1 MAPQISPAGSVD
13 IINQRTGDVVS
24 QYAQSADR
32 VVNLTQTSI
41 VRINASPESV
51 NYYQREGNDLIVHMN
66 DGTTVRYQRF
76 FVLDENG
83 LHSELVFEDN
93 LGSHHAV
100 FPFADAAAPATA
112 EAIVPALSEASV
124 DSLVGAGGISALAV
138 LGGVAAIG
146 GIVGIAAAA
155 GGGGSGSSRQEA
167 EDNGVLPPI
176 DGTPPDDGGTTP
188 PDDGGTTPP
197 DDGGTTPPD
206 DGGSTP
212 PDDGETTPPDDGETT
227 PPDDGG
233 TTPPDDGGTTPPD
246 DGGTTPPDDGGTTPP
261 DDGGTTPPDD
271 GGTTPPDDGEEP
283 TPPVSTLLVDPLT
296 GDNILNQQ
304 EVGTAQALVGR
315 TDAVNA
321 GSPITV
327 TLGSNSWQTVVNSDG
342 SWSLEIPADVLQS
355 LAQGANLLSV
365 LLVDSA
371 GRTVIS
377 SLEFTVDTV
386 PPALQLTPFVSNNT
400 LDASQLGS
408 DKIVRGFSSSEDQG
422 SVVTVTLN
430 GNSYTTTVDSL
441 GRWQLSIPQAD
452 IQQLQDGQ
460 PYTVEYQIVDPAG
473 NVTTGQTD
481 FTTNFTSP
489 QVIVDPVTGDNVLNT
504 AELQLNQTL
513 SGQTVNIP
521 AGQVVTITLGTKT
534 YYAQVMGDG
543 SWQTTLPAGDLS
555 SLAQGDNPLTVSV
568 NDANG
573 TPVVRTE
580 TINVDGSQTG
590 IAIAILSTDDYL
602 NASEAQ
608 SPLEVRGVTTV
619 TGPDVNIVVLFNG
632 KEYAVTA
639 IDAAGNWSV
648 QIPSADLLLL
658 PDGPNT
664 VEAIVT
670 QGAQSA
676 GDTHTLNV
684 QIHYLPI
691 PTIDAPFGDG
701 YLNSVEK
708 GLDQIL
714 SGNTGVSGSGQSV
727 SVQLAGNTYQALVD
741 GDGNW
746 RVTVPAS
753 DLQAIPDGLLAIN
766 VNASDAA
773 GNSSPLTSTA
783 QVDTTLPALSLLPL
797 TADGKLNGQELGQ
810 DQVLSGI
817 SSVAERGQPVTVTLN
832 GNTYTTV
839 VGTDGNWQLPLP
851 ATDLSQLS
859 QGSYPLT
866 ATLTDAAGNT
876 QTVTQ
881 TIDVKTA
888 VPVLT
893 VQALTDGNDLD
904 AAELKVDQILQGTVT
919 NAEPGSVITVTL
931 GSGSYQGTVDAGG
944 SWRVTL
950 PAVELQKLPDGTN
963 TLNVSVTDG
972 YGQTT
977 SVDQSFT
984 VDTTVDAVAI
994 SIIASDDYLNFDEAS
1009 SDLVING
1016 NSAGL
1021 PTGTVVT
1028 VTLNGQNYVGEI
1040 APNGAWQVTVGSAD
1054 LLALN
1059 DGSTVVTATATGP
1072 NGVVIDS
1079 HTFTVII
1086 NDLPQAV
1093 VNTPFVDGIVNLA
1106 ESGLDQFITGNTGVT
1121 GPGQTVVATL
1131 NGQQYIGTVAADG
1144 SWSVVLPAGALTT
1157 LPDGAAS
1164 FDVTVAD
1171 AAGNDASQTIP
1182 FNVDK
1187 VPPEVT
1193 VDPVNG
1199 TDTLNATEVQSNQTI
1214 NITSPDAA
1222 QVTVNVNGAG
1232 YTALPGATPGSWV
1245 VTLPAGALAALP
1257 DGQVAYTVTVT
1268 DAAGN
1273 ATIVTRGVTLDATAP
1288 NVLVDPVTRDNVLDP
1303 AELANGFTLTGRTV
1317 PADPGA
1323 TVALTVNGQPLSGVV
1338 DADGSWSIPVPAA
1351 ALSGLGDGPQQL
1363 TVTVTDSAGNASA
1376 PLNVDFTVDSTAS
1389 ALLINPVE
1397 GDNAISLADISD
1409 GITVSGSSARIAE
1422 GTPVTVTL
1430 NGQQYQGVV
1439 NAGGFWTVIVP
1450 NAAAALI
1457 SDGTATVTVSSVDVN
1472 GVPLSSEQQFL
1483 IITQQLPQATINTPF
1498 GDGTIN
1504 SVEAA
1509 AGGALTG
1516 TTGSRGAGQSVTV
1529 QLDNNAPIVGT
1540 VDANGN
1546 WRLPLTPEQIGALG
1560 QGSHTVTVTVA
1571 DAAGNQNTQTA
1582 PLNVDT
1588 VPPLLAINA
1597 VTADNT
1603 VNGSEAS
1610 GAIVISGTGGPYD
1623 ANNVQAVIVLVN
1635 GQNYDAI
1642 LQPDGTWSIT
1652 LPAGALAN
1660 VADGPVAI
1668 SARLTDPAGN
1678 TTTVPGSF
1686 TLDASPLNA
1695 PLIAVNTV
1703 AADNFVNALEAQSPL
1718 TIAGTTTRVE
1728 EGQTVSVILNGQTY
1742 TTEVLADGSWTLDIQ
1757 PEVLAAVAD
1766 GTQTIS
1772 VQVSDRSG
1780 NVATGAQNVTF
1791 AATPASQPTLTV
1803 NTVAQDDIV
1812 NIQEQGRDL
1821 IVSGS
1826 STNLAAGTVVSVTF
1840 AGAPYSATIG
1850 SNGTWQ
1856 FVVPQPAVQALL
1868 DGNTYTVTA
1877 TAVDAAQN
1885 SAQATHDVSVDLTP
1899 PLLTVQTAGTFLE
1912 DGRVNIAESLLDQT
1926 ITGTGTPGLTVLLP
1940 INGKTLPAV
1949 IDGNGIWRMT
1959 IPAADLQSLPQGTS
1973 QLNFS
1978 VTDPQ
1983 GNSQPVAVPIN
1994 VNTQNAPALTLN
2006 PVFGDN
2012 IASSA
2017 ELAAGTTLTGTV
2029 SGLPTGTQVT
2039 VTVGTQNFF
2048 GTVTGSTWAVT
2059 IPGEAIQVPANS
2071 ILPVTVTALDAFG
2084 NPATASGSLDAVRF
2098 GPAAELPPTLFGDGY
2113 LNQQEANTGAQIT
2126 GATGQAGP
2134 NQQVRIVVDGLQ
2146 EFVGTV
2152 DVNGNWTVPL
2162 TPEQLNAFTDAAHTM
2177 TVTITDRAGNISTS
2191 PPQTFTV
2198 RTDALTPPTLDT
2210 AFTDGF
2216 LSAAE
2221 TLADSALTGSTG
2233 VPAGEVGS
2241 VLVSINN
2248 GPAVAA
2254 TVEGATWTLPLTAA
2268 QLQALPD
2275 GVLSVNIIV
2284 TDVAG
2289 NQIAGQGSFEAI
2301 VDALP
2306 QAQFVTPFGD
2316 GTLNFTESQS
2326 DQVLRGNTG
2335 VTGPGQT
2342 VSVTLS
2348 TGQTYTNTV
2357 QENGDWTI
2365 TLPATDLQTLANN
2378 TTPTF
2383 EVTVSDR
2390 AGNTDTDPGSFQVR
2404 TSLPAP
2410 VVNDLFGDNILNIN
2424 EAAGAAQITGSTQVL
2439 GPNQFV
2445 TIRVDVDGTPYTA
2458 NVLEDGTWTI
2468 NLPAGSL
2475 QSLAQGP
2482 HTLVIYAEDQYGN
2495 SNQAQYTYQAAL
2507 TPPNVTITTPLFG
2520 DNVVDVDE
2528 ASGTNT
2534 IAGSFTSPYPVGT
2547 QVNVTVGGKLFA
2559 NVPVNGTTW
2568 SLTLTD
2574 ADWAGVARGDQS
2586 VQVTVVDG
2594 AGNANSTSAPL
2605 LILIDQPGLAV
2616 TTPFAGDNVLT
2627 YDESQTVQ
2635 TIAGTSTNLEAG
2647 SPLQVTFPN
2656 GRSFNTTIQAD
2667 GSWTLQLTPADMAG
2681 LTAGTITV
2689 QATDR
2694 AGNLVSIDGGT
2705 LAVDLTPPPAY
2716 LTLDVIAGDNFVNA
2730 SEFPNDTLPIAG
2742 RAVNVTGLVNILL
2755 DGQFIGNATIAP
2767 DGSWTF
2773 NVPRAALGDGPHTLS
2788 VESFTTPGFASSQAF
2803 VVDTAVPTITLN
2815 SFAGD
2820 NVVNLDEK
2828 GLSQTISGTASEPG
2842 RDVQV
2847 TLNGKTY
2854 YATVNPQGEWA
2865 VTVPQSDVAGLADGS
2880 YPLTASITDAAG
2892 NPQSTTQTVTVDAS
2906 APLLYV
2912 DALGVPAVLTTASAA
2927 TGLLL
2932 QGTGEP
2938 GNEVTIQLG
2947 PISWTGQVDEQGNW
2961 RYDFPDIDLS
2971 TLTDGAQVI
2980 GISSRDSAG
2989 NVSTNNVA
2997 LNVALNPTLGVLFDS
3012 LFFGDGILNV
3022 AESLVTQTLTGQV
3035 SGDYRGARVNLTLVG
3050 TDITI
3055 NDLLV
3060 GPDGSFSVDLPPTL
3074 WQGLLTDTLALQ
3086 FDVID
3091 ANGNTRQE
3099 IVDVGLALTDLPVVG
3114 EILMTADNV
3123 LNSVESGVAQTLTGT
3138 LNNAANVTGMVVNF
3152 GGQAIDAVVDTVTG
3166 TWSAV
3171 LPDTLLNT
3179 LPDGQANVGLAI
3191 TDAFGN
3197 VVNTSASFN
3206 VARALPTI
3214 GLDPLFSDGVL
3225 SIPELLGAALSG
3237 TSTRLAGQQ
3246 LTIQIGDA
3254 EAFTTNV
3261 DGNGRWAVDL
3271 PAAVQALLQ
3280 GIGTGDVPIAI
3291 SAFDQ
3296 YGNPASQTASIRV
3309 DLVAPVLNSLA
3320 VFTDNVLNVAD
3331 SLLNQTISGVVGN
3344 APVGSSVQVQVAG
3357 KTFLGTVDAGGAFS
3371 INLAPSDLTGL
3382 LDGAFTPQV
3391 TIVTPDGNSAQIA
3404 APVEVRVGL
3413 ANLPTVVIN
3422 SLFGN
3427 DGYINLAD
3435 LNVAQ
3440 TISGTAAGLASGLV
3454 TVNVAGQPFTGN
3466 VVDGVWSVTVPAGAL
3481 AGSVVNGA
3489 LNVTA
3494 SVVDTVGNVVSG
3506 NQVVNA
3512 IVQNLPTLGLNPLF
3526 GNGTLDLGDLLSTPL
3541 LSGTSTNLAVG
3552 TVVDVNIGP
3561 LSLTTTV
3568 GANGTWQL
3576 AVPALS
3582 LQGLA
3587 DGVLQVTA
3595 TARDVAGNVANT
3607 AQDLTVA
3614 IQQAPSLLI
3623 NTLFGGNGLN
3633 AAEILSAQ
3641 AITGT
3646 STNAAGSLVNVSLG
3660 GKTYQSTVA
3669 ANGNWSVSVPKTDLA
3684 ALLDG
3689 TLTVNASLV
3698 NPAGK
3703 SATATS
3709 LVDVITHNL
3718 PTISLTSLF
3727 GNDGYLNINEAA
3739 SGQVI
3744 GGKIGGVPAGA
3755 SVVVTLGGTPINALV
3770 DAAGNWTATVSN
3782 TVLQRLSTGALKVGV
3797 AVTDRVG
3804 NTTATEAD
3812 VSVKLTQ
3819 PTLAITPLTNL
3830 LGVLGGVLSGLVG
3843 SAKLTISGTST
3854 NLGQGALV
3862 HLNLLNLAQA
3872 TAITGADGRWSTTL
3886 DVGLDLARVLS
3897 LSTVLNLYAAD
3908 VAGNVGYLNVG
3919 LNGSNPTTT
3928 PPAGTQTLAAEATS
3942 FSLLAASAVES
3953 SDTDT
3958 AQQTTEEGSTAS
3970 AAVSRV
3976 ASTSSEESTTDASAQ
3991 SATADDAFTIG
4002 GLSITLA
4009 DGTQESGESVQGSD
4023 GNDTIHLS
4031 TLGFTDINGGAGTDT
4046 LVLDGVNMILN
4057 LIDAASKVHNVEIID
4072 LGKSGTNSLTLDLN
4086 EALTVTDKPEDDLVI
4101 KGSNGDQVNLVHG
4114 ANDIWA
4120 ISGQREVDGMQFDV
4134 YHNSAQNT
4142 TLGDVLVQQ
4151 GLHVNMV

>member
-1 MAPQISPAGSVD
+1 MAPPISPAGSVD

-24 QYAQSADR
+24 QYAQNADR

-83 LHSELVFEDN
+83 LHSELIFEDD
-93 LGSHHAV
+93 LGTHHAV
-100 FPFADAAAPATA
+100 FPFAESAAPATA
-112 EAIVPALSEASV
+112 EAIVPAFSEASV

-155 GGGGSGSSRQEA
+155 GGGGGGSNRQEA

-176 DGTPPDDGGTTP
+176 DGTPPDDGG
-188 PDDGGTTPP
+188 
-197 DDGGTTPPD
+197 
-206 DGGSTP
+206 
-212 PDDGETTPPDDGETT
+212 TT

-271 GGTTPPDDGEEP
+271 GGTTPPDDGGTTPPDDGGTTPPDDGGTTPPDGGGEEP

-296 GDNILNQQ
+296 GDNVLNQQ
-304 EVGTAQALVGR
+304 EVSAAQILAGR
-315 TDAVNA
+315 TDLVNA
-321 GSPITV
+321 GSQITV
-327 TLGSNSWQTVVNSDG
+327 TLGSYSWQTIVNSDG

-355 LAQGANLLSV
+355 LPQGANSLSV

-371 GRTVIS
+371 GRTVTS
-377 SLEFTVDTV
+377 SVDLLVDTV
-386 PPALQLTPFVSNNT
+386 PPALQLTPFVPNDT
-400 LDASQLGS
+400 LDSSQLDS

-430 GNSYTTTVDSL
+430 GKSYTTTVDSL

-460 PYTVEYQIVDPAG
+460 PYTVEYQITDAAG
-473 NVTTGQTD
+473 NATTGQTD

-489 QVIVDPVTGDNVLNT
+489 QVIVDPLTGDNVLNT
-504 AELQLNQTL
+504 AELLLSQTL

-521 AGQVVTITLGTKT
+521 AGQLVTITLGNKT
-534 YYAQVMGDG
+534 YYAEVMGDG
-543 SWQTTLPAGDLS
+543 SWKTTLPSGDLS
-555 SLAQGDNPLTVSV
+555 SLAQGDNTLTVSV

-573 TPVVRTE
+573 NPVVRAE
-580 TINVDGSQTG
+580 TINVDGTQTG

-619 TGPDVNIVVLFNG
+619 TGPDVNIVVRFNG

-664 VEAIVT
+664 VEAVVT

-708 GLDQIL
+708 GQDQIL

-753 DLQAIPDGLLAIN
+753 DMQAIPDGLLTIN

-810 DQVLSGI
+810 DQVLNGI
-817 SSVAERGQPVTVTLN
+817 SSAAERGQPVTVTLN
-832 GNTYTTV
+832 GNTYTTT

-851 ATDLSQLS
+851 AADLSQLS

-866 ATLTDAAGNT
+866 VTLTDAAGNT

-881 TIDVKTA
+881 SIDVKTA
-888 VPVLT
+888 VPVIT

-919 NAEPGSVITVTL
+919 NAEPGSVIVVTL

-977 SVDQSFT
+977 SVNQSFT
-984 VDTTVDAVAI
+984 VDTTADAVAI
-994 SIIASDDYLNFDEAS
+994 NIISNDDYLNFDEAG

-1021 PTGTVVT
+1021 PVGTVVT
-1028 VTLNGQNYVGEI
+1028 VTLNGQNYVGAI
-1040 APNGAWQVTVGSAD
+1040 GANGAWQVTVGSAD
-1054 LLALN
+1054 LQALA
-1059 DGSTVVTATATGP
+1059 DGPAVVTATATGP
-1072 NGVVIDS
+1072 DGVVIDS
-1079 HTFTVII
+1079 HIFTVII
-1086 NDLPQAV
+1086 NDLPEAA
-1093 VNTPFVDGIVNLA
+1093 VNTPFGDGVVNLV
-1106 ESGLDQFITGNTGVT
+1106 ESGLDQFVTGNTGVT

-1131 NGQQYIGTVAADG
+1131 NGQQYVGTVATDG
-1144 SWSVVLPAGALTT
+1144 SWSIVLPAGALTT

-1164 FDVTVAD
+1164 FDVTVTD

-1182 FNVDK
+1182 FTVDK
-1187 VPPEVT
+1187 LPPEVT
-1193 VDPVNG
+1193 VLPVNG
-1199 TDTLNATEVQSNQTI
+1199 TDTLNAAEVQSNQAI

-1222 QVTVNVNGAG
+1222 QVIVNVNGAG

-1273 ATIVTRGVTLDATAP
+1273 VTEVTRGVNLDATAP
-1288 NVLVDPVTRDNVLDP
+1288 NVVVDPVTRDNVLDP

-1323 TVALTVNGQPLSGVV
+1323 TVAVTVNGQPLSGVV
-1338 DADGSWSIPVPAA
+1338 NADGSWAIPVPTT
-1351 ALSGLGDGPQQL
+1351 ALAGLVDGPQQL
-1363 TVTVTDSAGNASA
+1363 TVTVTDGAGNASA
-1376 PLNVDFTVDSTAS
+1376 PVNVDFTVDSTAS

-1409 GITVSGSSARIAE
+1409 GLTISGSSSRIPE

-1439 NAGGFWTVIVP
+1439 NAGGFWTVTVP

-1457 SDGTATVTVSSVDVN
+1457 SDGTATLTVSSVDVD
-1472 GVPLSSEQQFL
+1472 GVPLSNEQQFL
-1483 IITQQLPQATINTPF
+1483 IITQQLPLATINTPF

-1504 SVEAA
+1504 ALEAA

-1516 TTGSRGAGQSVTV
+1516 TTGSRGAGQSVSV
-1529 QLDNNAPIVGT
+1529 QLDNSAPISGT

-1546 WRLPLTPEQIGALG
+1546 WSLPLTPTQIGLLA
-1560 QGSHTVTVTVA
+1560 QGSHTVTVTVT
-1571 DAAGNQNTQTA
+1571 DAAGNQNTQSA

-1588 VPPLLAINA
+1588 VPPLLTINS
-1597 VTADNT
+1597 VTADNI

-1623 ANNVQAVIVLVN
+1623 AQNVQAVIVLVN

-1642 LQPDGTWSIT
+1642 LQQDGTWSIT

-1668 SARLTDPAGN
+1668 SARITDPAGN
-1678 TTTVPGSF
+1678 TTTLPGSF

-1695 PLIAVNTV
+1695 PLITVNTV
-1703 AADNFVNALEAQSPL
+1703 AGDNFVNALEAQSLL
-1718 TIAGTTTRVE
+1718 TISGTTTRVE
-1728 EGQTVSVILNGQTY
+1728 EGRTVSVTLSGQTY
-1742 TTEVLADGSWTLDIQ
+1742 TTEVEADGSWALDV
-1757 PEVLAAVAD
+1757 PATALAAVAD

-1772 VQVSDRSG
+1772 VQVSDLSG
-1780 NVATGAQNVTF
+1780 NVANAAQNVIF

-1812 NIQEQGRDL
+1812 NIQEQGRELL
-1821 IVSGS
+1821 ISGT
-1826 STNLAAGTVVSVTF
+1826 STNLAAGTVVSATF
-1840 AGAPYSATIG
+1840 AGGTYSATIG
-1850 SNGTWQ
+1850 SNGSWQ
-1856 FVVPQPAVQALL
+1856 FVVPQTAVQALA
-1868 DGNTYTVTA
+1868 DGTTYTVTA

-1885 SAQATHDVSVDLTP
+1885 SAQATHNVGVDLTR
-1899 PLLTVQTAGTFLE
+1899 PLLTVQTAGTFLD
-1912 DGRVNIAESLLDQT
+1912 DGLVNIAESLLDQT

-1940 INGKTLPAV
+1940 INGKTIPAV
-1949 IDGNGIWRMT
+1949 IDGNGNWSMT

-1973 QLNFS
+1973 QLGFS

-1983 GNSQPVAVPIN
+1983 GNSQSVPVSVN

-2029 SGLPTGTQVT
+2029 SGLPTGTAVEVNIGGQLFT
-2039 VTVGTQNFF
+2039 
-2048 GTVTGSTWAVT
+2048 GTVTGATWAVT
-2059 IPGEAIQVPANS
+2059 VPGGALLGNG

-2084 NPATASGSLDAVRF
+2084 NPATASTSLDVVRF
-2098 GPAAELPPTLFGDGY
+2098 GPVAELPPALFGDGY

-2126 GATGQAGP
+2126 GSTGQAGP
-2134 NQQVRIVVDGLQ
+2134 NQQVRIVIDGLQ

-2162 TPEQLNAFTDAAHTM
+2162 TPQQLNGLLDGTHTM
-2177 TVTITDRAGNISTS
+2177 TVALTDRAGNASTS
-2191 PPQTFTV
+2191 PAQTFIV
-2198 RTDALTPPTLDT
+2198 RTDALTPPTLDI
-2210 AFTDGF
+2210 AFGDGILNF
-2216 LSAAE
+2216 VEAQADDAE
-2221 TLADSALTGSTG
+2221 LTGSTG

-2248 GPAVAA
+2248 GPAIAA
-2254 TVEGATWTLPLTAA
+2254 TVTGATWTLPLTAA

-2275 GVLSVNIIV
+2275 GVLSVNITV

-2289 NQIAGQGSFEAI
+2289 NQITGQGSFEAI
-2301 VDALP
+2301 TDTLP

-2316 GTLNFTESQS
+2316 GTLNFVESQS

-2348 TGQTYTNTV
+2348 TGQTYTGTV
-2357 QENGDWTI
+2357 QENGDWSV

-2378 TTPTF
+2378 TTQTF
-2383 EVTVSDR
+2383 EVTVTDR

-2404 TSLPAP
+2404 TALPAP
-2410 VVNDLFGDNILNIN
+2410 ITNNLFGDNVLNIA
-2424 EAAGAAQITGSTQVL
+2424 EAAGAAQITGSTQVI
-2439 GPNQFV
+2439 GPNQYV
-2445 TIRVDVDGTPYTA
+2445 TIRVDVNGAPYTA
-2458 NVLEDGTWTI
+2458 TVLEDGTWTV

-2475 QSLAQGP
+2475 QSLDQGP
-2482 HTLVIYAEDQYGN
+2482 HQLVIYAEDQFGN
-2495 SNQAQYTYQAAL
+2495 SATVPVPYQVAL

-2520 DNVVDVDE
+2520 DNVVNVVE
-2528 ASGTNT
+2528 AGDPNTISGT
-2534 IAGSFTSPYPVGT
+2534 FTTPYPVGSR
-2547 QVNVTVGGKLFA
+2547 VDVTVGGKLFA
-2559 NVPVNGTTW
+2559 NVPVEGTTW
-2568 SLTLTD
+2568 SLTLED
-2574 ADWAGVARGDQS
+2574 ADWDGVARGDQS
-2586 VQVTVVDG
+2586 VQVTVTDG
-2594 AGNANSTSAPL
+2594 AGNANSASAPVI
-2605 LILIDQPGLAV
+2605 ILIDAPTLAV
-2616 TTPFAGDNVLT
+2616 TTPFAGDNLLT

-2647 SPLQVTFPN
+2647 APLLVTFPN

-2694 AGNLVSIDGGT
+2694 AGNVVTIDGGALT
-2705 LAVDLTPPPAY
+2705 VDLTPPPAF
-2716 LTLDVIAGDNFVNA
+2716 LALDVIAGDNIVNA
-2730 SEFPNDTLPIAG
+2730 SELAGDTLPISG
-2742 RAVNVTGLVNILL
+2742 RAANVTGPINVFL
-2755 DGQFIGNATIAP
+2755 DGNIIGNTTIGP

-2773 NVPRAALGDGPHTLS
+2773 NVPRELLGEGPHTLGVAS
-2788 VESFTTPGFASSQAF
+2788 LNAPEFTSGQAF
-2803 VVDTAVPTITLN
+2803 VVDTLAPTITLN

-2820 NVVNLDEK
+2820 NVVNIDEK

-2842 RDVQV
+2842 RDVLV

-2854 YATVNPQGEWA
+2854 YATVTPQGEWT
-2865 VTVPQSDVAGLADGS
+2865 VTVPQSDVAGLQDGT

-2892 NPQSTTQTVTVDAS
+2892 NPQSVTQPITVDAS

-2912 DALGVPAVLTTASAA
+2912 DTLGVPAVLNTVSAA

-2932 QGTGEP
+2932 QGTGDP

-2961 RYDFPDIDLS
+2961 RYDFPDIDLT

-2980 GISSRDSAG
+2980 SISSRDSAG
-2989 NVSTNNVA
+2989 NVSTNTVA

-3022 AESLVTQTLTGQV
+3022 AESLITQTLTGQV

-3060 GPDGSFSVDLPPTL
+3060 GPDGRFSVNLPPTL

-3114 EILMTADNV
+3114 DILMTADNV

-3138 LNNAANVTGMVVNF
+3138 LNNAANVTAMVVNF
-3152 GGQAIDAVVDTVTG
+3152 GGQAINAVVDTVNG
-3166 TWSAV
+3166 TWSAI

-3179 LPDGQANVGLAI
+3179 LPDGQASVGLAI

-3261 DGNGRWAVDL
+3261 DGSGRWAVNL

-3280 GIGTGDVPIAI
+3280 GIGTGDVPITI
-3291 SAFDQ
+3291 SALDQ
-3296 YGNPASQTASIRV
+3296 YGNPASQTALIKV

-3344 APVGSSVQVQVAG
+3344 APVGSRVEVQVAG
-3357 KTFLGTVDAGGAFS
+3357 KTFLGAVDAGGAFS

-3382 LDGAFTPQV
+3382 LDGAFQPQV
-3391 TIVTPDGNSAQIA
+3391 TIVTPDGNTAQIA

-3422 SLFGN
+3422 TLFGN
-3427 DGYINLAD
+3427 DGYLNLAD

-3440 TISGTAAGLASGLV
+3440 TISGTAAGLASGV
-3454 TVNVAGQPFTGN
+3454 VNLSMAGQTFVGN

-3481 AGSVVNGA
+3481 AGNVVNGA

-3541 LSGTSTNLAVG
+3541 LSGTSTNLATG
-3552 TVVDVNIGP
+3552 TLIDVRIGP

-3576 AVPALS
+3576 PVPTLS

-3587 DGVLQVTA
+3587 DGLLQVTA
-3595 TARDVAGNVANT
+3595 TARDVAGNVAST

-3623 NTLFGGNGLN
+3623 NTLFGNNGLS

-3641 AITGT
+3641 VITGT
-3646 STNAAGSLVNVSLG
+3646 STNAAGSLINVSLG

-3684 ALLDG
+3684 SLLDG

-3709 LVDVITHNL
+3709 LLDVITHNL

-3782 TVLQRLSTGALKVGV
+3782 SVLQNLATGALKVGV

-3819 PTLAITPLTNL
+3819 PTLAINPVTNL
-3830 LGVLGGVLSGLVG
+3830 LGVIGGVLTGLLG
-3843 SAKLTISGTST
+3843 SAKLTISGTSN
-3854 NLGQGALV
+3854 NLGQGAVV
-3862 HLNLLNLAQA
+3862 HLNLLNLATA

-3886 DVGLDLARVLS
+3886 DVGLNLAKILS
-3897 LSTVLNLYAAD
+3897 LSTVLGLYAAD
-3908 VAGNVGYLNVG
+3908 AAGNVAYLNVG

-3928 PPAGTQTLAAEATS
+3928 PPAVTQALAAEATS
-3942 FSLLAASAVES
+3942 FSLLSASAIES
-3953 SDTDT
+3953 SDTT
-3958 AQQTTEEGSTAS
+3958 QQTTEESSTAP

-3976 ASTSSEESTTDASAQ
+3976 AATSSEESTTDASAP

-4009 DGTQESGESVQGSD
+4009 DGTQQSGESVQGSE
-4023 GNDTIHLS
+4023 GSDTIHLS
-4031 TLGFTDINGGAGTDT
+4031 TLGFIDINGGAGTDT

-4057 LIDAASKVHNVEIID
+4057 LIDTASRIHNIEIID

-4086 EALTVTDKPEDDLVI
+4086 EALKVTDKPEDDLVI

>member
-1 MAPQISPAGSVD
+1 M
-13 IINQRTGDVVS
+13 NQKTGDVVS

-83 LHSELVFEDN
+83 LHSELIFEDD
-93 LGSHHAV
+93 LGAHHAV
-100 FPFADAAAPATA
+100 FPFAEAAAPATA

-124 DSLVGAGGISALAV
+124 DSLVGAGGLSALAV

-155 GGGGSGSSRQEA
+155 GGGGGGSNRQEA

-176 DGTPPDDGGTTP
+176 DGTPPDNGGTTP
-188 PDDGGTTPP
+188 PDGGGTTPP
-197 DDGGTTPPD
+197 DNGG
-206 DGGSTP
+206 
-212 PDDGETTPPDDGETT
+212 TT

-271 GGTTPPDDGEEP
+271 GGTTPPDGGGTTPPDGGGTTPPDGGGTTPPDDGGET
-283 TPPVSTLLVDPLT
+283 TPPVSTLSVAPLT
-296 GDNILNQQ
+296 GDNMLNLQ
-304 EVGTAQALVGR
+304 EVSATQVLSGSTEA
-315 TDAVNA
+315 DNA
-321 GSPITV
+321 GSPIVVTV
-327 TLGSNSWQTVVNSDG
+327 DQYTWTTQVNSDG
-342 SWSLEIPADVLQS
+342 TWNIDMPANILQS
-355 LAQGANLLSV
+355 LQQGLRV
-365 LLVDSA
+365 LRVVLTDSE
-371 GRTVIS
+371 GRTVTTS
-377 SLEFTVDTV
+377 MDLWVDTI
-386 PPALQLTPFVSNNT
+386 PPVLQMTPFVPNNT
-400 LDASQLGS
+400 LDVSQLNT

-430 GNSYTTTVDSL
+430 GKSYTTAVDSL

-460 PYTVEYQIVDPAG
+460 PYTVEYQIVDMAG
-473 NVTTGQTD
+473 NVTTGQAD

-489 QVIVDPVTGDNVLNT
+489 QVSVNPVTGDNVLNT

-543 SWQTTLPAGDLS
+543 SWKTTLPAGDLA
-555 SLAQGDNPLTVSV
+555 SLTQGDNPLTVSV

-580 TINVDGSQTG
+580 TINVDGSQNG

-602 NASEAQ
+602 NANEAQ

-619 TGPDVNIVVLFNG
+619 TGPDVSIVVFFNG

-664 VEAIVT
+664 VEAVVT

-708 GLDQIL
+708 GLDQVL

-727 SVQLAGNTYQALVD
+727 SVQLAGKTYQALVD

-746 RVTVPAS
+746 RAIVPAS
-753 DLQAIPDGLLAIN
+753 DMQTIPDGLLTIN
-766 VNASDAA
+766 VNAIDAA
-773 GNSSPLTSTA
+773 GNSAPLTSTA

-810 DQVLSGI
+810 DQILSGI
-817 SSVAERGQPVTVTLN
+817 SSVAERGQPVTVVLN
-832 GNTYTTV
+832 GKTYTAT

-851 ATDLSQLS
+851 AADLQQLS

-866 ATLTDAAGNT
+866 VTLTDTAGNT

-881 TIDVKTA
+881 NIDVKTA
-888 VPVLT
+888 LPALT

-904 AAELKVDQILQGTVT
+904 AAEIKVDQILHGTVT
-919 NAEPGSVITVTL
+919 NAEPGSVIIVNL

-944 SWRVTL
+944 NWRVTL
-950 PAVELQKLPDGTN
+950 PAVELQKLADGTN
-963 TLNVSVTDG
+963 TLTVSVTDG
-972 YGQTT
+972 YGQNT
-977 SVDQSFT
+977 SVEHSFT

-994 SIIASDDYLNFDEAS
+994 SIISSDDYLNFDEAS

-1021 PTGTVVT
+1021 PLGTVVN
-1028 VTLNGQNYVGEI
+1028 VTLNGQNYVGAI
-1040 APNGAWQVTVGSAD
+1040 AANGAWQVTIGSAD

-1059 DGSTVVTATATGP
+1059 DGSAVVTATATGP

-1079 HTFTVII
+1079 HTFTVIV
-1086 NDLPQAV
+1086 NDLPRAV
-1093 VNTPFVDGIVNLA
+1093 VNTPFGDGVVNLT
-1106 ESGLDQFITGNTGVT
+1106 ESGRDQFVTGNTGVT
-1121 GPGQTVVATL
+1121 GAGQTVVATL
-1131 NGQQYIGTVAADG
+1131 NGQQYTGTVAADG
-1144 SWSVVLPAGALTT
+1144 SWSVVLPAGAMTT
-1157 LPDGAAS
+1157 LPDGPAS
-1164 FDVTVAD
+1164 FDVTVTD

-1182 FNVDK
+1182 FTVDK
-1187 VPPEVT
+1187 VPPELT
-1193 VDPVNG
+1193 VQPING
-1199 TDTLNATEVQSNQTI
+1199 TDTLNATQVQSNQAI
-1214 NITSPDAA
+1214 NVISPDAA
-1222 QVTVNVNGAG
+1222 QVTVNINGTG

-1273 ATIVTRGVTLDATAP
+1273 ATTVTRGVSLDATPP
-1288 NVLVDPVTRDNVLDP
+1288 NVVVDPVTRDNVLDP

-1338 DADGSWSIPVPAA
+1338 NADGSWAVQVPAT
-1351 ALSGLGDGPQQL
+1351 ALAGLGDGPQQV

-1376 PLNVDFTVDSTAS
+1376 PLNVGFAVDSTAS

-1409 GITVSGSSARIAE
+1409 GITISGSSVRIPE

-1439 NAGGFWTVIVP
+1439 NAGGFWTVNVP
-1450 NAAAALI
+1450 TAAAALI
-1457 SDGTATVTVSSVDVN
+1457 SDGTAIVTVSSVDVN

-1483 IITQQLPQATINTPF
+1483 IITQQLPLATINTPF

-1504 SVEAA
+1504 IVEAA

-1516 TTGSRGAGQSVTV
+1516 TTGSRGPGQTVTV
-1529 QLDNNAPIVGT
+1529 QLDNNAPITGT

-1546 WRLPLTPEQIGALG
+1546 WTLPLTPAQIIGLG

-1588 VPPLLAINA
+1588 VAPQLTINA

-1603 VNGSEAS
+1603 INGSEAS

-1623 ANNVQAVIVLVN
+1623 PQNVQAVIVLVN

-1642 LQPDGTWSIT
+1642 LQQDGTWSII

-1668 SARLTDPAGN
+1668 SARITDPAGN
-1678 TTTVPGSF
+1678 TTTIPGSF

-1695 PLIAVNTV
+1695 PLISVNTV

-1718 TIAGTTTRVE
+1718 TISGTTTRVE
-1728 EGQTVSVILNGQTY
+1728 AGQTVTVTLSGQTY
-1742 TTEVLADGSWTLDIQ
+1742 TAQVNGDGRWTLDV
-1757 PEVLAAVAD
+1757 PATALTAVAD

-1772 VQVSDRSG
+1772 VQVSDLAG

-1803 NTVAQDDIV
+1803 NVVAQDDIV

-1821 IVSGS
+1821 IISGS
-1826 STNLAAGTVVSVTF
+1826 STNLAAGTVISATF
-1840 AGAPYSATIG
+1840 AGAPYSATVG
-1850 SNGTWQ
+1850 SNGSWQ
-1856 FVVPQPAVQALL
+1856 FIVPQTVVQTLT
-1868 DGNTYTVTA
+1868 DGTTYTVTA

-1885 SAQATHDVSVDLTP
+1885 SAQATHNVGVDLTR
-1899 PLLTVQTAGTFLE
+1899 PLLSVQTAGTFLE
-1912 DGRVNIAESLLDQT
+1912 DNRVNIAESLLDQT

-1940 INGKTLPAV
+1940 INGKTISAV
-1949 IDGNGIWRMT
+1949 IDGNGGWSMT

-1973 QLNFS
+1973 QLGFS

-1983 GNSQPVAVPIN
+1983 GNSQSVPVSIN
-1994 VNTQNAPALTLN
+1994 VNTQNAPAITLN

-2039 VTVGTQNFF
+2039 VTIGTQSFL
-2048 GTVTGSTWAVT
+2048 GTVTGTTWAVT
-2059 IPGEAIQVPANS
+2059 VPGEAILVQANS
-2071 ILPVTVTALDAFG
+2071 ILPITVTALDAFG
-2084 NPATASGSLDAVRF
+2084 NPATATATLDAVRF
-2098 GPAAELPPTLFGDGY
+2098 GPVAELPPALFGDGY
-2113 LNQQEANTGAQIT
+2113 LNQVEANTGAQIT
-2126 GATGQAGP
+2126 GSTGQAGP
-2134 NQQVRIVVDGLQ
+2134 NQQVRIVIDGLQ

-2162 TPEQLNAFTDAAHTM
+2162 TPQQLNAFTDATHSM
-2177 TVTITDRAGNISTS
+2177 TVTITDRAGNVSTS
-2191 PPQTFTV
+2191 PAQNFTV
-2198 RTDALTPPTLDT
+2198 LTDALTPPTLAT

-2221 TLADSALTGSTG
+2221 TLTDSALTGSTG
-2233 VPAGEVGS
+2233 VPAGQVGS
-2241 VLVSINN
+2241 VLVSINS
-2248 GPAVAA
+2248 GPAIAA
-2254 TVEGATWTLPLTAA
+2254 TVTGGTWTLPLTAA

-2275 GVLSVNIIV
+2275 GVLSVNITV
-2284 TDVAG
+2284 TDIAG
-2289 NQIAGQGSFEAI
+2289 NQISGQGSFEAI
-2301 VDALP
+2301 VNALP

-2326 DQVLRGNTG
+2326 NQVLQGNTG

-2342 VSVTLS
+2342 VRVALS
-2348 TGQTYTNTV
+2348 TGQIYTGTV

-2365 TLPATDLQTLANN
+2365 TLPAADLQTLANN

-2383 EVTVSDR
+2383 EVTVTDR

-2404 TSLPAP
+2404 TALPAP
-2410 VVNDLFGDNILNIN
+2410 IANNLFGDNILNIN

-2445 TIRVDVDGTPYTA
+2445 TIRVNVNGTPYTA

-2468 NLPAGSL
+2468 NLPAGTL

-2482 HTLVIYAEDQYGN
+2482 QQLVIYAEDQYGN
-2495 SNQAQYTYQAAL
+2495 SATVPVPYQVAL

-2520 DNVVDVDE
+2520 DNVVSVDE

-2534 IAGSFTSPYPVGT
+2534 IAGSFTSPYPVGSR
-2547 QVNVTVGGKLFA
+2547 VDVTVGGKLFT

-2586 VQVTVVDG
+2586 VQVTVTDG
-2594 AGNANSTSAPL
+2594 AGNANSTSAPVT
-2605 LILIDQPGLAV
+2605 ILIDVPTLQV

-2647 SPLQVTFPN
+2647 QPLLVTFPD
-2656 GRSFNTTIQAD
+2656 GRSFTTTIQAN

-2705 LAVDLTPPPAY
+2705 LSVDLTPPPAF
-2716 LTLDVIAGDNFVNA
+2716 LTLDVIAGDDFVNA

-2773 NVPRAALGDGPHTLS
+2773 NVPRASLVDGPHTLS
-2788 VESFTTPGFASSQAF
+2788 VESVTTPGFTASQPF

-2815 SFAGD
+2815 NFAGD
-2820 NVVNLDEK
+2820 NFVNVDEK
-2828 GLSQTISGTASEPG
+2828 SLSQTISGTASEPG

-2854 YATVNPQGEWA
+2854 YATVNPQGEWT
-2865 VTVPQSDVAGLADGS
+2865 VTVPQSDVAGLTDGT

-2906 APLLYV
+2906 APLLSV
-2912 DALGVPAVLTTASAA
+2912 DTLGVPAVLNTTSAA

-2932 QGTGEP
+2932 QGTGDP

-2947 PISWTGQVDEQGNW
+2947 PISWTGQVDAQGNW
-2961 RYDFPDIDLS
+2961 RYDFPNIDLT
-2971 TLTDGAQVI
+2971 TLADGPQVI
-2980 GISSRDSAG
+2980 SISSRDSAG

-2997 LNVALNPTLGVLFDS
+2997 LNVALNPTLGLLFDS

-3022 AESLVTQTLTGQV
+3022 AESLVTQTLTGRV
-3035 SGDYRGARVNLTLVG
+3035 EGDYRGARVNLTLVG
-3050 TDITI
+3050 TDVTI

-3060 GPDGSFSVDLPPTL
+3060 GPDGRFSVNLPPEVL
-3074 WQGLLTDTLALQ
+3074 QGLVTNTLALQ

-3099 IVDVGLALTDLPVVG
+3099 IVNVGLALTDLPVVG
-3114 EILMTADNV
+3114 EILLTADNV

-3152 GGQAIDAVVDTVTG
+3152 GGQAINAVVDTVTG
-3166 TWSAV
+3166 AWSAV
-3171 LPDTLLNT
+3171 LPDSLLNT

-3197 VVNTSASFN
+3197 VINTSASFN

-3246 LTIQIGDA
+3246 LTIQIGNA

-3261 DGNGRWAVDL
+3261 DGSGRWAVNL

-3280 GIGTGDVPIAI
+3280 GIGTGDVPVTI

-3296 YGNPASQTASIRV
+3296 YGNPASQTANIRV

-3331 SLLNQTISGVVGN
+3331 SLLSQTISGVVGN
-3344 APVGSSVQVQVAG
+3344 APVGSRIEVQVAG
-3357 KTFLGTVDAGGAFS
+3357 KTFLGSVGAGGVFS
-3371 INLAPSDLTGL
+3371 IGLAPSDLTGL
-3382 LDGAFTPQV
+3382 LDGAFQPQV

-3435 LNVAQ
+3435 LGVAQ

-3489 LNVTA
+3489 LSVTA
-3494 SVVDTVGNVVSG
+3494 SVVDTVGNVVTG

-3512 IVQNLPTLGLNPLF
+3512 IVQNLPTLGLNTLF

-3541 LSGTSTNLAVG
+3541 LSGTSTNLAAG
-3552 TVVDVNIGP
+3552 TIIDVKIGP

-3576 AVPALS
+3576 PVPTVS

-3641 AITGT
+3641 VVSGT

-3703 SATATS
+3703 NATATS

-3782 TVLQRLSTGALKVGV
+3782 SVLQNLATGALKVGV

-3812 VSVKLTQ
+3812 VGVKLTQ
-3819 PTLAITPLTNL
+3819 PTLAITPVTNL
-3830 LGVLGGVLSGLVG
+3830 LGVIGGVLTGLLG
-3843 SAKLTISGTST
+3843 SAKLTISGTSN

-3886 DVGLDLARVLS
+3886 DVGLDLARILS
-3897 LSTVLNLYAAD
+3897 LGTVINLYAAD

-3928 PPAGTQTLAAEATS
+3928 PPVGVQTLAADATS

-3953 SDTDT
+3953 SDTT
-3958 AQQTTEEGSTAS
+3958 QQNTEENSATH

-3976 ASTSSEESTTDASAQ
+3976 AATHSEVNSEESSADASAQ

-4009 DGTQESGESVQGSD
+4009 DGTQQSGESVQGSD
-4023 GNDTIHLS
+4023 GSDTIHLS
-4031 TLGFTDINGGAGTDT
+4031 TLGFIDINGGAGTDT

-4057 LIDAASKVHNVEIID
+4057 LIDTASRVHNVEIID

>member
-41 VRINASPESV
+41 VRINASPQSV

-83 LHSELVFEDN
+83 LHSELIFEDN
-93 LGSHHAV
+93 LGTHHAV

-176 DGTPPDDGGTTP
+176 DGTPPDDGSTTPPDDGSTTP

-206 DGGSTP
+206 N
-212 PDDGETTPPDDGETT
+212 
-227 PPDDGG
+227 
-233 TTPPDDGGTTPPD
+233 GGTTPPD

-283 TPPVSTLLVDPLT
+283 TPPVSTLLIDPLT
-296 GDNILNQQ
+296 GDNIVNQQ
-304 EVGTAQALVGR
+304 EVGTAQVLVGR

-321 GSPITV
+321 GSQITV
-327 TLGSNSWQTVVNSDG
+327 TLGSNTWQTIVNSDG

-355 LAQGANLLSV
+355 LAQGANSLSV
-365 LLVDSA
+365 LLVDNA
-371 GRTVIS
+371 GRTVTS
-377 SLEFTVDTV
+377 SLDFTVDTV
-386 PPALQLTPFVSNNT
+386 PPALQLTPFVPNDI
-400 LDASQLGS
+400 LDASQLS
-408 DKIVRGFSSSEDQG
+408 ADKIVRGFSASEDQG

-430 GNSYTTTVDSL
+430 GKSYTTAVDNL
-441 GRWQLSIPQAD
+441 GRWQLSIPQTD

-460 PYTVEYQIVDPAG
+460 PYTVEYQIVDLAG
-473 NVTTGQTD
+473 NVTTGQAD
-481 FTTNFTSP
+481 FSTNFTSP

-534 YYAQVMGDG
+534 YYAQVIGDG
-543 SWQTTLPAGDLS
+543 SWKTTLPAGDLA

-568 NDANG
+568 NDASG

-602 NASEAQ
+602 NASEAL

-619 TGPDVNIVVLFNG
+619 TGPDVGIVVRFNG

-658 PDGPNT
+658 PDGANT

-670 QGAQSA
+670 QGPQSA

-708 GLDQIL
+708 GLDQVL

-727 SVQLAGNTYQALVD
+727 SVQLAGKTYQALVD

-746 RVTVPAS
+746 RAVVPAS
-753 DLQAIPDGLLAIN
+753 DMQTIPDGLLTIN
-766 VNASDAA
+766 VNAIDAA
-773 GNSSPLTSTA
+773 GNSAPLTSTA

-797 TADGKLNGQELGQ
+797 TADGKLNGQELAQ

-817 SSVAERGQPVTVTLN
+817 SSAAERGQPVTVVLN
-832 GNTYTTV
+832 GKTYTTT

-851 ATDLSQLS
+851 AADLLQLS

-866 ATLTDAAGNT
+866 VTLTDTAGNT

-881 TIDVKTA
+881 NIDVKTA
-888 VPVLT
+888 LPALN

-904 AAELKVDQILQGTVT
+904 AAELRVDQILQGTVT

-931 GSGSYQGTVDAGG
+931 GSGSYQGSVDAGG

-950 PAVELQKLPDGTN
+950 PAVELQKLSDGTN

-977 SVDQSFT
+977 SVDHTFT

-994 SIIASDDYLNFDEAS
+994 SIISSDDYLNFDEAN

-1021 PTGTVVT
+1021 PVGTVVT
-1028 VTLNGQNYVGEI
+1028 VTLNGQSYIGEI
-1040 APNGAWQVTVGSAD
+1040 AANGAWQVTVGSAD

-1059 DGSTVVTATATGP
+1059 DGAAVVTATATGP

-1093 VNTPFVDGIVNLA
+1093 VNTPFGDGVVNLI
-1106 ESGLDQFITGNTGVT
+1106 ESERDQFVTGNTGVT

-1131 NGQQYIGTVAADG
+1131 NGQQYTGTVAADG
-1144 SWSVVLPAGALTT
+1144 SWSVVLPAGAMTT
-1157 LPDGAAS
+1157 LPDGAGS
-1164 FDVTVAD
+1164 FDVTVTD

-1182 FNVDK
+1182 FSVDK

-1193 VDPVNG
+1193 VQPING
-1199 TDTLNATEVQSNQTI
+1199 TDTLNAAEVQSNQAI
-1214 NITSPDAA
+1214 NVISPDAA
-1222 QVTVNVNGAG
+1222 QVIVNVNGTG

-1273 ATIVTRGVTLDATAP
+1273 ATTLTRGVNLDATAP
-1288 NVLVDPVTRDNVLDP
+1288 NVVVDPVTRDNVLDP

-1323 TVALTVNGQPLSGVV
+1323 TVALTVNGQPLSAVV
-1338 DADGSWSIPVPAA
+1338 NADGSWAVPVPAT

-1409 GITVSGSSARIAE
+1409 GITVSGSSVRIPE

-1439 NAGGFWTVIVP
+1439 NAGGFWTVTVP
-1450 NAAAALI
+1450 NSAAALI
-1457 SDGTATVTVSSVDVN
+1457 GDGTATVTVSSVDVN
-1472 GVPLSSEQQFL
+1472 GVPLTSEQQFL
-1483 IITQQLPQATINTPF
+1483 IITQQLPLATINTPF

-1504 SVEAA
+1504 ALEAA

-1516 TTGSRGAGQSVTV
+1516 TTGSRGPGQSVTV
-1529 QLDNNAPIVGT
+1529 QVDNGAPISGT

-1546 WRLPLTPEQIGALG
+1546 WTLPLTPAQISVLA

-1588 VPPLLAINA
+1588 VPPLLTINS

-1603 VNGSEAS
+1603 VNSSEAS
-1610 GAIVISGTGGPYD
+1610 GAVVISGTGGPYD
-1623 ANNVQAVIVLVN
+1623 AQNVQAVIVLVN

-1668 SARLTDPAGN
+1668 SARITDPAGN
-1678 TTTVPGSF
+1678 TTTIPGSF

-1703 AADNFVNALEAQSPL
+1703 SADNFINALEAQSPL
-1718 TIAGTTTRVE
+1718 TVSGTTTRVE
-1728 EGQTVSVILNGQTY
+1728 EGRTVTVTLSGQTY
-1742 TTEVLADGSWTLDIQ
+1742 TAQVAADGSWTLDIQ
-1757 PEVLAAVAD
+1757 PEALAAVAD
-1766 GTQTIS
+1766 GAQTIS
-1772 VQVSDRSG
+1772 VQVTDLAG

-1821 IVSGS
+1821 VISGS

-1850 SNGTWQ
+1850 SNGSWQ
-1856 FVVPQPAVQALL
+1856 FIVPQPVVQNLA
-1868 DGNTYTVTA
+1868 DGITYTVTA

-1885 SAQATHDVSVDLTP
+1885 NAQATHTVGVDLTP

-1912 DGRVNIAESLLDQT
+1912 DNRVNIAESLLDQT

-1940 INGKTLPAV
+1940 INGKTIAAV
-1949 IDGNGIWRMT
+1949 IGENGSWSMI
-1959 IPAADLQSLPQGTS
+1959 IPAADLQLLPQGTS

-1994 VNTQNAPALTLN
+1994 VNTQNAPSITLN
-2006 PVFGDN
+2006 AAFGDN

-2029 SGLPTGTQVT
+2029 SGVPTGTQVT
-2039 VTVGTQNFF
+2039 VTIGTQNFF
-2048 GTVTGSTWAVT
+2048 GTVTGTTWAVT
-2059 IPGEAIQVPANS
+2059 VPGEAIQVQANS
-2071 ILPVTVTALDAFG
+2071 ILPITVTALDAFG

-2098 GPAAELPPTLFGDGY
+2098 GPVAELPPALFGDGY
-2113 LNQQEANTGAQIT
+2113 LNQAEANTGALIT
-2126 GATGQAGP
+2126 GSTGQAGP
-2134 NQQVRIVVDGLQ
+2134 NQQVKIVIDGQ
-2146 EFVGTV
+2146 EYNGTV

-2162 TPEQLNAFTDAAHTM
+2162 TPQQLNAFTDATHTM
-2177 TVTITDRAGNISTS
+2177 TVTVTDRAGNLSTS
-2191 PPQTFTV
+2191 PEQTFIV
-2198 RTDALTPPTLDT
+2198 RTDALTPPTLAT

-2233 VPAGEVGS
+2233 VPAGQVGS

-2248 GPAVAA
+2248 GPAIAA

-2275 GVLSVNIIV
+2275 GVLSVNITV

-2289 NQIAGQGSFEAI
+2289 NQITGQGSFEAI

-2316 GTLNFTESQS
+2316 GTLNYVESQS

-2348 TGQTYTNTV
+2348 TGQIYTGPV
-2357 QENGDWTI
+2357 QENGDWAI
-2365 TLPATDLQTLANN
+2365 TLPATDLRTLANN

-2383 EVTVSDR
+2383 EVTVRDR

-2404 TSLPAP
+2404 TALPAP
-2410 VVNDLFGDNILNIN
+2410 VANDLFGDNILNIN

-2439 GPNQFV
+2439 GPNQYV
-2445 TIRVDVDGTPYTA
+2445 TIRVDVNGTPYTA

-2482 HTLVIYAEDQYGN
+2482 HQLVIYAEDQYGN
-2495 SNQAQYTYQAAL
+2495 SATVPVPYQVAL

-2520 DNVVDVDE
+2520 DNVVSVDE

-2534 IAGSFTSPYPVGT
+2534 IAGSFTTAYPVGSR
-2547 QVNVTVGGKLFA
+2547 VDVTVGGKLFTD
-2559 NVPVNGTTW
+2559 VPVNGTTW

-2586 VQVTVVDG
+2586 VQVTVTDG
-2594 AGNANSTSAPL
+2594 AGNANSASAPVT
-2605 LILIDQPGLAV
+2605 ILIDVPTLQV

-2627 YDESQTVQ
+2627 YEESQTIQ

-2647 SPLQVTFPN
+2647 QPLLVTFPN
-2656 GRSFNTTIQAD
+2656 GRTFDTVIQAD

-2705 LAVDLTPPPAY
+2705 LAVDLTPPPAF
-2716 LTLDVIAGDNFVNA
+2716 LTLDVIAGDNVVNA
-2730 SEFPNDTLPIAG
+2730 SELTGDTLPIAG

-2767 DGSWTF
+2767 DGSWAF

-2820 NVVNLDEK
+2820 NVVNIDEK
-2828 GLSQTISGTASEPG
+2828 GVSQTISGTASEPG

-2854 YATVNPQGEWA
+2854 YATVSPQGEWT
-2865 VTVPQSDVAGLADGS
+2865 VTVPQSDVAGLTDGT

-2912 DALGVPAVLTTASAA
+2912 DALGVPAVLNTVSAA
-2927 TGLLL
+2927 SGLLL
-2932 QGTGEP
+2932 QGTGDP

-2961 RYDFPDIDLS
+2961 RYDFPNIDLT

-2980 GISSRDSAG
+2980 SISSRDSAG

-2997 LNVALNPTLGVLFDS
+2997 LNVALNPTLGLLFDS

-3035 SGDYRGARVNLTLVG
+3035 SGDYRGAKVNLTLVG
-3050 TDITI
+3050 TDVTI

-3060 GPDGSFSVDLPPTL
+3060 GPDGSFSVNLPPSL
-3074 WQGLLTDTLALQ
+3074 WQGLLTDTVALQ

-3123 LNSVESGVAQTLTGT
+3123 LNSVESGVAQTLSGT
-3138 LNNAANVTGMVVNF
+3138 LDNAANVTGMVVNF
-3152 GGQAIDAVVDTVTG
+3152 GGQAINAVVDTVTG
-3166 TWSAV
+3166 AWSAV

-3197 VVNTSASFN
+3197 VINTSASFN

-3225 SIPELLGAALSG
+3225 SIPELLGSALSG

-3261 DGNGRWAVDL
+3261 DGSGRWAVNL

-3280 GIGTGDVPIAI
+3280 GIGTGEVPVTV

-3344 APVGSSVQVQVAG
+3344 APVGSRVEVQVAG
-3357 KTFLGTVDAGGAFS
+3357 KTFLGAVDAGGLFS

-3382 LDGAFTPQV
+3382 LDGAFQPQV

-3427 DGYINLAD
+3427 DGYINFAD
-3435 LNVAQ
+3435 LGVAQ

-3489 LNVTA
+3489 LSVTA
-3494 SVVDTVGNVVSG
+3494 SVVDTVGNIVTG

-3576 AVPALS
+3576 AVPTVS

-3587 DGVLQVTA
+3587 DGLLQVTA

-3646 STNAAGSLVNVSLG
+3646 STNAAGSLINVSLG

-3703 SATATS
+3703 NAAATS

-3782 TVLQRLSTGALKVGV
+3782 SVLQNLATGALKVGV

-3819 PTLAITPLTNL
+3819 PTLAINPVTNL
-3830 LGVLGGVLSGLVG
+3830 LGVIGGVLTGLLG
-3843 SAKLTISGTST
+3843 SAKLTISGTSN

-3886 DVGLDLARVLS
+3886 DVGLDLAKILS

-3908 VAGNVGYLNVG
+3908 AAGNVGYLNVG

-3928 PPAGTQTLAAEATS
+3928 PPVGTQTLAAEATS
-3942 FSLLAASAVES
+3942 FSLLTASAVES
-3953 SDTDT
+3953 SDTT
-3958 AQQTTEEGSTAS
+3958 QQTTEESSTTP
-3970 AAVSRV
+3970 AAVSHV
-3976 ASTSSEESTTDASAQ
+3976 TATTSEENTADASAL

-4009 DGTQESGESVQGSD
+4009 DGTQQSGESVQGSE
-4023 GNDTIHLS
+4023 GSDTIHLS
-4031 TLGFTDINGGAGTDT
+4031 TLGFIDINGGAGTDT

-4057 LIDAASKVHNVEIID
+4057 LIDTASRVHNVEIID

>member
-1 MAPQISPAGSVD
+1 MAPPISPTGSVD

-24 QYAQSADR
+24 QYAQNADR

-83 LHSELVFEDN
+83 LHSELIFEDN

-138 LGGVAAIG
+138 LGGVAAVG

-155 GGGGSGSSRQEA
+155 GGGGSGSNRQEA

-176 DGTPPDDGGTTP
+176 DGTPPDNGGATP
-188 PDDGGTTPP
+188 PDDGG
-197 DDGGTTPPD
+197 
-206 DGGSTP
+206 
-212 PDDGETTPPDDGETT
+212 TT

-271 GGTTPPDDGEEP
+271 GGTTPPDDGGET
-283 TPPVSTLLVDPLT
+283 TPPVSTLWVAPLT
-296 GDNILNQQ
+296 GDNMLNQQ
-304 EVGTAQALVGR
+304 EVSANQILSGGTEAE
-315 TDAVNA
+315 NA
-321 GSPITV
+321 GSQIVVTV
-327 TLGSNSWQTVVNSDG
+327 EQYTWTTQVNADG
-342 SWSLEIPADVLQS
+342 SWNLEMPADILQS
-355 LAQGANLLSV
+355 LPQGLRVLRVVLTDSEGRSV
-365 LLVDSA
+365 STSMDLW
-371 GRTVIS
+371 
-377 SLEFTVDTV
+377 VDTV
-386 PPALQLTPFVSNNT
+386 PPALQLTPFVPNDT
-400 LDASQLGS
+400 LDSSQLGS

-430 GNSYTTTVDSL
+430 GQSYTTTVDSL
-441 GRWQLSIPQAD
+441 GRWQLSIPQGD

-460 PYTVEYQIVDPAG
+460 PYTVEYQIVDRAG
-473 NVTTGQTD
+473 NITTGQTD

-489 QVIVDPVTGDNVLNT
+489 QVIVDPVTGDNILNT
-504 AELQLNQTL
+504 AELLLSQTL

-521 AGQVVTITLGTKT
+521 AGQVVTITLGNKT
-534 YYAQVMGDG
+534 YYAEVMGDG
-543 SWQTTLPAGDLS
+543 SWKTILPAGDLS

-580 TINVDGSQTG
+580 TINVDGTQTG

-619 TGPDVNIVVLFNG
+619 TGPDVNIVVRFNG
-632 KEYAVTA
+632 KEYAVSA

-664 VEAIVT
+664 VEAVVT
-670 QGAQSA
+670 QGVESA

-708 GLDQIL
+708 GQDQIL

-753 DLQAIPDGLLAIN
+753 DMQAIPDGLLTIN

-783 QVDTTLPALSLLPL
+783 QVDTSLPALSLLPL
-797 TADGKLNGQELGQ
+797 TADGKLNAQELGQ
-810 DQVLSGI
+810 DQVLNGI
-817 SSVAERGQPVTVTLN
+817 SSVAERGQPITVTLN
-832 GNTYTTV
+832 GNTYTTT
-839 VGTDGNWQLPLP
+839 VGSDGKWQLPLP
-851 ATDLSQLS
+851 ATDLLQLS

-866 ATLTDAAGNT
+866 VTLTDVAGNT

-881 TIDVKTA
+881 NIDVKTTLPA
-888 VPVLT
+888 LT

-904 AAELKVDQILQGTVT
+904 AAELRVDQILQGTVT
-919 NAEPGSVITVTL
+919 NAEPGSVIIVTL
-931 GSGSYQGTVDAGG
+931 GSGSYQGSVDAGG

-950 PAVELQKLPDGTN
+950 PAVELQKLSDGTN
-963 TLNVSVTDG
+963 TLSVSVTDG

-977 SVDQSFT
+977 SVEHTFT

-994 SIIASDDYLNFDEAS
+994 SIISTDDYLNFDEAG

-1021 PTGTVVT
+1021 PVDTVVT
-1028 VTLNGQNYVGEI
+1028 VTLNGQTYTGTI
-1040 APNGAWQVTVGSAD
+1040 GANGAWQVTVGSAD
-1054 LLALN
+1054 LLALP
-1059 DGSTVVTATATGP
+1059 DGPAVVTATATGP
-1072 NGVVIDS
+1072 DGAVIDS
-1079 HTFTVII
+1079 HIFTVMI
-1086 NDLPQAV
+1086 NDLPEAV
-1093 VNTPFVDGIVNLA
+1093 VNTPFGDGVVNLA
-1106 ESGLDQFITGNTGVT
+1106 ESGLDQFVTGNTGVT

-1131 NGQQYIGTVAADG
+1131 NGQQYVGTVATDG

-1164 FDVTVAD
+1164 FDVTVTD

-1182 FNVDK
+1182 FTVDK
-1187 VPPEVT
+1187 LPPEVT
-1193 VDPVNG
+1193 VQPING
-1199 TDTLNATEVQSNQTI
+1199 TDTLNGTEVQSNQAI
-1214 NITSPDAA
+1214 NITSPDAT
-1222 QVTVNVNGAG
+1222 QVTVNVNGVG
-1232 YTALPGATPGSWV
+1232 YTALPGVTPGSWV

-1257 DGQVAYTVTVT
+1257 DGQVTYTVTVA

-1273 ATIVTRGVTLDATAP
+1273 VTTVTRGVNLDATPP
-1288 NVLVDPVTRDNVLDP
+1288 NLVVDPVTRDNVLDP

-1317 PADPGA
+1317 PAEPGA
-1323 TVALTVNGQPLSGVV
+1323 TVALTINGQPLSAVV
-1338 DADGSWSIPVPAA
+1338 SADGSWSVSVPAA

-1363 TVTVTDSAGNASA
+1363 TVTVTDSAGNVST
-1376 PLNVDFTVDSTAS
+1376 PVNVDFAVDSTAS

-1397 GDNAISLADISD
+1397 GDNALSLADISD
-1409 GITVSGSSARIAE
+1409 GITVSGTSVRIAE

-1430 NGQQYQGVV
+1430 NGQQYQAVV
-1439 NAGGFWTVIVP
+1439 NAGGFWTVTVP

-1472 GVPLSSEQQFL
+1472 GVALSSEQQFL
-1483 IITQQLPQATINTPF
+1483 IVTQQLPLATINTPF

-1504 SVEAA
+1504 ALEAA

-1529 QLDNNAPIVGT
+1529 QLDNNAPISGT

-1546 WRLPLTPEQIGALG
+1546 WTLPLTPAQIIALG

-1571 DAAGNQNTQTA
+1571 DAVGNQSTQTA

-1588 VPPLLAINA
+1588 VSPLLTIND
-1597 VTADNT
+1597 VTADNI

-1610 GAIVISGTGGPYD
+1610 GPIVISGTGGPYD
-1623 ANNVQAVIVLVN
+1623 AQNVQAVIVLVN

-1642 LQPDGTWSIT
+1642 LQADGTWSIT

-1668 SARLTDPAGN
+1668 SARITDPAGN
-1678 TTTVPGSF
+1678 TTIIPGSF

-1718 TIAGTTTRVE
+1718 TVSGTTTRVE
-1728 EGQTVSVILNGQTY
+1728 EGRTVTVTLNGQTY
-1742 TTEVLADGSWTLDIQ
+1742 TTDVEADGSWTLDI
-1757 PEVLAAVAD
+1757 PATALAAVAD

-1772 VQVSDRSG
+1772 VQVSDLAG

-1821 IVSGS
+1821 IISGS
-1826 STNLAAGTVVSVTF
+1826 STNLAAGTVISVTF
-1840 AGAPYSATIG
+1840 AGAPYSATVG
-1850 SNGTWQ
+1850 SNGSWQ
-1856 FVVPQPAVQALL
+1856 FVVPQPVVQTLA
-1868 DGNTYTVTA
+1868 DGITYTVTA

-1885 SAQATHDVSVDLTP
+1885 SAQATHTVGVDLTP
-1899 PLLTVQTAGTFLE
+1899 PLLTVQTAGSFLE
-1912 DGRVNIAESLLDQT
+1912 DNRVNIAESLLDQT

-1940 INGKTLPAV
+1940 INGKTIAAV
-1949 IDGNGIWRMT
+1949 IDDNGGWSMI

-1983 GNSQPVAVPIN
+1983 GNVQPVPVSIN
-1994 VNTQNAPALTLN
+1994 VNTQNAPAITLN

-2012 IASSA
+2012 IVSSA

-2029 SGLPTGTQVT
+2029 SGLPTGTAVQVNIGGQLFT
-2039 VTVGTQNFF
+2039 
-2048 GTVTGSTWAVT
+2048 GTVTGATWAVT
-2059 IPGEAIQVPANS
+2059 VPGGALAGNG

-2084 NPATASGSLDAVRF
+2084 NPATASTSLDVVRV
-2098 GPAAELPPTLFGDGY
+2098 GPVAELPPTLFGDGY

-2126 GATGQAGP
+2126 GSTGQAGP

-2162 TPEQLNAFTDAAHTM
+2162 TPEQLNAFTDATHTM
-2177 TVTITDRAGNISTS
+2177 TVTITDRAGNVSTS
-2191 PPQTFTV
+2191 PAQEFIV
-2198 RTDALTPPTLDT
+2198 RTDALTPPALNT
-2210 AFTDGF
+2210 AFTDGILNF
-2216 LSAAE
+2216 AE
-2221 TLADSALTGSTG
+2221 TQADSALTGSTG
-2233 VPAGEVGS
+2233 VPAGQVGS

-2254 TVEGATWTLPLTAA
+2254 TVDGATWTLPLTAA

-2289 NQIAGQGSFEAI
+2289 NQIIGQGSFEAI

-2326 DQVLRGNTG
+2326 DQLLRGNTG

-2348 TGQTYTNTV
+2348 TGQTYTETV
-2357 QENGDWTI
+2357 QENGDWII
-2365 TLPATDLQTLANN
+2365 TLPADDLQDLANN

-2390 AGNTDTDPGSFQVR
+2390 AGNTDTDAGSFQVR

-2410 VVNDLFGDNILNIN
+2410 IADPLFGDNVLNIA
-2424 EAAGAAQITGSTQVL
+2424 EAAGATQITGSTQVI
-2439 GPNQFV
+2439 GPNQYV
-2445 TIRVDVDGTPYTA
+2445 TIRVDVNGTPYTA
-2458 NVLEDGTWTI
+2458 TVLEDGTWTV

-2475 QSLAQGP
+2475 QSLDQGP
-2482 HTLVIYAEDQYGN
+2482 HTLVIYAEDQFGN
-2495 SNQAQYTYQAAL
+2495 SATAPVTYQVAL

-2520 DNVVDVDE
+2520 DNIVNVDE

-2559 NVPVNGTTW
+2559 NVPVDGTTW
-2568 SLTLTD
+2568 SLPLTA
-2574 ADWAGVARGDQS
+2574 ADWAGVARGDQT
-2586 VQVTVVDG
+2586 VQVTVIDG
-2594 AGNANSTSAPL
+2594 AGNTNSTSAPVT
-2605 LILIDQPGLAV
+2605 ILIDQPGLAV

-2705 LAVDLTPPPAY
+2705 LTVELTPPPAF
-2716 LTLDVIAGDNFVNA
+2716 LTLDVIAGDNLVNA
-2730 SEFPNDTLPIAG
+2730 NEFSNDTLPISG
-2742 RAVNVTGLVNILL
+2742 RATNVTGTVNVVL
-2755 DGQFIGNATIAP
+2755 DGTVIGTATIAP
-2767 DGSWTF
+2767 DGSWAF
-2773 NVPRAALGDGPHTLS
+2773 NVPRALLGDGPHTLG
-2788 VESFTTPGFASSQAF
+2788 VESVTTPGFTAAQAF
-2803 VVDTAVPTITLN
+2803 VVDTLAPTITLN

-2820 NVVNLDEK
+2820 NVVNIDEK

-2865 VTVPQSDVAGLADGS
+2865 VTVPQSDVAGLADGT
-2880 YPLTASITDAAG
+2880 YPLTATITDAAG
-2892 NPQSTTQTVTVDAS
+2892 NPQSTTQPITVDAS

-2912 DALGVPAVLTTASAA
+2912 DALGVPAVLNTVSAA

-2932 QGTGEP
+2932 QGTGDP

-2961 RYDFPDIDLS
+2961 RYNFPNIDFS

-2980 GISSRDSAG
+2980 SITSRDSAG

-3022 AESLVTQTLTGQV
+3022 AESLITQTLTGQV

-3060 GPDGSFSVDLPPTL
+3060 GPDGRFSVNLPPTL
-3074 WQGLLTDTLALQ
+3074 WQGLLTDTVALQ

-3114 EILMTADNV
+3114 DILMTADNV

-3179 LPDGQANVGLAI
+3179 LPDGQASVGLAI

-3261 DGNGRWAVDL
+3261 DGSGRWAVNL

-3280 GIGTGDVPIAI
+3280 GVGSGDVPITI
-3291 SAFDQ
+3291 SALDQ
-3296 YGNPASQTASIRV
+3296 YGNPASQTALIKV

-3344 APVGSSVQVQVAG
+3344 APVGSRVEVQVAG
-3357 KTFLGTVDAGGAFS
+3357 KTFLGSVAAGGAFS

-3382 LDGAFTPQV
+3382 LDGAFQPQV

-3422 SLFGN
+3422 TLFGN

-3435 LNVAQ
+3435 LDVAQ
-3440 TISGTAAGLASGLV
+3440 TISGTAAGLASGV
-3454 TVNVAGQPFTGN
+3454 VNLSMAGQNFVGN

-3494 SVVDTVGNVVSG
+3494 SVVDTVGNVVTG

-3541 LSGTSTNLAVG
+3541 LSGTSSNLAAG
-3552 TVVDVNIGP
+3552 TIIDVRIGP

-3576 AVPALS
+3576 PVPTAS

-3587 DGVLQVTA
+3587 DGLLQVTA

-3641 AITGT
+3641 VITGT

-3703 SATATS
+3703 NATATS
-3709 LVDVITHNL
+3709 LLDVITHNL

-3782 TVLQRLSTGALKVGV
+3782 SVLQNLATGALKVGV

-3819 PTLAITPLTNL
+3819 PTLAINPVTNL
-3830 LGVLGGVLSGLVG
+3830 LGLLGGVLTGLLG
-3843 SAKLTISGTST
+3843 SAKLTISGTSN

-3886 DVGLDLARVLS
+3886 DVGLDLARILS

-3908 VAGNVGYLNVG
+3908 AAGNVGYLNVG

-3928 PPAGTQTLAAEATS
+3928 PPVGAQALAAEATS
-3942 FSLLAASAVES
+3942 FSLLSASAIES
-3953 SDTDT
+3953 SDTT
-3958 AQQTTEEGSTAS
+3958 QQTTEESSTAP

-3976 ASTSSEESTTDASAQ
+3976 AATSSEENTADASDQ
-3991 SATADDAFTIG
+3991 SATAEDAFTIG

-4009 DGTQESGESVQGSD
+4009 DGTQQSGDSVQGSE
-4023 GNDTIHLS
+4023 GSDTIHLS
-4031 TLGFTDINGGAGTDT
+4031 TLGFIDINGGAGTDT

-4057 LIDAASKVHNVEIID
+4057 LIDTASRVHNIEIID

>member
-1 MAPQISPAGSVD
+1 VD

-24 QYAQSADR
+24 QYAQNADR

-83 LHSELVFEDN
+83 LHSELIFEDN
-93 LGSHHAV
+93 LGTHHAV
-100 FPFADAAAPATA
+100 FPFAEAAAPATA

-138 LGGVAAIG
+138 LGGVAAVG

-155 GGGGSGSSRQEA
+155 GGGGSGSNRQEA

-176 DGTPPDDGGTTP
+176 DG
-188 PDDGGTTPP
+188 
-197 DDGGTTPPD
+197 
-206 DGGSTP
+206 
-212 PDDGETTPPDDGETT
+212 T

-271 GGTTPPDDGEEP
+271 GGETTPPDDGGTTPPDDGGGTTPPDDGGET
-283 TPPVSTLLVDPLT
+283 TPPVSTLWVAPLT
-296 GDNILNQQ
+296 GDNMLNQQ
-304 EVGTAQALVGR
+304 EVSANQILSGGTEAE
-315 TDAVNA
+315 NA
-321 GSPITV
+321 GSQIVVTV
-327 TLGSNSWQTVVNSDG
+327 DQYTWTTQVNSDG
-342 SWSLEIPADVLQS
+342 SWDLIMPADILQS
-355 LAQGANLLSV
+355 LPQGLRV
-365 LLVDSA
+365 LNVVLIDSE
-371 GRTVIS
+371 GRTVTTS
-377 SLEFTVDTV
+377 MDLWVDTV
-386 PPALQLTPFVSNNT
+386 PPALQLTPFVPNDT
-400 LDASQLGS
+400 LDSSQLGS

-430 GNSYTTTVDSL
+430 GQSYTTTVDSL

-460 PYTVEYQIVDPAG
+460 PYTVEYQIVDRAG

-489 QVIVDPVTGDNVLNT
+489 QVIVDPVTGDNILNT
-504 AELQLNQTL
+504 AELLLSQTL

-521 AGQVVTITLGTKT
+521 AGQVVTITLGNKT
-534 YYAQVMGDG
+534 YYAEVMGDG
-543 SWQTTLPAGDLS
+543 SWKTILPAGDLS

-573 TPVVRTE
+573 NPVVRTE
-580 TINVDGSQTG
+580 TINVDGTQTG

-619 TGPDVNIVVLFNG
+619 TGPDVNIVVRFNG

-664 VEAIVT
+664 VEAVVT
-670 QGAQSA
+670 QGVQSA

-708 GLDQIL
+708 GQDQIL

-753 DLQAIPDGLLAIN
+753 DMQAIPDGLLTIN

-783 QVDTTLPALSLLPL
+783 QVDTSLPALSLLPL
-797 TADGKLNGQELGQ
+797 TADGKLNAQELGQ
-810 DQVLSGI
+810 DQVLNGI

-832 GNTYTTV
+832 GNTYTTT

-851 ATDLSQLS
+851 AGDLSQLS

-866 ATLTDAAGNT
+866 VTLTDAAGNT

-881 TIDVKTA
+881 NIDVKTA
-888 VPVLT
+888 QPVLT

-977 SVDQSFT
+977 AVDQSFT
-984 VDTTVDAVAI
+984 VDTSVDAVAI
-994 SIIASDDYLNFDEAS
+994 SIISSDDYLNFDEAG

-1021 PTGTVVT
+1021 PVDTVVT
-1028 VTLNGQNYVGEI
+1028 VTLNGQTYTGAI
-1040 APNGAWQVTVGSAD
+1040 GANGAWQVTVGSAD
-1054 LLALN
+1054 LLVLP
-1059 DGSTVVTATATGP
+1059 DGPAVVTATATGP
-1072 NGVVIDS
+1072 DGVVIDS
-1079 HTFTVII
+1079 HIFTVMI

-1093 VNTPFVDGIVNLA
+1093 VNTPFGDGVVNLT
-1106 ESGLDQFITGNTGVT
+1106 ESGLDQFVTGNTGVA

-1131 NGQQYIGTVAADG
+1131 NGQQYVGTVATDG

-1164 FDVTVAD
+1164 FDVTVTD

-1182 FNVDK
+1182 FTVDK
-1187 VPPEVT
+1187 LPPEVT
-1193 VDPVNG
+1193 VQPING
-1199 TDTLNATEVQSNQTI
+1199 TDTLNGTEVQSNQAI
-1214 NITSPDAA
+1214 NITSPDAT
-1222 QVTVNVNGAG
+1222 QVTVNVNGVG
-1232 YTALPGATPGSWV
+1232 YTALPGVTPGSWV

-1257 DGQVAYTVTVT
+1257 DGQVTYTVTVA

-1273 ATIVTRGVTLDATAP
+1273 VTTVTRGVNLDATAP
-1288 NVLVDPVTRDNVLDP
+1288 NVVVDPVTRDNVLDP

-1317 PADPGA
+1317 PAEPGA
-1323 TVALTVNGQPLSGVV
+1323 TVALTINGQPLSAVV
-1338 DADGSWSIPVPAA
+1338 SADGSWSVPVPAT
-1351 ALSGLGDGPQQL
+1351 ALAGLGDGPQQL
-1363 TVTVTDSAGNASA
+1363 TVTVTDGAGNAST
-1376 PLNVDFTVDSTAS
+1376 PVSVDFAVDTTAS

-1409 GITVSGSSARIAE
+1409 GITISGSSARIAE

-1430 NGQQYQGVV
+1430 NGQQYQGQV
-1439 NAGGFWTVIVP
+1439 NAGGFWTVTVP

-1457 SDGTATVTVSSVDVN
+1457 SDGTATVTVSSVDID
-1472 GVPLSSEQQFL
+1472 GVPLTNEQQFL
-1483 IITQQLPQATINTPF
+1483 IITQQLPLATINTPF

-1504 SVEAA
+1504 IVEAA

-1529 QLDNNAPIVGT
+1529 QLDNGAPISGT

-1546 WRLPLTPEQIGALG
+1546 WTLPLTPTQIGLLA

-1588 VPPLLAINA
+1588 VPPQLAINS
-1597 VTADNT
+1597 VTADNI

-1610 GAIVISGTGGPYD
+1610 GPIVISGTGGPYD
-1623 ANNVQAVIVLVN
+1623 AQNVQAVIVLVN

-1642 LQPDGTWSIT
+1642 LQPNGTWSIT

-1668 SARLTDPAGN
+1668 SARITDPAGN
-1678 TTTVPGSF
+1678 TTTIPGSF

-1718 TIAGTTTRVE
+1718 TVSGTTTRVE
-1728 EGQTVSVILNGQTY
+1728 EGRTVTVTLSGQTY
-1742 TTEVLADGSWTLDIQ
+1742 TTDVEADGSWTLDI
-1757 PEVLAAVAD
+1757 PATALAAVAD

-1772 VQVSDRSG
+1772 VQVSDLAG

-1821 IVSGS
+1821 IISGS
-1826 STNLAAGTVVSVTF
+1826 STNLAAGTVISVTF
-1840 AGAPYSATIG
+1840 AGAPYSATVG
-1850 SNGTWQ
+1850 SNGSWQ
-1856 FVVPQPAVQALL
+1856 FVVPQPVVQTLA
-1868 DGNTYTVTA
+1868 DGITYTVTA

-1885 SAQATHDVSVDLTP
+1885 SAQATHTVSVDLTP

-1912 DGRVNIAESLLDQT
+1912 DNQVNIAESLLDQT

-1940 INGKTLPAV
+1940 INGKTIAAV
-1949 IDGNGIWRMT
+1949 IDDNGGWSMI

-1994 VNTQNAPALTLN
+1994 VNTQNAPAITLN
-2006 PVFGDN
+2006 PLFGDN
-2012 IASSA
+2012 IVSSN

-2029 SGLPTGTQVT
+2029 SGLPTGTAVQVNIGGQLFT
-2039 VTVGTQNFF
+2039 
-2048 GTVTGSTWAVT
+2048 GTVTGATWAVPV
-2059 IPGEAIQVPANS
+2059 PGGALAGNG

-2084 NPATASGSLDAVRF
+2084 NPATASASLDVVRV
-2098 GPAAELPPTLFGDGY
+2098 GPVAELPPALFGDGY
-2113 LNQQEANTGAQIT
+2113 LNQQEADTGAQIT
-2126 GATGQAGP
+2126 GSTGQAGP
-2134 NQQVRIVVDGLQ
+2134 NQQVRLVIDGQ
-2146 EFVGTV
+2146 EYNGTV

-2162 TPEQLNAFTDAAHTM
+2162 TPPQLNGLLDGTHTM
-2177 TVTITDRAGNISTS
+2177 TVILTDRAGNVSTS
-2191 PPQTFTV
+2191 PTQEFIV
-2198 RTDALTPPTLDT
+2198 RTDALTPPTLNT
-2210 AFTDGF
+2210 AFTDGILNF
-2216 LSAAE
+2216 AE
-2221 TLADSALTGSTG
+2221 TQADDAALTGSTG
-2233 VPAGEVGS
+2233 VPAGEVSS

-2254 TVEGATWTLPLTAA
+2254 TVDGATWTLPLTAA

-2275 GVLSVNIIV
+2275 GVLSVNITV

-2289 NQIAGQGSFEAI
+2289 NQITGQGSFEAI
-2301 VDALP
+2301 TDALP

-2326 DQVLRGNTG
+2326 DQLLQGNTG

-2357 QENGDWTI
+2357 QDNGDWII

-2383 EVTVSDR
+2383 EVTVTDR

-2410 VVNDLFGDNILNIN
+2410 IANPLFGDNVLNIA

-2439 GPNQFV
+2439 GPNQYV
-2445 TIRVDVDGTPYTA
+2445 TIRVDVNGTPYTA
-2458 NVLEDGTWTI
+2458 TVLEDGTWTV

-2475 QSLAQGP
+2475 QSLDQGP
-2482 HTLVIYAEDQYGN
+2482 HTLVIYAEDQFGN
-2495 SNQAQYTYQAAL
+2495 SATAPVTYQVAL

-2520 DNVVDVDE
+2520 DNIVNVDE
-2528 ASGTNT
+2528 ASGENT

-2568 SLTLTD
+2568 SLPLTA
-2574 ADWAGVARGDQS
+2574 ADWAGVARGDQT
-2586 VQVTVVDG
+2586 VQVTVIDG
-2594 AGNANSTSAPL
+2594 AGNTNSTSAPVT
-2605 LILIDQPGLAV
+2605 ILIDAPTLAV

-2667 GSWTLQLTPADMAG
+2667 GSWTLQLTPADMVG

-2694 AGNLVSIDGGT
+2694 AGNLASISGGDLT
-2705 LAVDLTPPPAY
+2705 LDLTPPPAF
-2716 LTLDVIAGDNFVNA
+2716 LTLDVVAGDNFVNA
-2730 SEFPNDTLPIAG
+2730 GEFPNDLLPITG
-2742 RAVNVTGLVNILL
+2742 RATNVTGTVNVLL
-2755 DGQFIGNATIAP
+2755 DGTVIGTATIAP
-2767 DGSWTF
+2767 DGSWAF
-2773 NVPRAALGDGPHTLS
+2773 NVPRALLGDGPHTLG
-2788 VESFTTPGFASSQAF
+2788 VESVTTPGFTAAQAF
-2803 VVDTAVPTITLN
+2803 VVDTLAPTITLN

-2820 NVVNLDEK
+2820 NIVNIDEK

-2865 VTVPQSDVAGLADGS
+2865 VTVPQSDVAGLADGT
-2880 YPLTASITDAAG
+2880 YPLTATITDAAG
-2892 NPQSTTQTVTVDAS
+2892 NPQSTTQPITVDAS

-2912 DALGVPAVLTTASAA
+2912 DALGVPAVLNTVSAA
-2927 TGLLL
+2927 SGLLL
-2932 QGTGEP
+2932 QGTGDP

-2947 PISWTGQVDEQGNW
+2947 PISWTGQVDDQGNW
-2961 RYDFPDIDLS
+2961 RYDFPNIDLT

-2980 GISSRDSAG
+2980 SISSRDSAG
-2989 NVSTNNVA
+2989 NVSTNTVA

-3022 AESLVTQTLTGQV
+3022 AESLITQTLTGQV

-3060 GPDGSFSVDLPPTL
+3060 GPDGRFSVNLPPTL

-3114 EILMTADNV
+3114 DILMTADNV
-3123 LNSVESGVAQTLTGT
+3123 LNSVESGVAQTLSGT
-3138 LNNAANVTGMVVNF
+3138 LNNAANVTEMVVNF
-3152 GGQAIDAVVDTVTG
+3152 GGQAINAVVDTVAG

-3171 LPDTLLNT
+3171 LPDALLNT
-3179 LPDGQANVGLAI
+3179 LPDGQANVGLVI

-3261 DGNGRWAVDL
+3261 DGSGRWAVNL

-3280 GIGTGDVPIAI
+3280 GIGSGDVPITI
-3291 SAFDQ
+3291 SALDQ
-3296 YGNPASQTASIRV
+3296 YGNPASQTALIKV

-3344 APVGSSVQVQVAG
+3344 APVGSRVEVEVAG
-3357 KTFLGTVDAGGAFS
+3357 KTFLGSVGVGGAFS

-3382 LDGAFTPQV
+3382 LDGAFQPQV

-3422 SLFGN
+3422 TLFGN
-3427 DGYINLAD
+3427 DGYLNLAD
-3435 LNVAQ
+3435 LGVEQ
-3440 TISGTAAGLASGLV
+3440 TISGTAAGLASGV
-3454 TVNVAGQPFTGN
+3454 VNLSMAGQNFVGN

-3494 SVVDTVGNVVSG
+3494 SVLDNVGNVVTG

-3576 AVPALS
+3576 PVPALS

-3587 DGVLQVTA
+3587 DGLLQVTA

-3641 AITGT
+3641 VITGT

-3703 SATATS
+3703 NATATS
-3709 LVDVITHNL
+3709 LLDVITHNL

-3782 TVLQRLSTGALKVGV
+3782 SVLQNLATGALKVGV

-3819 PTLAITPLTNL
+3819 PTLAITPVTNL
-3830 LGVLGGVLSGLVG
+3830 LGVIGGVLTGLLG

-3862 HLNLLNLAQA
+3862 HLNLLNLATA

-3886 DVGLDLARVLS
+3886 DVGLDLAKILS
-3897 LSTVLNLYAAD
+3897 LSTVLGLYAAD
-3908 VAGNVGYLNVG
+3908 AAGNVAYLNVG

-3928 PPAGTQTLAAEATS
+3928 PPVGTQALAAEATS
-3942 FSLLAASAVES
+3942 FSLLSASAIES
-3953 SDTDT
+3953 SDTT
-3958 AQQTTEEGSTAS
+3958 QQTTEESSTAP
-3970 AAVSRV
+3970 AAVNRV
-3976 ASTSSEESTTDASAQ
+3976 AATSSEENTADASAQ
-3991 SATADDAFTIG
+3991 SATADDTFTIG

-4009 DGTQESGESVQGSD
+4009 DGTQQSGDSVQGSE
-4023 GNDTIHLS
+4023 GSDTIHLS
-4031 TLGFTDINGGAGTDT
+4031 TLGFIDINGGAGTDT

-4057 LIDAASKVHNVEIID
+4057 LIDTASRVHNIEIID

-4134 YHNSAQNT
+4134 YHNSAQSA

>member
-1 MAPQISPAGSVD
+1 MAPQNSHTGSVD

-24 QYAQSADR
+24 QYAQNADR

-83 LHSELVFEDN
+83 LHSELIFEDN

-100 FPFADAAAPATA
+100 FPFAEAAAPATA

-138 LGGVAAIG
+138 LGGVAAVG

-155 GGGGSGSSRQEA
+155 GGGGSGSNRQEA

-188 PDDGGTTPP
+188 PDDGGNTPPDDGGTTPP

-206 DGGSTP
+206 DGGTI
-212 PDDGETTPPDDGETT
+212 

-246 DGGTTPPDDGGTTPP
+246 DGGTTPPDDGGET
-261 DDGGTTPPDD
+261 
-271 GGTTPPDDGEEP
+271 
-283 TPPVSTLLVDPLT
+283 TPPVSTLWVAPLT
-296 GDNILNQQ
+296 GDNMLNQQ
-304 EVGTAQALVGR
+304 EVSANQILSGGTEAE
-315 TDAVNA
+315 NA
-321 GSPITV
+321 GSQIVVTV
-327 TLGSNSWQTVVNSDG
+327 EQYTWTTQVNADG
-342 SWSLEIPADVLQS
+342 SWNLEMPADILQS
-355 LAQGANLLSV
+355 LPQGLRVLRVVLTDSEGRSV
-365 LLVDSA
+365 STSMDLW
-371 GRTVIS
+371 
-377 SLEFTVDTV
+377 VDTV
-386 PPALQLTPFVSNNT
+386 PPVLQLTPFVPNDT
-400 LDASQLGS
+400 LDSSQLGS

-422 SVVTVTLN
+422 SEVTVTLN
-430 GNSYTTTVDSL
+430 GQSYTTTVDSL

-460 PYTVEYQIVDPAG
+460 PYTVEYQIVDRAG

-489 QVIVDPVTGDNVLNT
+489 QVIIDPVTGDNILNT
-504 AELQLNQTL
+504 AELLLSQTL

-521 AGQVVTITLGTKT
+521 AGQVVTITLGNKT
-534 YYAQVMGDG
+534 YYAEVMGDG
-543 SWQTTLPAGDLS
+543 SWKTTLPAGDLS

-573 TPVVRTE
+573 TPLVRTE
-580 TINVDGSQTG
+580 TINVDGTQTG

-619 TGPDVNIVVLFNG
+619 TGPDVNIVVRFNG
-632 KEYAVTA
+632 KEYAVSA

-664 VEAIVT
+664 VEAVVT
-670 QGAQSA
+670 QGVQSA

-708 GLDQIL
+708 GQDQIL

-753 DLQAIPDGLLAIN
+753 DMQAIPDGLLTIN

-783 QVDTTLPALSLLPL
+783 QVDTSLPALSLLPL
-797 TADGKLNGQELGQ
+797 TADGKLNAQELGQ
-810 DQVLSGI
+810 DQVLNGI

-832 GNTYTTV
+832 GNTYTTT
-839 VGTDGNWQLPLP
+839 VGSDGKWQLPLP
-851 ATDLSQLS
+851 ATDLLQLN

-866 ATLTDAAGNT
+866 VTLTDAAGNV

-881 TIDVKTA
+881 DIDVKTA
-888 VPVLT
+888 LPVLT

-904 AAELKVDQILQGTVT
+904 AAELRVDQILQGTVT
-919 NAEPGSVITVTL
+919 NAEPGSVIIVTL

-950 PAVELQKLPDGTN
+950 PAVELQKLSDGTN

-977 SVDQSFT
+977 SVEHTFT

-994 SIIASDDYLNFDEAS
+994 SIISSDDYLNFDEAS
-1009 SDLVING
+1009 NDLVING

-1021 PTGTVVT
+1021 PVGTIVS
-1028 VTLNGQNYVGEI
+1028 VTLNNQTYTGAI
-1040 APNGAWQVTVGSAD
+1040 AANGAWQVTVGAGD
-1054 LLALN
+1054 LLVLP

-1079 HTFTVII
+1079 HTFTVMI
-1086 NDLPQAV
+1086 NELPQAV
-1093 VNTPFVDGIVNLA
+1093 VNTPFGDGVVNLT
-1106 ESGLDQFITGNTGVT
+1106 ESGRDQFVTGNTGVT

-1131 NGQQYIGTVAADG
+1131 NGQQYTGTVAADG
-1144 SWSVVLPAGALTT
+1144 SWSVVLPAGAMTT
-1157 LPDGAAS
+1157 LPDGPAS
-1164 FDVTVAD
+1164 FDVTVTD

-1182 FNVDK
+1182 FTVDK

-1193 VDPVNG
+1193 VQPING
-1199 TDTLNATEVQSNQTI
+1199 TDTLNATEVQSNQAI
-1214 NITSPDAA
+1214 NIISPEAA

-1257 DGQVAYTVTVT
+1257 DGQVAYTVTVA

-1273 ATIVTRGVTLDATAP
+1273 VTTVTRGVNLDATPP
-1288 NVLVDPVTRDNVLDP
+1288 NVVVDPITGDNVLDP

-1323 TVALTVNGQPLSGVV
+1323 TVALTVNGQPLSAVV
-1338 DADGSWSIPVPAA
+1338 SADGSWSVPVTAA
-1351 ALSGLGDGPQQL
+1351 TLSGLGDGPQQL
-1363 TVTVTDSAGNASA
+1363 TVTVTDSAGNVSN
-1376 PLNVDFTVDSTAS
+1376 PVNVDFAVDSTAS

-1397 GDNAISLADISD
+1397 GDNALSLADISD
-1409 GITVSGSSARIAE
+1409 GITVSGTSVRIAE

-1430 NGQQYQGVV
+1430 NGQQYQAVV
-1439 NAGGFWTVIVP
+1439 NAGGFWTVTVP

-1472 GVPLSSEQQFL
+1472 GAPLSSEQQFL
-1483 IITQQLPQATINTPF
+1483 IVTQQLPLATINTPF

-1504 SVEAA
+1504 AQEAA

-1529 QLDNNAPIVGT
+1529 QLDNNAPISGT

-1546 WRLPLTPEQIGALG
+1546 WTLPLTPEQIIALG

-1571 DAAGNQNTQTA
+1571 DAVGNQSTQTA

-1588 VPPLLAINA
+1588 VAPLLTIND
-1597 VTADNT
+1597 VTADNII
-1603 VNGSEAS
+1603 NGSEAN
-1610 GAIVISGTGGPYD
+1610 GPIVISGTGGPYD
-1623 ANNVQAVIVLVN
+1623 AQNVQAVIVLVN

-1642 LQPDGTWSIT
+1642 LQADGTWSIT

-1668 SARLTDPAGN
+1668 SARITDPAGN
-1678 TTTVPGSF
+1678 TTTIPGSF

-1718 TIAGTTTRVE
+1718 TVSGTTTRVE
-1728 EGQTVSVILNGQTY
+1728 EGRTVTVTLNGQAY
-1742 TTEVLADGSWTLDIQ
+1742 TTDVEADGSWTLDI
-1757 PEVLAAVAD
+1757 PATALAAVAD

-1772 VQVSDRSG
+1772 VQVSDLAG
-1780 NVATGAQNVTF
+1780 NVATGAQNVIF

-1821 IVSGS
+1821 IISGS
-1826 STNLAAGTVVSVTF
+1826 STNLAAGTVISVTF
-1840 AGAPYSATIG
+1840 AGTPYSATVG
-1850 SNGTWQ
+1850 SNGSWQ
-1856 FVVPQPAVQALL
+1856 FVVPQPVVQTLA
-1868 DGNTYTVTA
+1868 DGITYTVTA

-1885 SAQATHDVSVDLTP
+1885 SAQATHTVGVDLTP
-1899 PLLTVQTAGTFLE
+1899 PLLTVQTAGSFLE
-1912 DGRVNIAESLLDQT
+1912 DNRVNIAESLLDQT

-1940 INGKTLPAV
+1940 INGKTIAAV
-1949 IDGNGIWRMT
+1949 IDDNGGWSMI

-1983 GNSQPVAVPIN
+1983 GNVQPVPVSIN
-1994 VNTQNAPALTLN
+1994 VNTQNAPAITLN

-2012 IASSA
+2012 IVSSA

-2029 SGLPTGTQVT
+2029 SGLPTGTAVQVNIGGQLFT
-2039 VTVGTQNFF
+2039 
-2048 GTVTGSTWAVT
+2048 GTVTGATWAVT
-2059 IPGEAIQVPANS
+2059 VPGGTLAGNG

-2084 NPATASGSLDAVRF
+2084 NPATASTSLDVVRV
-2098 GPAAELPPTLFGDGY
+2098 GPVAELPPTLFGDGY

-2126 GATGQAGP
+2126 GSTGQAGP
-2134 NQQVRIVVDGLQ
+2134 NQQVRIVIDGLQ

-2162 TPEQLNAFTDAAHTM
+2162 TPEQLNGLLDGTHAM
-2177 TVTITDRAGNISTS
+2177 TVILTDRAGNVSTS
-2191 PPQTFTV
+2191 PAQEFIV
-2198 RTDALTPPTLDT
+2198 RTDALTPPTLNT
-2210 AFTDGF
+2210 AFTDGILNF
-2216 LSAAE
+2216 AE
-2221 TLADSALTGSTG
+2221 TQADSALTGSTG
-2233 VPAGEVGS
+2233 VPAGQVGS
-2241 VLVSINN
+2241 VLVSINS
-2248 GPAVAA
+2248 GPALAA
-2254 TVEGATWTLPLTAA
+2254 TVEGTTWRLPLTAA

-2275 GVLSVNIIV
+2275 GVLSVNITV

-2289 NQIAGQGSFEAI
+2289 NQITGQGSFEAI
-2301 VDALP
+2301 VDTLP

-2316 GTLNFTESQS
+2316 GTLNFTESQT

-2335 VTGPGQT
+2335 VTGSGQT

-2348 TGQTYTNTV
+2348 TGQTYTETV
-2357 QENGDWTI
+2357 QENGDWII
-2365 TLPATDLQTLANN
+2365 TLPADDLQDLANN

-2390 AGNTDTDPGSFQVR
+2390 AGNTDTDAGSFQVR

-2410 VVNDLFGDNILNIN
+2410 IVNNLFGDNVLNIA
-2424 EAAGAAQITGSTQVL
+2424 EAAGATQITGSTQVI
-2439 GPNQFV
+2439 GPNQYV
-2445 TIRVDVDGTPYTA
+2445 TIRVDVNGTPYTA
-2458 NVLEDGTWTI
+2458 TVLEDGTWTV

-2475 QSLAQGP
+2475 QSLDQGP

-2495 SNQAQYTYQAAL
+2495 SATAPVTYQVAL
-2507 TPPNVTITTPLFG
+2507 TAPNVTITTPLFG
-2520 DNVVDVDE
+2520 DNVVSVDE

-2559 NVPVNGTTW
+2559 NVPVDGTTW
-2568 SLTLTD
+2568 SLPLTA
-2574 ADWAGVARGDQS
+2574 ADWAGVARGEQT
-2586 VQVTVVDG
+2586 VQVTVIDG
-2594 AGNANSTSAPL
+2594 AGNTNSTSAPVT
-2605 LILIDQPGLAV
+2605 ILIDAPTLAV
-2616 TTPFAGDNVLT
+2616 TTPFAGDNALT

-2705 LAVDLTPPPAY
+2705 LTVDLTPPPAF
-2716 LTLDVIAGDNFVNA
+2716 LTLDVIAGDNLVNA
-2730 SEFPNDTLPIAG
+2730 NEFSNDTLPISG
-2742 RAVNVTGLVNILL
+2742 RATNVTGTVNVVL
-2755 DGQFIGNATIAP
+2755 DGTVIGTANIAP
-2767 DGSWTF
+2767 DGSWAF
-2773 NVPRAALGDGPHTLS
+2773 NVPRALLGDGPHTLG
-2788 VESFTTPGFASSQAF
+2788 VESVTTPGFTAAQAF
-2803 VVDTAVPTITLN
+2803 VVDTLAPTITLN

-2820 NVVNLDEK
+2820 NVVNIDEK

-2854 YATVNPQGEWA
+2854 YATVNPQGEWT
-2865 VTVPQSDVAGLADGS
+2865 VTVPQSDVAGLADGT

-2892 NPQSTTQTVTVDAS
+2892 NPQSTTQPVTVDAS

-2912 DALGVPAVLTTASAA
+2912 DALGIPAVLNTVSAA
-2927 TGLLL
+2927 SGLLL
-2932 QGTGEP
+2932 QGTGDP

-2961 RYDFPDIDLS
+2961 RYDFPNIDLT

-2980 GISSRDSAG
+2980 SITSRDSAG

-3060 GPDGSFSVDLPPTL
+3060 GPDGRFSVNLPPTL
-3074 WQGLLTDTLALQ
+3074 WQGLLTDTVALQ

-3114 EILMTADNV
+3114 DILMTADNV
-3123 LNSVESGVAQTLTGT
+3123 LNSVESGVAQTLSGT
-3138 LNNAANVTGMVVNF
+3138 LNNAANVTEMVVNF
-3152 GGQAIDAVVDTVTG
+3152 GGQAINAVVDTITG

-3214 GLDPLFSDGVL
+3214 GLDPLFDDGVL

-3261 DGNGRWAVDL
+3261 DGSGRWAVNL
-3271 PAAVQALLQ
+3271 PAAVQTLLQ
-3280 GIGTGDVPIAI
+3280 GIGSGDVPITI
-3291 SAFDQ
+3291 SALDQ
-3296 YGNPASQTASIRV
+3296 YGNPASQTALIKV

-3344 APVGSSVQVQVAG
+3344 APVGSRVEVQVAG
-3357 KTFLGTVDAGGAFS
+3357 KTFLGAVDAGGAFS

-3382 LDGAFTPQV
+3382 LDGAFQPQV

-3413 ANLPTVVIN
+3413 ANLPTVAIN
-3422 SLFGN
+3422 TLFGN

-3435 LNVAQ
+3435 LDVAQ
-3440 TISGTAAGLASGLV
+3440 TISGTAAGLASGV
-3454 TVNVAGQPFTGN
+3454 VNLSMAGQNFVGN

-3494 SVVDTVGNVVSG
+3494 SVVDTVGNVVTG

-3541 LSGTSTNLAVG
+3541 LSGTSSNLAAG
-3552 TVVDVNIGP
+3552 TIIDVRIGP

-3576 AVPALS
+3576 PVPTAS

-3587 DGVLQVTA
+3587 DGLLQVTA

-3641 AITGT
+3641 VITGT

-3703 SATATS
+3703 NATATS
-3709 LVDVITHNL
+3709 LLDVITHNL

-3782 TVLQRLSTGALKVGV
+3782 SVLQNLATGALKVGV

-3819 PTLAITPLTNL
+3819 PTLAINPVTNL
-3830 LGVLGGVLSGLVG
+3830 LGLLGGVLTGLLG
-3843 SAKLTISGTST
+3843 SAKLTISGTSN

-3862 HLNLLNLAQA
+3862 HLNLLNLATA

-3886 DVGLDLARVLS
+3886 DVGLDLAKILS

-3908 VAGNVGYLNVG
+3908 AAGNVGYLNVG

-3928 PPAGTQTLAAEATS
+3928 PPVGTQTLAAEATS
-3942 FSLLAASAVES
+3942 FSLLSASAIES
-3953 SDTDT
+3953 SDTT
-3958 AQQTTEEGSTAS
+3958 QQTTEESSTAP

-3976 ASTSSEESTTDASAQ
+3976 ATTSSEESTTDASDQ

-4009 DGTQESGESVQGSD
+4009 DGTQESGDSVQGSE
-4023 GNDTIHLS
+4023 GSDTIHLS
-4031 TLGFTDINGGAGTDT
+4031 TLGFIDINGGAGTDT

-4057 LIDAASKVHNVEIID
+4057 LIDTASRVHNIEIID

>member
-1 MAPQISPAGSVD
+1 MAPPISPAGSVD

-24 QYAQSADR
+24 QYAQNADR

-83 LHSELVFEDN
+83 LHSELIFEDD
-93 LGSHHAV
+93 LGTHHAV
-100 FPFADAAAPATA
+100 FPFAESAAPATA
-112 EAIVPALSEASV
+112 EAIVPAFSEASV

-155 GGGGSGSSRQEA
+155 GGGGGGSNRQEA

-206 DGGSTP
+206 DGG
-212 PDDGETTPPDDGETT
+212 TTPPDDGGTT
-227 PPDDGG
+227 PPDEGG

-246 DGGTTPPDDGGTTPP
+246 GG
-261 DDGGTTPPDD
+261 
-271 GGTTPPDDGEEP
+271 GEEP

-296 GDNILNQQ
+296 GDNVLNQQ
-304 EVGTAQALVGR
+304 EVSAAQILAGR
-315 TDAVNA
+315 TDLVNA
-321 GSPITV
+321 GSQITV
-327 TLGSNSWQTVVNSDG
+327 TLGSYSWQTIVNSDG

-355 LAQGANLLSV
+355 LPQGANSLSV

-371 GRTVIS
+371 GRTVTS
-377 SLEFTVDTV
+377 SVDLLVDTV
-386 PPALQLTPFVSNNT
+386 PPALQLTPFVPNDT
-400 LDASQLGS
+400 LDSSQLDS

-430 GNSYTTTVDSL
+430 GKSYTTTVDSL

-460 PYTVEYQIVDPAG
+460 PYTVEYQITDAAG
-473 NVTTGQTD
+473 NATTGQTD

-489 QVIVDPVTGDNVLNT
+489 QVIVDPLTGDNVLNT
-504 AELQLNQTL
+504 AELLLSQTL

-521 AGQVVTITLGTKT
+521 AGQVVTITLGNKT
-534 YYAQVMGDG
+534 YYAEVMGDG
-543 SWQTTLPAGDLS
+543 SWKTTLPSGDLS
-555 SLAQGDNPLTVSV
+555 SLAQGDNTLTVSV

-573 TPVVRTE
+573 NPVVRAE
-580 TINVDGSQTG
+580 TINVDGTQTG

-619 TGPDVNIVVLFNG
+619 TGPDVNIVVRFNG

-664 VEAIVT
+664 VEAVVT

-708 GLDQIL
+708 GQDQVL

-753 DLQAIPDGLLAIN
+753 DMQAIPDGLLTIN

-810 DQVLSGI
+810 DQVLNGI
-817 SSVAERGQPVTVTLN
+817 SSAAERGQPVTVTLN
-832 GNTYTTV
+832 GNTYTTT

-851 ATDLSQLS
+851 AADLSQLS

-866 ATLTDAAGNT
+866 VTLTDAAGNT

-881 TIDVKTA
+881 NIDVKTA
-888 VPVLT
+888 VPVIT

-919 NAEPGSVITVTL
+919 NAEPGSVIVVTL

-977 SVDQSFT
+977 SVNQSFT
-984 VDTTVDAVAI
+984 VDTTADAVAI
-994 SIIASDDYLNFDEAS
+994 NIISSDDYLNFDEAG

-1021 PTGTVVT
+1021 PVGTVVT
-1028 VTLNGQNYVGEI
+1028 VTLNGQNYVGAI
-1040 APNGAWQVTVGSAD
+1040 GANGAWQVTVGSAD
-1054 LLALN
+1054 LQALA
-1059 DGSTVVTATATGP
+1059 DGPAVVTATATGP
-1072 NGVVIDS
+1072 DGVVIDS
-1079 HTFTVII
+1079 HIFTVII
-1086 NDLPQAV
+1086 NDLPEAA
-1093 VNTPFVDGIVNLA
+1093 VNTPFGDGVVNLV
-1106 ESGLDQFITGNTGVT
+1106 ESGLDQFVTGNTGVT

-1131 NGQQYIGTVAADG
+1131 NGQQYVGTVATDG

-1164 FDVTVAD
+1164 FDVTVTD

-1182 FNVDK
+1182 FTVDK
-1187 VPPEVT
+1187 LPPEVT
-1193 VDPVNG
+1193 VLPVNG
-1199 TDTLNATEVQSNQTI
+1199 TDTLNAAEVQSNQAI

-1222 QVTVNVNGAG
+1222 QVIVNVNGAG

-1273 ATIVTRGVTLDATAP
+1273 VTEVIRGVNLDATAP
-1288 NVLVDPVTRDNVLDP
+1288 NVVVDPVTRDNVLDP

-1323 TVALTVNGQPLSGVV
+1323 TVAVTVNGQPLSGVV
-1338 DADGSWSIPVPAA
+1338 NADGSWAIPVPTT
-1351 ALSGLGDGPQQL
+1351 ALAGLVDGPQQL
-1363 TVTVTDSAGNASA
+1363 TVTVTDGAGNASA
-1376 PLNVDFTVDSTAS
+1376 PVNVDFTVDSTAS

-1409 GITVSGSSARIAE
+1409 GITISGSSARIPE

-1439 NAGGFWTVIVP
+1439 NAGGFWTVTVP

-1457 SDGTATVTVSSVDVN
+1457 SDGTATLTVSSVDVD
-1472 GVPLSSEQQFL
+1472 GVPLSNEQQFL
-1483 IITQQLPQATINTPF
+1483 IITQQLPLATINTPF

-1504 SVEAA
+1504 ALEAA

-1516 TTGSRGAGQSVTV
+1516 TTGSRGAGQSVSV
-1529 QLDNNAPIVGT
+1529 QLDNSAPISGT

-1546 WRLPLTPEQIGALG
+1546 WSLPLTPTQIGLLA
-1560 QGSHTVTVTVA
+1560 QGSHTVTVTVT
-1571 DAAGNQNTQTA
+1571 DAAGNQNTQSA

-1588 VPPLLAINA
+1588 VPPLLTINS
-1597 VTADNT
+1597 VTADNI

-1623 ANNVQAVIVLVN
+1623 AQNVQAVIVLVN

-1642 LQPDGTWSIT
+1642 LQQDGTWSIT

-1668 SARLTDPAGN
+1668 SARITDPAGN
-1678 TTTVPGSF
+1678 TTTLPGSF

-1695 PLIAVNTV
+1695 PLITVNTV
-1703 AADNFVNALEAQSPL
+1703 AGDNFVNALEAQSLL
-1718 TIAGTTTRVE
+1718 TISGTTTRVE
-1728 EGQTVSVILNGQTY
+1728 AGQIVSVTLSGQTY
-1742 TTEVLADGSWTLDIQ
+1742 TTEVEADGSWALDV
-1757 PEVLAAVAD
+1757 PATALAAVAD

-1772 VQVSDRSG
+1772 VQVSDLSG
-1780 NVATGAQNVTF
+1780 NVANAAQNVIF

-1812 NIQEQGRDL
+1812 NIQEQGRELL
-1821 IVSGS
+1821 ISGT
-1826 STNLAAGTVVSVTF
+1826 STNLAAGTVVSATF
-1840 AGAPYSATIG
+1840 AGGTYSATIG
-1850 SNGTWQ
+1850 SNGSWQ
-1856 FVVPQPAVQALL
+1856 FVVPQTAVQALA
-1868 DGNTYTVTA
+1868 DGTTYTVTA

-1885 SAQATHDVSVDLTP
+1885 SAQATHNVGVDLTR
-1899 PLLTVQTAGTFLE
+1899 PLLTVQTAGTFLD
-1912 DGRVNIAESLLDQT
+1912 DGLVNIAESLLDQT

-1940 INGKTLPAV
+1940 INGKTIPAV
-1949 IDGNGIWRMT
+1949 IDGNGNWSMT

-1973 QLNFS
+1973 QLGFS

-1983 GNSQPVAVPIN
+1983 GNSQSVPVSVN

-2006 PVFGDN
+2006 PVFVDN

-2029 SGLPTGTQVT
+2029 SGVPTGTQVT
-2039 VTVGTQNFF
+2039 VTIGTQNFF
-2048 GTVTGSTWAVT
+2048 GTVTGTTWAVT
-2059 IPGEAIQVPANS
+2059 VPGEAIQIQANT
-2071 ILPVTVTALDAFG
+2071 ILPITVTALDAFG

-2098 GPAAELPPTLFGDGY
+2098 GPVAELPPALFGDGY

-2126 GATGQAGP
+2126 GSTGQAGP
-2134 NQQVRIVVDGLQ
+2134 NQQVRIVIDGLQ

-2162 TPEQLNAFTDAAHTM
+2162 TPQQLNGLLDGTHTM
-2177 TVTITDRAGNISTS
+2177 TVALTDRAGNASTS
-2191 PPQTFTV
+2191 PAQTFIV

-2210 AFTDGF
+2210 AFGDGILNF
-2216 LSAAE
+2216 VEAQADDAE
-2221 TLADSALTGSTG
+2221 LTGSTG

-2248 GPAVAA
+2248 GPAIAA
-2254 TVEGATWTLPLTAA
+2254 TVTGATWTLPLTAA

-2275 GVLSVNIIV
+2275 GVLSVNITV

-2289 NQIAGQGSFEAI
+2289 NQISGQGSFEAI
-2301 VDALP
+2301 TDTLP

-2316 GTLNFTESQS
+2316 GTLNFVESQS

-2348 TGQTYTNTV
+2348 TGQTYTGTV
-2357 QENGDWTI
+2357 QESGDWSV
-2365 TLPATDLQTLANN
+2365 TLPGTDLQTLANN

-2383 EVTVSDR
+2383 EVTVTDR

-2404 TSLPAP
+2404 TALPAP
-2410 VVNDLFGDNILNIN
+2410 ITNNLFGDNVLNIA
-2424 EAAGAAQITGSTQVL
+2424 EAAGAAQITGSTQVI
-2439 GPNQFV
+2439 GPNQYV
-2445 TIRVDVDGTPYTA
+2445 TIRVDVNGAPYTA
-2458 NVLEDGTWTI
+2458 TVLEDGTWTV

-2475 QSLAQGP
+2475 QSLDQGP
-2482 HTLVIYAEDQYGN
+2482 HQLVIYAEDQFGN
-2495 SNQAQYTYQAAL
+2495 SATVPVPYQVAL

-2520 DNVVDVDE
+2520 DNVVNVVE
-2528 ASGTNT
+2528 AGDPNTISGT
-2534 IAGSFTSPYPVGT
+2534 FTTPYPVGSR
-2547 QVNVTVGGKLFA
+2547 VDVTVGGKLFA
-2559 NVPVNGTTW
+2559 NVPVEGTTW
-2568 SLTLTD
+2568 SLTLED
-2574 ADWAGVARGDQS
+2574 ADWDGVARGDQS
-2586 VQVTVVDG
+2586 VQVTVTDG
-2594 AGNANSTSAPL
+2594 AGNANSASAPVI
-2605 LILIDQPGLAV
+2605 ILIDAPTLAV
-2616 TTPFAGDNVLT
+2616 TTPFAGDNLLT

-2647 SPLQVTFPN
+2647 APLLVTFPN

-2694 AGNLVSIDGGT
+2694 AGNVVTIDGGALT
-2705 LAVDLTPPPAY
+2705 VDLTPPPAF
-2716 LTLDVIAGDNFVNA
+2716 LALDVIAGDNIVNA
-2730 SEFPNDTLPIAG
+2730 SELTGDTLPISG
-2742 RAVNVTGLVNILL
+2742 RAANVTGPINVFL
-2755 DGQFIGNATIAP
+2755 DGNIIGNTTIGP

-2773 NVPRAALGDGPHTLS
+2773 NVPRELLGEGPHTLGVAS
-2788 VESFTTPGFASSQAF
+2788 LNAPEFTSGQAF
-2803 VVDTAVPTITLN
+2803 VVDTLAPTITLN

-2820 NVVNLDEK
+2820 NVVNIDEK

-2842 RDVQV
+2842 RDVLV

-2854 YATVNPQGEWA
+2854 YATVTPQGEWT
-2865 VTVPQSDVAGLADGS
+2865 VTVPQSDVAGLQDGT

-2892 NPQSTTQTVTVDAS
+2892 NPQSVTQPITVDAS

-2912 DALGVPAVLTTASAA
+2912 DALGVPAVLNTVSAA

-2932 QGTGEP
+2932 QGTGDP

-2961 RYDFPDIDLS
+2961 RYDFPNIDLT

-2980 GISSRDSAG
+2980 SISSRDSAG
-2989 NVSTNNVA
+2989 NVSTNTVA

-3022 AESLVTQTLTGQV
+3022 AESLITQTLTGQV

-3060 GPDGSFSVDLPPTL
+3060 GPDGRFSVNLPPTL

-3114 EILMTADNV
+3114 DILMTADNV

-3138 LNNAANVTGMVVNF
+3138 LNNAANVTAMVVNF
-3152 GGQAIDAVVDTVTG
+3152 GGQAINAVVDTVTG
-3166 TWSAV
+3166 TWSAI

-3179 LPDGQANVGLAI
+3179 LPDGQASVGLAI

-3261 DGNGRWAVDL
+3261 DGSGRWAVNL

-3280 GIGTGDVPIAI
+3280 GIGTGDVPITI
-3291 SAFDQ
+3291 SALDQ
-3296 YGNPASQTASIRV
+3296 YGNPASQTALIRV

-3344 APVGSSVQVQVAG
+3344 APVGSRVEVQVAG
-3357 KTFLGTVDAGGAFS
+3357 KTFLGAVDAGGAFS

-3382 LDGAFTPQV
+3382 LDGAFQPQV
-3391 TIVTPDGNSAQIA
+3391 TIVTPDGNTAQIA

-3422 SLFGN
+3422 TLFGN
-3427 DGYINLAD
+3427 DGYLNLAD

-3440 TISGTAAGLASGLV
+3440 TISGTAAGLASGV
-3454 TVNVAGQPFTGN
+3454 VNLSMAGQTFVGN

-3481 AGSVVNGA
+3481 AGNVVNGA

-3541 LSGTSTNLAVG
+3541 LSGTSTNLATG
-3552 TVVDVNIGP
+3552 TLIDVRIGP

-3576 AVPALS
+3576 PVPTLS

-3587 DGVLQVTA
+3587 DGLLQVTA
-3595 TARDVAGNVANT
+3595 TARDVAGNVAST

-3623 NTLFGGNGLN
+3623 NTLFGNNGLS

-3641 AITGT
+3641 VITGT
-3646 STNAAGSLVNVSLG
+3646 STNAAGSLINVSLG

-3684 ALLDG
+3684 SLLDG

-3709 LVDVITHNL
+3709 LLDVITHNL

-3782 TVLQRLSTGALKVGV
+3782 SVLQNLATGALKVGV

-3819 PTLAITPLTNL
+3819 PTLAINPVTNL
-3830 LGVLGGVLSGLVG
+3830 LGVIGGVLTGLLG
-3843 SAKLTISGTST
+3843 SAKLTISGTSN
-3854 NLGQGALV
+3854 NLGQGAVV
-3862 HLNLLNLAQA
+3862 HLNLLNLATA

-3886 DVGLDLARVLS
+3886 DVGLDLAKILS
-3897 LSTVLNLYAAD
+3897 LSTVLGLYAAD
-3908 VAGNVGYLNVG
+3908 AAGNVAYLNVG

-3928 PPAGTQTLAAEATS
+3928 PPAVTQALAAEATS
-3942 FSLLAASAVES
+3942 FSLLSASAIES
-3953 SDTDT
+3953 SDTT
-3958 AQQTTEEGSTAS
+3958 QQTTEESSTAP

-3976 ASTSSEESTTDASAQ
+3976 AATSSEESTTDASAP

-4009 DGTQESGESVQGSD
+4009 DGTQQSGESVQGSE
-4023 GNDTIHLS
+4023 GSDTIHLS
-4031 TLGFTDINGGAGTDT
+4031 TLGFIDINGGAGTDT

-4057 LIDAASKVHNVEIID
+4057 LIDTASRIHNIEIID

-4086 EALTVTDKPEDDLVI
+4086 EALKVTDKPEDDLVI

>member
-41 VRINASPESV
+41 VRINASPQSV

-83 LHSELVFEDN
+83 LHSELIFEDN
-93 LGSHHAV
+93 LGTHHAV
-100 FPFADAAAPATA
+100 FPFAESAAPATA
-112 EAIVPALSEASV
+112 EAIVPAFSEASV

-155 GGGGSGSSRQEA
+155 GGGGGGSNRQEA

-176 DGTPPDDGGTTP
+176 DGTPPDNGGTTP
-188 PDDGGTTPP
+188 PEGGGTTPP
-197 DDGGTTPPD
+197 EG
-206 DGGSTP
+206 
-212 PDDGETTPPDDGETT
+212 
-227 PPDDGG
+227 GG

-261 DDGGTTPPDD
+261 DDGGTTPPDG
-271 GGTTPPDDGEEP
+271 GGTTPPDGGGTTPPDGGGTTPPDGGGEEP

-296 GDNILNQQ
+296 GDNVLNQQ
-304 EVGTAQALVGR
+304 EVSAAQVLAGR
-315 TDAVNA
+315 TDLVNA
-321 GSPITV
+321 GSQITV
-327 TLGSNSWQTVVNSDG
+327 TLGSYSWQTIVNSDG
-342 SWSLEIPADVLQS
+342 SWSLEIPAAVLQS
-355 LAQGANLLSV
+355 LPQGANSLSV

-371 GRTVIS
+371 GRTVTS
-377 SLEFTVDTV
+377 SVDLLVDTIA
-386 PPALQLTPFVSNNT
+386 PALQLTPFAPNDT
-400 LDASQLGS
+400 LDGSQLNI

-430 GNSYTTTVDSL
+430 GKSYTTAVDSL

-460 PYTVEYQIVDPAG
+460 PYTVGYQITDAAG
-473 NVTTGQTD
+473 NVTTGQAD

-521 AGQVVTITLGTKT
+521 AGQVVTITLGTKN

-543 SWQTTLPAGDLS
+543 SWKMTLPAGDLA
-555 SLAQGDNPLTVSV
+555 SLTQGDNPLTVSV

-580 TINVDGSQTG
+580 TISVDGSQNG

-602 NASEAQ
+602 NANEAQ

-619 TGPDVNIVVLFNG
+619 TGPDVSIVVRFNG

-664 VEAIVT
+664 VEAVVT

-708 GLDQIL
+708 GLDQVL

-727 SVQLAGNTYQALVD
+727 SVQLAGKTYQALVD

-746 RVTVPAS
+746 RAIVPAS
-753 DLQAIPDGLLAIN
+753 DMRTIPDGLLTIN
-766 VNASDAA
+766 VNAIDAA
-773 GNSSPLTSTA
+773 GNSAPLTSTA

-797 TADGKLNGQELGQ
+797 TADGKLNGQELSQ
-810 DQVLSGI
+810 DQILSGI
-817 SSVAERGQPVTVTLN
+817 SSVAERGQPVTVVLN
-832 GNTYTTV
+832 GKTYTAI

-851 ATDLSQLS
+851 AADLQQLS

-866 ATLTDAAGNT
+866 VTLTDTAGNT

-881 TIDVKTA
+881 NIDVKTA
-888 VPVLT
+888 LPALT

-904 AAELKVDQILQGTVT
+904 AAEIKVDQILQGTVT

-931 GSGSYQGTVDAGG
+931 GSGSYQGSVDAGG

-950 PAVELQKLPDGTN
+950 PAVELQKLADGIN
-963 TLNVSVTDG
+963 TLTVSVTDG
-972 YGQTT
+972 YGQNT
-977 SVDQSFT
+977 SVEHSFS

-994 SIIASDDYLNFDEAS
+994 SIISSDDYLNFDEAN

-1021 PTGTVVT
+1021 PLGTVVN
-1028 VTLNGQNYVGEI
+1028 VTLNGQSYVGTI
-1040 APNGAWQVTVGSAD
+1040 AANGTWQVTIGSAD

-1059 DGSTVVTATATGP
+1059 DGSAVVTATATGP

-1079 HTFTVII
+1079 HTFTVIV

-1093 VNTPFVDGIVNLA
+1093 VNTPFGDGVVNLT
-1106 ESGLDQFITGNTGVT
+1106 ESERDQFVTGNTGVT
-1121 GPGQTVVATL
+1121 GAGQTVVATL
-1131 NGQQYIGTVAADG
+1131 NGQQYTGTVAADG
-1144 SWSVVLPAGALTT
+1144 SWSLVLPAGAMTT
-1157 LPDGAAS
+1157 LPDGPAS
-1164 FDVTVAD
+1164 FDVTVTD

-1182 FNVDK
+1182 FTVDK

-1193 VDPVNG
+1193 VQPING
-1199 TDTLNATEVQSNQTI
+1199 TDTLNGTEVQSNQAI
-1214 NITSPDAA
+1214 NIISPDAA
-1222 QVTVNVNGAG
+1222 QVTVDINGAG
-1232 YTALPGATPGSWV
+1232 YTALPGTTPGSWV
-1245 VTLPAGALAALP
+1245 VTLPAGALATLP

-1273 ATIVTRGVTLDATAP
+1273 VTTLTRGVSLDATPP
-1288 NVLVDPVTRDNVLDP
+1288 NVVVDPVTRDNVLDP

-1323 TVALTVNGQPLSGVV
+1323 TVALTVNGQPLSAVV
-1338 DADGSWSIPVPAA
+1338 NADGSWAVPVPAA

-1376 PLNVDFTVDSTAS
+1376 PLNVNFAVDSTAS

-1409 GITVSGSSARIAE
+1409 GITISGSSVRIPE

-1439 NAGGFWTVIVP
+1439 NAGGFWTVSVP

-1457 SDGTATVTVSSVDVN
+1457 SDGTTTVTVSSVDVN
-1472 GVPLSSEQQFL
+1472 GAPLSSEQQFL
-1483 IITQQLPQATINTPF
+1483 IITQQLPLATINTPF

-1504 SVEAA
+1504 IVEAA

-1516 TTGSRGAGQSVTV
+1516 TTGSRGPGQTVTV
-1529 QLDNNAPIVGT
+1529 QLDNNAPITGT

-1546 WRLPLTPEQIGALG
+1546 WTLPLTPAQISGLG

-1582 PLNVDT
+1582 PLNIDT
-1588 VPPLLAINA
+1588 VAPQLTINP
-1597 VTADNT
+1597 VTLDNT
-1603 VNGSEAS
+1603 INGSEAS

-1623 ANNVQAVIVLVN
+1623 AQNVQAVIVLVN

-1668 SARLTDPAGN
+1668 SARITDPAGN
-1678 TTTVPGSF
+1678 ATTIPGSF

-1703 AADNFVNALEAQSPL
+1703 STDNFVNALEAQSPL
-1718 TIAGTTTRVE
+1718 TISGTTTRVE
-1728 EGQTVSVILNGQTY
+1728 AGQIVTVTLSGQTY
-1742 TTEVLADGSWTLDIQ
+1742 TAQVNGDGSWTLDV
-1757 PEVLAAVAD
+1757 PATALAAVAD

-1772 VQVSDRSG
+1772 VQVSDLAG

-1803 NTVAQDDIV
+1803 NVVAQDDIV

-1821 IVSGS
+1821 IVSGT
-1826 STNLAAGTVVSVTF
+1826 STNLAAGTVISATF
-1840 AGAPYSATIG
+1840 AGAPYSATVG
-1850 SNGTWQ
+1850 SNGSWQ
-1856 FVVPQPAVQALL
+1856 FIVPQAVVQTLT
-1868 DGNTYTVTA
+1868 DGTLYTVTA

-1885 SAQATHDVSVDLTP
+1885 SAQATHTVGVDLTL
-1899 PLLTVQTAGTFLE
+1899 PLLTVQTAGSFLD

-1940 INGKTLPAV
+1940 INGKTIAAV
-1949 IDGNGIWRMT
+1949 IDGNGGWSMT
-1959 IPAADLQSLPQGTS
+1959 IPAGDLQSLPQGTS

-1994 VNTQNAPALTLN
+1994 VNTQNAPAITLN
-2006 PVFGDN
+2006 AAFGDN

-2029 SGLPTGTQVT
+2029 SGVPTGTQVT
-2039 VTVGTQNFF
+2039 VTIGTQNFF
-2048 GTVTGSTWAVT
+2048 GTVTGTTWAVT
-2059 IPGEAIQVPANS
+2059 VPGEAIQIQANS
-2071 ILPVTVTALDAFG
+2071 ILPITVTALDAFG

-2098 GPAAELPPTLFGDGY
+2098 GPVAELPPALFGDGY
-2113 LNQQEANTGAQIT
+2113 LNQEEANTGAQIT
-2126 GATGQAGP
+2126 GSTGQAGP
-2134 NQQVRIVVDGLQ
+2134 NQQVRIVIDGLQ

-2162 TPEQLNAFTDAAHTM
+2162 TPQQLNAFTDATHSMA
-2177 TVTITDRAGNISTS
+2177 VIITDRAGNVSTS
-2191 PPQTFTV
+2191 PAQNFIV

-2221 TLADSALTGSTG
+2221 TLTDSALTGSTG
-2233 VPAGEVGS
+2233 VPAGQVGS
-2241 VLVSINN
+2241 VLVSINS
-2248 GPAVAA
+2248 GPAIAA
-2254 TVEGATWTLPLTAA
+2254 TVTGATWTLPLTAA

-2275 GVLSVNIIV
+2275 GVLSVNITV
-2284 TDVAG
+2284 TDIAG
-2289 NQIAGQGSFEAI
+2289 NQISGQGSFETI
-2301 VDALP
+2301 TDALP

-2348 TGQTYTNTV
+2348 TGQIYNGPV
-2357 QENGDWTI
+2357 QENGDWII
-2365 TLPATDLQTLANN
+2365 TLPAADLQTLANN

-2383 EVTVSDR
+2383 EVTVRDR

-2404 TSLPAP
+2404 TALPAP
-2410 VVNDLFGDNILNIN
+2410 VANDLFGDNILNIN
-2424 EAAGAAQITGSTQVL
+2424 EAAGATQITGSTQVL

-2445 TIRVDVDGTPYTA
+2445 TIRVDVNGTPYTA

-2475 QSLAQGP
+2475 QSLAEGP
-2482 HTLVIYAEDQYGN
+2482 HQLVIYAEDQYGN
-2495 SNQAQYTYQAAL
+2495 SATVPVPYQVAL

-2520 DNVVDVDE
+2520 DNVVNVGE

-2534 IAGSFTSPYPVGT
+2534 IAGSFTTPYPVGSR
-2547 QVNVTVGGKLFA
+2547 VDVTVGGKLFT
-2559 NVPVNGTTW
+2559 NVPVDGTTW
-2568 SLTLTD
+2568 SLTLNNT
-2574 ADWAGVARGDQS
+2574 DWAGVARGDQS
-2586 VQVTVVDG
+2586 VQVTVTDG
-2594 AGNANSTSAPL
+2594 AGNANSTSAPVT
-2605 LILIDQPGLAV
+2605 ILIDVPTLAV

-2647 SPLQVTFPN
+2647 QPLLVTFPD
-2656 GRSFNTTIQAD
+2656 GRTFTTAIQAD

-2705 LAVDLTPPPAY
+2705 LAVDLTPPPAF

-2730 SEFPNDTLPIAG
+2730 SEFSNDTLPIAG

-2773 NVPRAALGDGPHTLS
+2773 NVPRASLGDGPHTLS
-2788 VESFTTPGFASSQAF
+2788 VESVTTPGFASSQPF
-2803 VVDTAVPTITLN
+2803 VVDTLVPAITLN

-2820 NVVNLDEK
+2820 NIVNVDEK

-2854 YATVNPQGEWA
+2854 YATVTPQGEWS
-2865 VTVPQSDVAGLADGS
+2865 VTVPQSDVAGLTDGT

-2892 NPQSTTQTVTVDAS
+2892 NPQSTTQTITVDAS
-2906 APLLYV
+2906 APLLSV
-2912 DALGVPAVLTTASAA
+2912 DALGVPAVLNTASLA

-2932 QGTGEP
+2932 QGTGDP

-2961 RYDFPDIDLS
+2961 RYDFPNIDLT

-2980 GISSRDSAG
+2980 SITSRDSAG

-2997 LNVALNPTLGVLFDS
+2997 LNVALNPTLGLLFDS

-3022 AESLVTQTLTGQV
+3022 AESLVTQTLTGRV
-3035 SGDYRGARVNLTLVG
+3035 EGDYRGARVNLTLVG
-3050 TDITI
+3050 TDVTI

-3060 GPDGSFSVDLPPTL
+3060 GPDGSFSVNLPPEVL
-3074 WQGLLTDTLALQ
+3074 KGLLTDTLSLQ

-3114 EILMTADNV
+3114 ELLMTADNV
-3123 LNSVESGVAQTLTGT
+3123 LNSVESGVAQTLSGT

-3152 GGQAIDAVVDTVTG
+3152 GGQAINAVVDTVAG
-3166 TWSAV
+3166 TWTAV
-3171 LPDTLLNT
+3171 LPETLLNT

-3197 VVNTSASFN
+3197 VINTSASFN
-3206 VARALPTI
+3206 VVRALPTI

-3246 LTIQIGDA
+3246 LTIQIGNA

-3261 DGNGRWAVDL
+3261 DGSGRWAVNL

-3280 GIGTGDVPIAI
+3280 GIGTGDVPVTI

-3296 YGNPASQTASIRV
+3296 YGNPASQTALIKV
-3309 DLVAPVLNSLA
+3309 DLVAPVLNSLS

-3344 APVGSSVQVQVAG
+3344 APVGSRVEVQVAG
-3357 KTFLGTVDAGGAFS
+3357 KTFLGSVGAGGVFS
-3371 INLAPSDLTGL
+3371 IGLAPSDLTGL
-3382 LDGAFTPQV
+3382 LDGAFQPQV

-3413 ANLPTVVIN
+3413 ANLPSVVIN

-3435 LNVAQ
+3435 LGVAQ

-3489 LNVTA
+3489 LSVTA
-3494 SVVDTVGNVVSG
+3494 SVVDTVGNVVTG

-3541 LSGTSTNLAVG
+3541 LSGTSTNLAAG
-3552 TVVDVNIGP
+3552 TLIDVRIGP

-3576 AVPALS
+3576 PVPTVS

-3633 AAEILSAQ
+3633 AAEILNAQ
-3641 AITGT
+3641 VITGT

-3703 SATATS
+3703 NATATS

-3755 SVVVTLGGTPINALV
+3755 TVVVTLGGTPINALV

-3782 TVLQRLSTGALKVGV
+3782 TVLQNLATGALKVGV

-3812 VSVKLTQ
+3812 VGVKLTQ
-3819 PTLAITPLTNL
+3819 PTLAITPVTNL
-3830 LGVLGGVLSGLVG
+3830 LGVIGGVLTGLLG
-3843 SAKLTISGTST
+3843 SAKLTISGTSN

-3862 HLNLLNLAQA
+3862 HLNLLNLATA

-3886 DVGLDLARVLS
+3886 DVGLDLAKILS
-3897 LSTVLNLYAAD
+3897 LSTVIGLYASD
-3908 VAGNVGYLNVG
+3908 VAGNVAYLNVG

-3928 PPAGTQTLAAEATS
+3928 PPVGVQTLAADATS

-3953 SDTDT
+3953 SDTT
-3958 AQQTTEEGSTAS
+3958 QQTTEENSATH

-3976 ASTSSEESTTDASAQ
+3976 AATTNSEESTSDASA
-3991 SATADDAFTIG
+3991 SGATADDAFTIG

-4009 DGTQESGESVQGSD
+4009 DGTQQSGESVQGSE
-4023 GNDTIHLS
+4023 GSDTIHLS
-4031 TLGFTDINGGAGTDT
+4031 TLGFIDINGGAGTDT

-4057 LIDAASKVHNVEIID
+4057 LIDTASRVHNVEIID

>member
-13 IINQRTGDVVS
+13 ILNQKTGDVVS

-83 LHSELVFEDN
+83 LHSELIFEDD
-93 LGSHHAV
+93 LGAHHAV
-100 FPFADAAAPATA
+100 FPFAEAAAPATA

-138 LGGVAAIG
+138 LGGLAAVG

-155 GGGGSGSSRQEA
+155 GGGGGGSNRQEA

-176 DGTPPDDGGTTP
+176 DGTPPDNGGTTPPDNGGTTPPDNGGTTPPDNGGTTPPDNGGTTP

-206 DGGSTP
+206 G
-212 PDDGETTPPDDGETT
+212 
-227 PPDDGG
+227 GG

-246 DGGTTPPDDGGTTPP
+246 GGGTTPPDDGGET
-261 DDGGTTPPDD
+261 
-271 GGTTPPDDGEEP
+271 
-283 TPPVSTLLVDPLT
+283 TPPVSTLSVAPLT
-296 GDNILNQQ
+296 GDNMLNLQ
-304 EVGTAQALVGR
+304 EVSVTQVLSGSTEA
-315 TDAVNA
+315 DNA
-321 GSPITV
+321 GSPIVVTV
-327 TLGSNSWQTVVNSDG
+327 DQYTWTTQVNSDG
-342 SWSLEIPADVLQS
+342 TWNIDMPADILQS
-355 LAQGANLLSV
+355 LQQGLRV
-365 LLVDSA
+365 LRVVLTDSE
-371 GRTVIS
+371 GRTVTTS
-377 SLEFTVDTV
+377 MDLWVDTV
-386 PPALQLTPFVSNNT
+386 PPVLQMTPFVPNNT
-400 LDASQLGS
+400 LDISQLNT

-430 GNSYTTTVDSL
+430 GKSYTTAVDSL

-460 PYTVEYQIVDPAG
+460 PYTVEYQIVDMAG
-473 NVTTGQTD
+473 NVTTGQAD

-489 QVIVDPVTGDNVLNT
+489 QVSVNPVTGDNVLNT

-543 SWQTTLPAGDLS
+543 SWKTTLPAGDLA
-555 SLAQGDNPLTVSV
+555 SLTQGDNPLTVSV

-580 TINVDGSQTG
+580 TINVDSSQSG

-602 NASEAQ
+602 NANEAQ

-619 TGPDVNIVVLFNG
+619 TGPDVSIVVFFNG
-632 KEYAVTA
+632 KQYAVTA

-664 VEAIVT
+664 VEAVVT

-676 GDTHTLNV
+676 GDTHILNV

-708 GLDQIL
+708 GLDQVL

-727 SVQLAGNTYQALVD
+727 SVQLAGKTYQALVD

-746 RVTVPAS
+746 RAIVPAS
-753 DLQAIPDGLLAIN
+753 DMQTIPDGLLTIN
-766 VNASDAA
+766 VNAIDAA
-773 GNSSPLTSTA
+773 GNSAPLTSTA

-810 DQVLSGI
+810 DQILSGI
-817 SSVAERGQPVTVTLN
+817 SSVAERGQPVTVVLN
-832 GNTYTTV
+832 GKTYTAT

-851 ATDLSQLS
+851 AADLQQLS

-866 ATLTDAAGNT
+866 VTLTDTAGNT

-881 TIDVKTA
+881 NIDVKTA
-888 VPVLT
+888 LPALT

-904 AAELKVDQILQGTVT
+904 AAEIKVDQILQGTVT

-950 PAVELQKLPDGTN
+950 PAVELQKLADGTN
-963 TLNVSVTDG
+963 TLTVSVTDG
-972 YGQTT
+972 YGQNT
-977 SVDQSFT
+977 SVEHSFT

-994 SIIASDDYLNFDEAS
+994 SIISSDDYLNFDEAS

-1021 PTGTVVT
+1021 PLGTVVN
-1028 VTLNGQNYVGEI
+1028 VTLNGQNYVGTI
-1040 APNGAWQVTVGSAD
+1040 AANGAWQVTIGSAD
-1054 LLALN
+1054 LLALS
-1059 DGSTVVTATATGP
+1059 DGSAVVTATATGP

-1079 HTFTVII
+1079 HTFTVIV

-1093 VNTPFVDGIVNLA
+1093 VNTPFGDGVVNLT
-1106 ESGLDQFITGNTGVT
+1106 ESERDQFVTGNTGVT
-1121 GPGQTVVATL
+1121 GAGQTVVATL
-1131 NGQQYIGTVAADG
+1131 NGQQYTGTVAADG
-1144 SWSVVLPAGALTT
+1144 SWSVVLPAGAMTT

-1164 FDVTVAD
+1164 FDVTVTD

-1182 FNVDK
+1182 FTVDK

-1193 VDPVNG
+1193 VQPING
-1199 TDTLNATEVQSNQTI
+1199 TDTLNATQVQSNQAI
-1214 NITSPDAA
+1214 NVISPDAA
-1222 QVTVNVNGAG
+1222 QVTVNINGTG

-1273 ATIVTRGVTLDATAP
+1273 ATTITRGVSLDATPP
-1288 NVLVDPVTRDNVLDP
+1288 NVVVDPVTRDNVLDP

-1338 DADGSWSIPVPAA
+1338 NADGSWAIQVPAT

-1376 PLNVDFTVDSTAS
+1376 PLNVGFVVDSTAS

-1409 GITVSGSSARIAE
+1409 GITISGSSVRIPE

-1439 NAGGFWTVIVP
+1439 NAGGFWTVNVP
-1450 NAAAALI
+1450 TAAAALI
-1457 SDGTATVTVSSVDVN
+1457 ADGTTTVTVSSVDVN
-1472 GVPLSSEQQFL
+1472 GAPLSSEQQFL
-1483 IITQQLPQATINTPF
+1483 IITQQLPLATINTPF

-1504 SVEAA
+1504 IVEAA

-1516 TTGSRGAGQSVTV
+1516 TTGSRGAGQTVTV
-1529 QLDNNAPIVGT
+1529 QLDNNAPITGT

-1546 WRLPLTPEQIGALG
+1546 WTLPLTPAQIIGLG
-1560 QGSHTVTVTVA
+1560 QGSHTMTVTVA

-1588 VPPLLAINA
+1588 VAPQLTINA
-1597 VTADNT
+1597 VTPDNT
-1603 VNGSEAS
+1603 INGSEAS

-1623 ANNVQAVIVLVN
+1623 PQNVQAVIVLVN

-1668 SARLTDPAGN
+1668 SARITDPAGN
-1678 TTTVPGSF
+1678 TTTIPGSF

-1695 PLIAVNTV
+1695 PLVSVNTV

-1718 TIAGTTTRVE
+1718 TISGTTTRVE
-1728 EGQTVSVILNGQTY
+1728 AGQTVTVTLSGQTY
-1742 TTEVLADGSWTLDIQ
+1742 TAQVNGDGRWTLDV
-1757 PEVLAAVAD
+1757 PATALAAVAD

-1772 VQVSDRSG
+1772 VQVSDLAG

-1803 NTVAQDDIV
+1803 NVVAQDDIV

-1821 IVSGS
+1821 IISGS
-1826 STNLAAGTVVSVTF
+1826 STNLATGTVISATF
-1840 AGAPYSATIG
+1840 AGAPYSATVG
-1850 SNGTWQ
+1850 SNGSWQ
-1856 FVVPQPAVQALL
+1856 FIVPQAVVQTLTE
-1868 DGNTYTVTA
+1868 GTTYTVTA

-1885 SAQATHDVSVDLTP
+1885 SAQATHNVGVDLTP

-1912 DGRVNIAESLLDQT
+1912 DNRVNIAESLLDQT

-1940 INGKTLPAV
+1940 INGKTISAV
-1949 IDGNGIWRMT
+1949 INGDGNWSMT

-1973 QLNFS
+1973 QLGFS
-1978 VTDPQ
+1978 VSDPQ

-1994 VNTQNAPALTLN
+1994 VNTQNAPAITLN

-2039 VTVGTQNFF
+2039 VTIGTQSFL
-2048 GTVTGSTWAVT
+2048 GTVTGTTWAVT
-2059 IPGEAIQVPANS
+2059 VPGEAIQVQANS
-2071 ILPVTVTALDAFG
+2071 ILPITVTALDAFG
-2084 NPATASGSLDAVRF
+2084 NPATASASLDAVRF
-2098 GPAAELPPTLFGDGY
+2098 GPVAELPPALFGDGY
-2113 LNQQEANTGAQIT
+2113 LNQVEANTGAQIT
-2126 GATGQAGP
+2126 GSTGQAGP
-2134 NQQVRIVVDGLQ
+2134 NQQVRIVIDGLQ

-2162 TPEQLNAFTDAAHTM
+2162 TPQQLNAFTDATHSM
-2177 TVTITDRAGNISTS
+2177 TVTITDRAGNVSTS
-2191 PPQTFTV
+2191 PAQNFTV
-2198 RTDALTPPTLDT
+2198 LTDALTPPTLAT

-2221 TLADSALTGSTG
+2221 TLTDSALTGSTG
-2233 VPAGEVGS
+2233 VPAGQVGS
-2241 VLVSINN
+2241 VLVSINS
-2248 GPAVAA
+2248 GPAIAA
-2254 TVEGATWTLPLTAA
+2254 TVTGGTWTLPLTAA

-2275 GVLSVNIIV
+2275 GVLSVNITV
-2284 TDVAG
+2284 TDIAG
-2289 NQIAGQGSFEAI
+2289 NQISGQGSFEAI
-2301 VDALP
+2301 VNALP

-2316 GTLNFTESQS
+2316 GTLNFNESQS
-2326 DQVLRGNTG
+2326 NQVLQGNTG

-2342 VSVTLS
+2342 VSVALS
-2348 TGQTYTNTV
+2348 TGQIYTGTV

-2365 TLPATDLQTLANN
+2365 TLPAADLQTLANN

-2383 EVTVSDR
+2383 EVTVTDR

-2404 TSLPAP
+2404 TALPAP
-2410 VVNDLFGDNILNIN
+2410 IANNLFGDNILNIN

-2445 TIRVDVDGTPYTA
+2445 TIRVNVNGTPYTA

-2468 NLPAGSL
+2468 NLPAGTL

-2482 HTLVIYAEDQYGN
+2482 QQLVIYAEDQYGN
-2495 SNQAQYTYQAAL
+2495 SATVPVPYQVAL

-2520 DNVVDVDE
+2520 DNVVSVDE

-2534 IAGSFTSPYPVGT
+2534 IAGSFTTPYPVGSR
-2547 QVNVTVGGKLFA
+2547 VDVTVGGKLFT

-2586 VQVTVVDG
+2586 VQVTVTDG
-2594 AGNANSTSAPL
+2594 AGNANSTSAPVT
-2605 LILIDQPGLAV
+2605 ILIDVPTLQV

-2647 SPLQVTFPN
+2647 QPLLVTFPD
-2656 GRSFNTTIQAD
+2656 GRTFTTTIQAN

-2705 LAVDLTPPPAY
+2705 LSVDLTPPPAF
-2716 LTLDVIAGDNFVNA
+2716 LTLDVIASDNFVNA
-2730 SEFPNDTLPIAG
+2730 SEFTNDTLLISG
-2742 RAVNVTGLVNILL
+2742 RAANVTGLINVVL
-2755 DGQFIGNATIAP
+2755 DGNFIGNTTIAA

-2773 NVPRAALGDGPHTLS
+2773 NVPRALLSEGPHTLG
-2788 VESFTTPGFASSQAF
+2788 VESFTTPGFASIQPF

-2815 SFAGD
+2815 NFAGD
-2820 NVVNLDEK
+2820 NFVNVDEK
-2828 GLSQTISGTASEPG
+2828 SLSQTVSGTASEPG

-2854 YATVNPQGEWA
+2854 YATVNPQGEWT
-2865 VTVPQSDVAGLADGS
+2865 VTVPQSDVAGLTDGT

-2906 APLLYV
+2906 APLLSV
-2912 DALGVPAVLTTASAA
+2912 DALGVPAVLNTTSAA

-2932 QGTGEP
+2932 QGTGDP

-2947 PISWTGQVDEQGNW
+2947 PISWTGQVDQQGNW
-2961 RYDFPDIDLS
+2961 RYDFPNIDLT
-2971 TLTDGAQVI
+2971 TLADGPQVI
-2980 GISSRDSAG
+2980 SISSRDSAG

-2997 LNVALNPTLGVLFDS
+2997 LNVALNPTLGLLFDS

-3022 AESLVTQTLTGQV
+3022 AESLVTQTLTGRV
-3035 SGDYRGARVNLTLVG
+3035 EGDYRGARVNLTLVG
-3050 TDITI
+3050 TDVTI

-3060 GPDGSFSVDLPPTL
+3060 GPDGRFSVNLPPEVL
-3074 WQGLLTDTLALQ
+3074 QGLVTDTLSLQ

-3152 GGQAIDAVVDTVTG
+3152 GGQAINAVVDTVTG
-3166 TWSAV
+3166 AWSAV

-3179 LPDGQANVGLAI
+3179 LPEGQANVGLVI
-3191 TDAFGN
+3191 NDAFGN
-3197 VVNTSASFN
+3197 VINTSASFN

-3246 LTIQIGDA
+3246 LTIQIGNA

-3261 DGNGRWAVDL
+3261 DGSGRWAVNL

-3280 GIGTGDVPIAI
+3280 GIGTGDVPVTI

-3296 YGNPASQTASIRV
+3296 YGNPASQTALIKV
-3309 DLVAPVLNSLA
+3309 DLVAPVLNSLS

-3344 APVGSSVQVQVAG
+3344 APVGSQIQVQVAG
-3357 KTFLGTVDAGGAFS
+3357 KTFLGAVGAGGVFS

-3382 LDGAFTPQV
+3382 LDGAFQPQV

-3435 LNVAQ
+3435 LGVAQ

-3489 LNVTA
+3489 LSVTA
-3494 SVVDTVGNVVSG
+3494 SVVDTVGNVVTG

-3512 IVQNLPTLGLNPLF
+3512 IVQNLPTLGLNTLF
-3526 GNGTLDLGDLLSTPL
+3526 GNGTLDLGDLLSTQL
-3541 LSGTSTNLAVG
+3541 LSGTSTNLAAG
-3552 TVVDVNIGP
+3552 TIIDVKIGP

-3576 AVPALS
+3576 PVPTVS

-3641 AITGT
+3641 VVTGT

-3703 SATATS
+3703 NATATS

-3782 TVLQRLSTGALKVGV
+3782 SVLQNLATGALKVGV

-3812 VSVKLTQ
+3812 VGVKLTQ
-3819 PTLAITPLTNL
+3819 PTLAITPVTNL
-3830 LGVLGGVLSGLVG
+3830 LGVIGGVLTGLLG
-3843 SAKLTISGTST
+3843 SAKLTISGTSN

-3886 DVGLDLARVLS
+3886 DVGLDLARILS
-3897 LSTVLNLYAAD
+3897 LGTVINLYAAD

-3928 PPAGTQTLAAEATS
+3928 PPVGVQTLAADATS

-3953 SDTDT
+3953 SDTT
-3958 AQQTTEEGSTAS
+3958 QQNTEENSATH

-3976 ASTSSEESTTDASAQ
+3976 AATHSEVNSEESSADASAQ

-4009 DGTQESGESVQGSD
+4009 DGTQQSGESVQGSD
-4023 GNDTIHLS
+4023 GSDTIHLS
-4031 TLGFTDINGGAGTDT
+4031 TLGFIDINGGAGTDT

-4057 LIDAASKVHNVEIID
+4057 LIDTASRVHNVEIID

>member
-1 MAPQISPAGSVD
+1 VD

-24 QYAQSADR
+24 QYAQNADR

-83 LHSELVFEDN
+83 LHSELIFEDT

-100 FPFADAAAPATA
+100 FPFAEAAAPATA
-112 EAIVPALSEASV
+112 ETIVPALSEVSLG
-124 DSLVGAGGISALAV
+124 SLVGAGGISALAV
-138 LGGVAAIG
+138 LGGVAAVG

-155 GGGGSGSSRQEA
+155 SSGGGSGSNRQEA

-176 DGTPPDDGGTTP
+176 DGTPPDDGETTPPDDGETTP
-188 PDDGGTTPP
+188 PDDGG
-197 DDGGTTPPD
+197 
-206 DGGSTP
+206 
-212 PDDGETTPPDDGETT
+212 TTPPDDGETT

-246 DGGTTPPDDGGTTPP
+246 DG
-261 DDGGTTPPDD
+261 
-271 GGTTPPDDGEEP
+271 EEP
-283 TPPVSTLLVDPLT
+283 VPPALTLWVAPLT
-296 GDNILNQQ
+296 GDNMLNQQ
-304 EVGTAQALVGR
+304 EVSANQVLNGGTE
-315 TDAVNA
+315 AVNA
-321 GSPITV
+321 GSQIAVTV
-327 TLGSNSWQTVVNSDG
+327 DQYTWTTQVNADG
-342 SWSLEIPADVLQS
+342 SWNLEMPAEILQS
-355 LAQGANLLSV
+355 LPQGLQV
-365 LLVDSA
+365 LTVVLTDSE
-371 GRTVIS
+371 GRTVTTS
-377 SLEFTVDTV
+377 MDLWVDTV
-386 PPALQLTPFVSNNT
+386 PPALQLTPFVPNDT
-400 LDASQLGS
+400 LDSSQLDS

-430 GNSYTTTVDSL
+430 GKSYTTTVDSL

-460 PYTVEYQIVDPAG
+460 PYTVEYQITDAAG
-473 NVTTGQTD
+473 NTTTGQTD

-489 QVIVDPVTGDNVLNT
+489 QVIVDPLTGDNVLNT
-504 AELQLNQTL
+504 AELLLSQTL

-521 AGQVVTITLGTKT
+521 AGQVVTITLGNKT
-534 YYAQVMGDG
+534 YYAEVMGDG
-543 SWQTTLPAGDLS
+543 SWKTTLPAGDLS
-555 SLAQGDNPLTVSV
+555 SLAQGDNTLTVSV

-573 TPVVRTE
+573 NPVVRTE
-580 TINVDGSQTG
+580 TINVDGTQTG

-619 TGPDVNIVVLFNG
+619 TGPEVNIVVRFNG

-664 VEAIVT
+664 VEAVVT
-670 QGAQSA
+670 QGTQSA

-708 GLDQIL
+708 GQDQVL

-753 DLQAIPDGLLAIN
+753 DMQAIPDGLLTIN
-766 VNASDAA
+766 VNANDAA
-773 GNSSPLTSTA
+773 GNSAPLTSTA

-810 DQVLSGI
+810 DQVLNGI
-817 SSVAERGQPVTVTLN
+817 SSAAERGQPVTVTLN
-832 GNTYTTV
+832 GNTYTTT

-851 ATDLSQLS
+851 AADLSQLS

-866 ATLTDAAGNT
+866 VTLTDAAGNT
-876 QTVTQ
+876 QIVTQ
-881 TIDVKTA
+881 NIDVKTA

-904 AAELKVDQILQGTVT
+904 AAEIKVDQILQGTVT
-919 NAEPGSVITVTL
+919 NAEPGSVIIVTL

-977 SVDQSFT
+977 SVEQTFT

-994 SIIASDDYLNFDEAS
+994 SIISSDDYLNFDEAGS
-1009 SDLVING
+1009 NLVING

-1021 PTGTVVT
+1021 PINTVVT
-1028 VTLNGQNYVGEI
+1028 VTLNGQSYVGAI
-1040 APNGAWQVTVGSAD
+1040 TANGAWQVTVGSAD
-1054 LLALN
+1054 LLALA
-1059 DGSTVVTATATGP
+1059 DGPAVVTATATGP
-1072 NGVVIDS
+1072 DGVVIDS
-1079 HTFTVII
+1079 HIFTVII
-1086 NDLPQAV
+1086 NNLPQAV
-1093 VNTPFVDGIVNLA
+1093 VDTPFSDGIVNLT
-1106 ESGLDQFITGNTGVT
+1106 ESGLDQLVTGNTGVT
-1121 GPGQTVVATL
+1121 GPGQTVTATL
-1131 NGQQYIGTVAADG
+1131 NGQQYIGTVATDG
-1144 SWSVVLPAGALTT
+1144 SWSVVLPAGALTI

-1182 FNVDK
+1182 FTVDK
-1187 VPPEVT
+1187 LPPEVT
-1193 VDPVNG
+1193 VLPVNG
-1199 TDTLNATEVQSNQTI
+1199 TDTLNATEVQSNQAI
-1214 NITSPDAA
+1214 NITATDAA
-1222 QVTVNVNGAG
+1222 EVIVNLNGTG

-1257 DGQVAYTVTVT
+1257 DGQVVYTVSAT

-1273 ATIVTRGVTLDATAP
+1273 VTTVTRGVNLDATAP
-1288 NVLVDPVTRDNVLDP
+1288 NVVVDPVTRDSVLDP

-1338 DADGSWSIPVPAA
+1338 SADGSWAIPVPAT
-1351 ALSGLGDGPQQL
+1351 ALAGLVDGPQQL

-1376 PLNVDFTVDSTAS
+1376 PVNVDFAVDSTAS
-1389 ALLINPVE
+1389 ALLVNPVE

-1409 GITVSGSSARIAE
+1409 GITISGSSARIPE

-1439 NAGGFWTVIVP
+1439 NAGGFWTVTVP

-1457 SDGTATVTVSSVDVN
+1457 SDGTATLTVSSVDVD
-1472 GVPLSSEQQFL
+1472 GVPLTNEQQFL
-1483 IITQQLPQATINTPF
+1483 IITQQLPLATINTPF

-1504 SVEAA
+1504 ALEAA

-1516 TTGSRGAGQSVTV
+1516 TTGSRGAGQSVSV
-1529 QLDNNAPIVGT
+1529 QLDNSAPISGT

-1546 WRLPLTPEQIGALG
+1546 WTLPLTPTQIGLLA
-1560 QGSHTVTVTVA
+1560 QGSHTVTVTVV

-1588 VPPLLAINA
+1588 VPPLLTING
-1597 VTADNT
+1597 VTADNI

-1623 ANNVQAVIVLVN
+1623 AQNVQAVIVLVN

-1642 LQPDGTWSIT
+1642 LQQDGTWSIT

-1668 SARLTDPAGN
+1668 SARITDPAGN
-1678 TTTVPGSF
+1678 TTTIPGSF

-1718 TIAGTTTRVE
+1718 TISGTTTRVE
-1728 EGQTVSVILNGQTY
+1728 AGQIVSVTLSGQTY
-1742 TTEVLADGSWTLDIQ
+1742 TAEVQADGSWTLDVPQ
-1757 PEVLAAVAD
+1757 TALVAVED

-1772 VQVSDRSG
+1772 VQVSDLSG
-1780 NVATGAQNVTF
+1780 NVATGAQNVIF

-1803 NTVAQDDIV
+1803 NTVALDDII
-1812 NIQEQGRDL
+1812 NIQEQGLDL
-1821 IVSGS
+1821 LISGS
-1826 STNLAAGTVVSVTF
+1826 STNLAAGTVVSATF
-1840 AGAPYSATIG
+1840 AGATYSATIG

-1856 FVVPQPAVQALL
+1856 FIVPQTAVQALT
-1868 DGNTYTVTA
+1868 DATTYPITA

-1885 SAQATHDVSVDLTP
+1885 GAQTIHNVSVDLTP

-1912 DGRVNIAESLLDQT
+1912 DGLVNIAESLLDQT

-1940 INGKTLPAV
+1940 VNGKTIPAV
-1949 IDGNGIWRMT
+1949 IDGNGNWSMT

-1973 QLNFS
+1973 QLSFS

-1983 GNSQPVAVPIN
+1983 GNSESVPVSVN

-2006 PVFGDN
+2006 PVFVDN
-2012 IASSA
+2012 IASAA

-2029 SGLPTGTQVT
+2029 SGLPDGTAVEVNIGGQLFT
-2039 VTVGTQNFF
+2039 
-2048 GTVTGSTWAVT
+2048 GTVTGATWAVT
-2059 IPGEAIQVPANS
+2059 VPGGALLGNG

-2084 NPATASGSLDAVRF
+2084 NPATASASLDVVRI
-2098 GPAAELPPTLFGDGY
+2098 GPVAELPPALFGDGY

-2126 GATGQAGP
+2126 GSTGQAGP
-2134 NQQVRIVVDGLQ
+2134 NQQVRLVIDGQ
-2146 EFVGTV
+2146 DYNGTV

-2162 TPEQLNAFTDAAHTM
+2162 TPEQLNGLLDGTRTM
-2177 TVTITDRAGNISTS
+2177 TVTLTDRAGNVSTS
-2191 PPQTFTV
+2191 PEQTFIV

-2210 AFTDGF
+2210 AFTNGF

-2233 VPAGEVGS
+2233 VPAGQVGS

-2254 TVEGATWTLPLTAA
+2254 TVDGATWRLPLTAA

-2275 GVLSVNIIV
+2275 GVLSVKIIV
-2284 TDVAG
+2284 TDVAN
-2289 NQIAGQGSFEAI
+2289 NQITGQGSFEAI
-2301 VDALP
+2301 TDALP
-2306 QAQFVTPFGD
+2306 QAQFITPFGD
-2316 GTLNFTESQS
+2316 GTLNFVESQS

-2357 QENGDWTI
+2357 QENGDWSV
-2365 TLPATDLQTLANN
+2365 TLLATDLQTLVNN

-2383 EVTVSDR
+2383 EVTVTDR

-2404 TSLPAP
+2404 TALPAP
-2410 VVNDLFGDNILNIN
+2410 IVNNLFGDNVLNIA
-2424 EAAGAAQITGSTQVL
+2424 EAAGATQITGSTQVI
-2439 GPNQFV
+2439 GPNQYV
-2445 TIRVDVDGTPYTA
+2445 TIRVDVNGTPYTA
-2458 NVLEDGTWTI
+2458 TVLEDGTWTV

-2475 QSLAQGP
+2475 QSLNQGP
-2482 HTLVIYAEDQYGN
+2482 HTLVIYAEDQFGN
-2495 SNQAQYTYQAAL
+2495 GATVPVAYQVAL

-2520 DNVVDVDE
+2520 DNAVDVAE
-2528 ASGTNT
+2528 ADGSNT
-2534 IAGSFTSPYPVGT
+2534 IAGTFTTPYPVGSR
-2547 QVNVTVGGKLFA
+2547 VDVTVGGKLFA
-2559 NVPVNGTTW
+2559 NVPVEGTTW
-2568 SLTLTD
+2568 SLTLDDT
-2574 ADWAGVARGDQS
+2574 DWAGVARGDQS
-2586 VQVTVVDG
+2586 VQVTVTDG
-2594 AGNANSTSAPL
+2594 VGNANSTSAPVV
-2605 LILIDQPGLAV
+2605 ILIDAPTLAV
-2616 TTPFAGDNVLT
+2616 TTPFAGDGVLD
-2627 YDESQTVQ
+2627 YAESQTVQ

-2647 SPLQVTFPN
+2647 SPLLVTFPN

-2667 GSWTLQLTPADMAG
+2667 GSWTVQLTPADMAG

-2689 QATDR
+2689 QASDR
-2694 AGNLVSIDGGT
+2694 AGNVVTIDGGALT
-2705 LAVDLTPPPAY
+2705 VDLTPPPAF
-2716 LTLDVIAGDNFVNA
+2716 LALDVIAGDNIVNA
-2730 SEFPNDTLPIAG
+2730 SEFAGDTLPISG
-2742 RAVNVTGLVNILL
+2742 RAANVTGPINVLL
-2755 DGQFIGNATIAP
+2755 DGNVIGNTTIGP

-2773 NVPRAALGDGPHTLS
+2773 SVPRALLGDGPHTLGVAS
-2788 VESFTTPGFASSQAF
+2788 LNAPEFTSEQAF
-2803 VVDTAVPTITLN
+2803 VVDTSAPTITLN

-2820 NVVNLDEK
+2820 NVVNIDER

-2842 RDVQV
+2842 RTVQV

-2865 VTVPQSDVAGLADGS
+2865 VTVPQSDVGALQDGT

-2892 NPQSTTQTVTVDAS
+2892 NPQSTTQPITVDAS

-2912 DALGVPAVLTTASAA
+2912 DALGVPAVLNTVSAA

-2932 QGTGEP
+2932 QGTGDP

-2961 RYDFPDIDLS
+2961 RYDFPNIDLT

-2980 GISSRDSAG
+2980 SIASRDSAG
-2989 NVSTNNVA
+2989 NVSTNTVA

-3022 AESLVTQTLTGQV
+3022 AESLITQTLTGRV
-3035 SGDYRGARVNLTLVG
+3035 EGDYRGARVNLTLVG

-3060 GPDGSFSVDLPPTL
+3060 GPDGRFSVNLPPTL

-3114 EILMTADNV
+3114 DILMTADNV

-3138 LNNAANVTGMVVNF
+3138 LSNVANVISMVVNF
-3152 GGQAIDAVVDTVTG
+3152 GGEAINAVVDTVAG
-3166 TWSAV
+3166 TWSAI
-3171 LPDTLLNT
+3171 LPDRLLNT
-3179 LPDGQANVGLAI
+3179 LPDGQASVGLAI

-3214 GLDPLFSDGVL
+3214 GLDPLFEDGVL

-3261 DGNGRWAVDL
+3261 DGSGRWAVNL

-3280 GIGTGDVPIAI
+3280 GIGTGDVPITI
-3291 SAFDQ
+3291 SALDQ
-3296 YGNPASQTASIRV
+3296 YGNPASQTALIRV

-3344 APVGSSVQVQVAG
+3344 APVGSRVEVQVAG
-3357 KTFLGTVDAGGAFS
+3357 KTFLGAVDAGGAFS

-3382 LDGAFTPQV
+3382 LDGAFQPQV
-3391 TIVTPDGNSAQIA
+3391 TIVTPDGNTAQIA

-3422 SLFGN
+3422 TLFGN
-3427 DGYINLAD
+3427 DGYLNLAD

-3440 TISGTAAGLASGLV
+3440 TISGTAAGLASGV
-3454 TVNVAGQPFTGN
+3454 VNLSMAGQTFVGN

-3481 AGSVVNGA
+3481 AGNVVNGA

-3494 SVVDTVGNVVSG
+3494 SVVDTVGNVVTG

-3512 IVQNLPTLGLNPLF
+3512 IVQNLPTLGLNTLF

-3568 GANGTWQL
+3568 GANGAWQL
-3576 AVPALS
+3576 PVPALS

-3587 DGVLQVTA
+3587 DGLLQVTA

-3607 AQDLTVA
+3607 TQDLTVA

-3646 STNAAGSLVNVSLG
+3646 STNAAGSLINVSLG

-3703 SATATS
+3703 NATATS

-3782 TVLQRLSTGALKVGV
+3782 TVLQNLATGALKVGV

-3819 PTLAITPLTNL
+3819 PTLAITPVTNL
-3830 LGVLGGVLSGLVG
+3830 LGVIGGVLTGLLG

-3862 HLNLLNLAQA
+3862 HLNLLNLATA

-3886 DVGLDLARVLS
+3886 DVGLDLAKILS
-3897 LSTVLNLYAAD
+3897 LSTVLGLYAAD
-3908 VAGNVGYLNVG
+3908 AAGNVAYLNVG

-3928 PPAGTQTLAAEATS
+3928 PPAVTQALAAEATS
-3942 FSLLAASAVES
+3942 FSLLSASAIES
-3953 SDTDT
+3953 SDTT
-3958 AQQTTEEGSTAS
+3958 QQTTEESSTAP

-3976 ASTSSEESTTDASAQ
+3976 AATSSEESTPDASAQ

-4009 DGTQESGESVQGSD
+4009 DGTQASGESVQGSE
-4023 GNDTIHLS
+4023 GSDTIHLS
-4031 TLGFTDINGGAGTDT
+4031 TLGFIDINGGAGTDT

-4057 LIDAASKVHNVEIID
+4057 LIDTASRVNNIEIID

>member
-1 MAPQISPAGSVD
+1 MASQISPTGSVD

-41 VRINASPESV
+41 IRINASPESV

-83 LHSELVFEDN
+83 LHSELIFEDS
-93 LGSHHAV
+93 LGTHHAV
-100 FPFADAAAPATA
+100 FPFAEAAAPATA

-124 DSLVGAGGISALAV
+124 DALVGAGGISALAV
-138 LGGVAAIG
+138 LGGVAAVG

-155 GGGGSGSSRQEA
+155 GGGGSGSNRQEA

-176 DGTPPDDGGTTP
+176 DGTPPDEGGITPPNDGGTTPPDEGGTTPPDEGGTAP

-197 DDGGTTPPD
+197 DNGGTTPPD
-206 DGGSTP
+206 DGGGTP
-212 PDDGETTPPDDGETT
+212 

-233 TTPPDDGGTTPPD
+233 GTTPPG
-246 DGGTTPPDDGGTTPP
+246 DGGET
-261 DDGGTTPPDD
+261 
-271 GGTTPPDDGEEP
+271 
-283 TPPVSTLLVDPLT
+283 TPPVSTLWVAPLT
-296 GDNILNQQ
+296 GDNMLNQQ
-304 EVGTAQALVGR
+304 EVSTSQILSGGTEAE
-315 TDAVNA
+315 NA
-321 GSPITV
+321 GSQIAVTV
-327 TLGSNSWQTVVNSDG
+327 DQYTWTTQVNADG
-342 SWSLEIPADVLQS
+342 SWNLEMPAGILQS
-355 LAQGANLLSV
+355 LPQGLRV
-365 LLVDSA
+365 LRVVLTDSE
-371 GRTVIS
+371 GRTVTTS
-377 SLEFTVDTV
+377 MDLWVDTV
-386 PPALQLTPFVSNNT
+386 PPALQLTPFVPNDT
-400 LDASQLGS
+400 LDSSQLGS

-430 GNSYTTTVDSL
+430 GQSYTTTVDSL

-460 PYTVEYQIVDPAG
+460 PYTVAYQIVDPAG
-473 NVTTGQTD
+473 NVTTGQAD

-504 AELQLNQTL
+504 AELLLSQTL

-521 AGQVVTITLGTKT
+521 AGQVVTITLGNKT

-543 SWQTTLPAGDLS
+543 SWKTTLPAGDLS
-555 SLAQGDNPLTVSV
+555 SLTQGDNPLTVSV

-573 TPVVRTE
+573 TPVVRSE
-580 TINVDGSQTG
+580 TINVDGTQSG

-619 TGPDVNIVVLFNG
+619 TGPDVSIVVLFNG
-632 KEYAVTA
+632 KEYTVTA

-658 PDGPNT
+658 PDGPNA
-664 VEAIVT
+664 VEAVVT
-670 QGAQSA
+670 QGPQAA

-701 YLNSVEK
+701 YLNSTEK
-708 GLDQIL
+708 GLDQVL
-714 SGNTGVSGSGQSV
+714 SGNTGVSSSGQSV

-753 DLQAIPDGLLAIN
+753 DMQAIPDGLLTIN

-773 GNSSPLTSTA
+773 GNSAPLTSSA

-797 TADGKLNGQELGQ
+797 TADGKLNALELGQ
-810 DQVLSGI
+810 DQVLNGI

-832 GNTYTTV
+832 GNTYTTT
-839 VGTDGNWQLPLP
+839 VGTDGKWKLPLP

-866 ATLTDAAGNT
+866 VTLTDAAGNT

-881 TIDVKTA
+881 NIDVKTA
-888 VPVLT
+888 QPVLA

-904 AAELKVDQILQGTVT
+904 AAEIRVDQILQGTVT
-919 NAEPGSVITVTL
+919 NAEPGSVIVVTL
-931 GSGSYQGTVDAGG
+931 GAGSYQGTVDAGG

-950 PAVELQKLPDGTN
+950 PAVELQKLPDGSN

-994 SIIASDDYLNFDEAS
+994 SIIASDDYLNFVEAS

-1021 PTGTVVT
+1021 PVGTVVS
-1028 VTLNGQNYVGEI
+1028 VSLNSQDYVGAI
-1040 APNGAWQVTVGSAD
+1040 AANGAWQVTVDSAD
-1054 LLALN
+1054 LLALA
-1059 DGSTVVTATATGP
+1059 DGTAVVTATATGP

-1093 VNTPFVDGIVNLA
+1093 VNTPFVDGVVNLT
-1106 ESGLDQFITGNTGVT
+1106 ESGRDQFVTGNTGVA
-1121 GPGQTVVATL
+1121 GAGQTVVATL
-1131 NGQQYIGTVAADG
+1131 NGQEYIGTVAADG

-1157 LPDGAAS
+1157 LPDGGAS

-1171 AAGNDASQTIP
+1171 AAGNNASQTIP
-1182 FNVDK
+1182 FTVDK

-1193 VDPVNG
+1193 VQPING

-1214 NITSPDAA
+1214 NVTSPDAA

-1273 ATIVTRGVTLDATAP
+1273 ATTVTRGVNLDATAP
-1288 NVLVDPVTRDNVLDP
+1288 NVVVDPVTRDNVLDP
-1303 AELANGFTLTGRTV
+1303 TELANGFTLTGQTV
-1317 PADPGA
+1317 PAEPGA

-1338 DADGSWSIPVPAA
+1338 NADGSWSVPVPAA

-1363 TVTVTDSAGNASA
+1363 TVTVTDGAGNASA
-1376 PLNVDFTVDSTAS
+1376 PLNVDFAVDSTAS
-1389 ALLINPVE
+1389 ALLINPLE
-1397 GDNAISLADISD
+1397 GDNAISRADISD
-1409 GITVSGSSARIAE
+1409 GLTVSGSSVRIPE

-1430 NGQQYQGVV
+1430 NGQQYQAVV
-1439 NAGGFWTVIVP
+1439 NAGGFWTVTVP

-1483 IITQQLPQATINTPF
+1483 IITQQLPLATINTPF

-1504 SVEAA
+1504 IIEAA

-1516 TTGSRGAGQSVTV
+1516 TTGSRGAGQSVSV
-1529 QLDNNAPIVGT
+1529 QLDNGAPISGT

-1546 WRLPLTPEQIGALG
+1546 WTLPLTPAQIGLLA

-1588 VPPLLAINA
+1588 VSPLLTINA
-1597 VTADNT
+1597 VTADNI

-1610 GAIVISGTGGPYD
+1610 GAVVISGTGGPYD
-1623 ANNVQAVIVLVN
+1623 AQSVQAVIVLVN

-1642 LQPDGTWSIT
+1642 LQQDGTWSIT

-1668 SARLTDPAGN
+1668 SARITDPAGN

-1695 PLIAVNTV
+1695 PVIAVNTV

-1718 TIAGTTTRVE
+1718 TVSGTTTRVE
-1728 EGQTVSVILNGQTY
+1728 QGQTVTVTLSGQNY
-1742 TTEVLADGSWTLDIQ
+1742 TTQVAADGSWTLDI
-1757 PEVLAAVAD
+1757 PATALAAVAD
-1766 GTQTIS
+1766 GSQTIS
-1772 VQVSDRSG
+1772 VQVSDLSG
-1780 NVATGAQNVTF
+1780 NVATSAQNVTF
-1791 AATPASQPTLTV
+1791 AATPASQPTLNV
-1803 NTVAQDDIV
+1803 NTVALDDII
-1812 NIQEQGRDL
+1812 NIQEQGREL
-1821 IVSGS
+1821 VISGS
-1826 STNLAAGTVVSVTF
+1826 STNLAAGTVVSATFNNVT
-1840 AGAPYSATIG
+1840 YSATIG
-1850 SNGTWQ
+1850 SNGNWQ
-1856 FVVPQPAVQALL
+1856 FTVPQAAVQALT
-1868 DGNTYTVTA
+1868 DGTTYTVTA

-1885 SAQATHDVSVDLTP
+1885 GAQATLDVSVDLTP

-1926 ITGTGTPGLTVLLP
+1926 INGTGTPGLTVLLP
-1940 INGKTLPAV
+1940 INGKTISAV
-1949 IDGNGIWRMT
+1949 IDGDGAWSMI

-1973 QLNFS
+1973 QLGFS

-1994 VNTQNAPALTLN
+1994 VNTQNAPAITLN

-2039 VTVGTQNFF
+2039 VTIGTQNFI
-2048 GTVTGSTWAVT
+2048 GTVTGTTWAVT
-2059 IPGEAIQVPANS
+2059 VPGEAIQVQANS

-2084 NPATASGSLDAVRF
+2084 NPATASASLDAVRF
-2098 GPAAELPPTLFGDGY
+2098 GPVAELPPALFGDGY
-2113 LNQQEANTGAQIT
+2113 LNQEEANTGAQIT
-2126 GATGQAGP
+2126 GSTGQAGP

-2146 EFVGTV
+2146 EFIGTV

-2162 TPEQLNAFTDAAHTM
+2162 TPQQLNAFTDATHTM
-2177 TVTITDRAGNISTS
+2177 TVIVTDRAGNVSTS
-2191 PPQTFTV
+2191 PAQEFIV

-2233 VPAGEVGS
+2233 VPAGQVGS

-2248 GPAVAA
+2248 GPALAA
-2254 TVEGATWTLPLTAA
+2254 AVTGATWTLPLTAA

-2275 GVLSVNIIV
+2275 GVLSVNITV

-2289 NQIAGQGSFEAI
+2289 NQIIGQGSFEAI

-2326 DQVLRGNTG
+2326 EQVLRGNTG

-2342 VSVTLS
+2342 VSVELS
-2348 TGQTYTNTV
+2348 TGQIYTGTV
-2357 QENGDWTI
+2357 QENGDWII
-2365 TLPATDLQTLANN
+2365 TLPAADLQTLANN

-2404 TSLPAP
+2404 TALPAP
-2410 VVNDLFGDNILNIN
+2410 IANPLFGDNVLNIN
-2424 EAAGAAQITGSTQVL
+2424 EAAGAAQITGSTQVI
-2439 GPNQFV
+2439 GPNQYV

-2458 NVLEDGTWTI
+2458 TVLEDGTWTI

-2482 HTLVIYAEDQYGN
+2482 HELVIYAEDQYGN
-2495 SNQAQYTYQAAL
+2495 SATVPVPYQVAL

-2520 DNVVDVDE
+2520 DNAINASE
-2528 ASGTNT
+2528 ATDNNT
-2534 IAGSFTSPYPVGT
+2534 ITGSFTTTYPAGSRVD
-2547 QVNVTVGGKLFA
+2547 VTVGGKLFA

-2574 ADWAGVARGDQS
+2574 ADWAGVARGDQR
-2586 VQVTVVDG
+2586 VQVTVTDG
-2594 AGNANSTSAPL
+2594 AGNANSTSAPVT
-2605 LILIDQPGLAV
+2605 ILIDVPTLAV
-2616 TTPFAGDNVLT
+2616 TTPFAGDNLLT

-2635 TIAGTSTNLEAG
+2635 TLAGTSTNLEAG
-2647 SPLQVTFPN
+2647 QPLQVTFPN
-2656 GRSFNTTIQAD
+2656 GRTFTTAIQGD

-2705 LAVDLTPPPAY
+2705 LTVDLTPPPAF
-2716 LTLDVIAGDNFVNA
+2716 LTLDVIAGDNIVNA
-2730 SEFPNDTLPIAG
+2730 SELTGDTLAISG
-2742 RAVNVTGLVNILL
+2742 RATNVTGLINVVL
-2755 DGQFIGNATIAP
+2755 DGAFIGNTTIAA

-2773 NVPRAALGDGPHTLS
+2773 NVPRELLGDGPHTLG
-2788 VESFTTPGFASSQAF
+2788 VESFTTPGFASIQPF
-2803 VVDTAVPTITLN
+2803 VVDTIAPTITLN

-2820 NVVNLDEK
+2820 NVVNIDEK
-2828 GLSQTISGTASEPG
+2828 GVSQTISGTASEPG

-2865 VTVPQSDVAGLADGS
+2865 VTVPQSDVAGLADGT
-2880 YPLTASITDAAG
+2880 YPLTATITDAAG
-2892 NPQSTTQTVTVDAS
+2892 NPQSTTQPVTVDAS

-2912 DALGVPAVLTTASAA
+2912 DALGVPAVLNTVSAA
-2927 TGLLL
+2927 SGLLL
-2932 QGTGEP
+2932 QGTGDP

-2947 PISWTGQVDEQGNW
+2947 PISWSGQVDEQGNW
-2961 RYDFPDIDLS
+2961 RYDFPNIDLT

-2980 GISSRDSAG
+2980 SITSRDSAG

-2997 LNVALNPTLGVLFDS
+2997 LNVALNPTLGLLFDS

-3035 SGDYRGARVNLTLVG
+3035 NGDYRGARVNLTLVG

-3060 GPDGSFSVDLPPTL
+3060 GPDGRFAINLPPTL
-3074 WQGLLTDTLALQ
+3074 WQGLLTDTVALQ

-3114 EILMTADNV
+3114 DILMTADNV
-3123 LNSVESGVAQTLTGT
+3123 LNSVESGVAQTLSGT
-3138 LNNAANVTGMVVNF
+3138 LNNAANVTEMVVNF
-3152 GGQAIDAVVDTVTG
+3152 GGQAINAVVDTVTG

-3179 LPDGQANVGLAI
+3179 LADGQANVGLAI

-3197 VVNTSASFN
+3197 VINTSASFN

-3214 GLDPLFSDGVL
+3214 GLDPLFEDGVL

-3237 TSTRLAGQQ
+3237 NSTRLAGQQ

-3261 DGNGRWAVDL
+3261 DGSGRWAVNL
-3271 PAAVQALLQ
+3271 PEAVQALLQ
-3280 GIGTGDVPIAI
+3280 GIGTGDVPITV

-3296 YGNPASQTASIRV
+3296 YGNPASQTALIKV
-3309 DLVAPVLNSLA
+3309 DLLAPVLNSLA

-3344 APVGSSVQVQVAG
+3344 APIGSRVEVQVAG
-3357 KTFLGTVDAGGAFS
+3357 KTFLGAVGAGGAFS

-3382 LDGAFTPQV
+3382 LDGAFQPQV

-3404 APVEVRVGL
+3404 APVEVQVGL

-3435 LNVAQ
+3435 LDVAQ
-3440 TISGTAAGLASGLV
+3440 TISGTAAGLASGV
-3454 TVNVAGQPFTGN
+3454 VNLSMAGQTFTGN
-3466 VVDGVWSVTVPAGAL
+3466 VVDGVWSVAVPAGAL

-3494 SVVDTVGNVVSG
+3494 SVVDTVGNVVTG

-3576 AVPALS
+3576 PVPTLS

-3587 DGVLQVTA
+3587 DGLLQVTA

-3614 IQQAPSLLI
+3614 IQQVPSLLI

-3633 AAEILSAQ
+3633 AAEILNAQ
-3641 AITGT
+3641 VITGT
-3646 STNAAGSLVNVSLG
+3646 STNAAGSLINVSLG

-3669 ANGNWSVSVPKTDLA
+3669 ANGNWSVSVPKTDLS

-3703 SATATS
+3703 SANATS
-3709 LVDVITHNL
+3709 LLDVITHNL

-3739 SGQVI
+3739 SGQAI

-3755 SVVVTLGGTPINALV
+3755 SVVVTLDGTPINALV

-3782 TVLQRLSTGALKVGV
+3782 SVLQNLATGALKVGV

-3812 VSVKLTQ
+3812 VNVKLTQ
-3819 PTLAITPLTNL
+3819 PTLAINPVTNL
-3830 LGVLGGVLSGLVG
+3830 LGLLGGVLTGLLG
-3843 SAKLTISGTST
+3843 SAKLTISGTSN

-3862 HLNLLNLAQA
+3862 HLNLLNLATA
-3872 TAITGADGRWSTTL
+3872 TAVTGADGRWSTTL
-3886 DVGLDLARVLS
+3886 DVGLDLARILS

-3908 VAGNVGYLNVG
+3908 AAGNVGYLNVG

-3928 PPAGTQTLAAEATS
+3928 PPAGTQTLAAEASS

-3953 SDTDT
+3953 SDTN
-3958 AQQTTEEGSTAS
+3958 QQTTEESSAAP

-3976 ASTSSEESTTDASAQ
+3976 AATTSEENTADASAQ

-4009 DGTQESGESVQGSD
+4009 DGTQQSGDSVQGSAD
-4023 GNDTIHLS
+4023 SDTIHLS
-4031 TLGFTDINGGAGTDT
+4031 MLGFIDINGGAGTDT
-4046 LVLDGVNMILN
+4046 LMLDGVNMILN
-4057 LIDAASKVHNVEIID
+4057 LIDTASRVHNVEIID

-4086 EALTVTDKPEDDLVI
+4086 EALTVTDKPEDELVI
-4101 KGSNGDQVNLVHG
+4101 KGSSGDQVNLVHG

-4120 ISGQREVDGMQFDV
+4120 MSGQREVDGMQFDV

-4142 TLGDVLVQQ
+4142 TLGDVLIQQ

>member
-1 MAPQISPAGSVD
+1 MW
-13 IINQRTGDVVS
+13 
-24 QYAQSADR
+24 
-32 VVNLTQTSI
+32 
-41 VRINASPESV
+41 
-51 NYYQREGNDLIVHMN
+51 
-66 DGTTVRYQRF
+66 
-76 FVLDENG
+76 
-83 LHSELVFEDN
+83 
-93 LGSHHAV
+93 
-100 FPFADAAAPATA
+100 
-112 EAIVPALSEASV
+112 
-124 DSLVGAGGISALAV
+124 
-138 LGGVAAIG
+138 VA
-146 GIVGIAAAA
+146 
-155 GGGGSGSSRQEA
+155 
-167 EDNGVLPPI
+167 
-176 DGTPPDDGGTTP
+176 
-188 PDDGGTTPP
+188 
-197 DDGGTTPPD
+197 
-206 DGGSTP
+206 
-212 PDDGETTPPDDGETT
+212 
-227 PPDDGG
+227 
-233 TTPPDDGGTTPPD
+233 
-246 DGGTTPPDDGGTTPP
+246 
-261 DDGGTTPPDD
+261 
-271 GGTTPPDDGEEP
+271 
-283 TPPVSTLLVDPLT
+283 PLT
-296 GDNILNQQ
+296 GDNMLNQQ
-304 EVGTAQALVGR
+304 EVSANQVLSGGTEAE
-315 TDAVNA
+315 NA
-321 GSPITV
+321 GSQITV
-327 TLGSNSWQTVVNSDG
+327 TVEQYTWTTQVNSDG
-342 SWSLEIPADVLQS
+342 SWDLEMPADILQS
-355 LAQGANLLSV
+355 LPQGLRV
-365 LLVDSA
+365 LNVVLIDSE
-371 GRTVIS
+371 GRTVTTS
-377 SLEFTVDTV
+377 MDLWVDTV
-386 PPALQLTPFVSNNT
+386 PPALQLTPFVPNDI
-400 LDASQLGS
+400 LDLSQLDS

-430 GNSYTTTVDSL
+430 DKSYSTTVDSL

-460 PYTVEYQIVDPAG
+460 PYIVEYQIVDPAG

-489 QVIVDPVTGDNVLNT
+489 QVIVDPLTGDNVLNT
-504 AELQLNQTL
+504 AELLLSQTL

-521 AGQVVTITLGTKT
+521 AGQVVTITLGNKT
-534 YYAQVMGDG
+534 YFAEVMGDG
-543 SWQTTLPAGDLS
+543 SWKTILPSGDLS
-555 SLAQGDNPLTVSV
+555 SLAQGDNALTVSV

-573 TPVVRTE
+573 NPVVRTE
-580 TINVDGSQTG
+580 TINVDGTQTG

-602 NASEAQ
+602 NAGEAQ

-619 TGPDVNIVVLFNG
+619 TGPDVNIVVRFNG

-639 IDAAGNWSV
+639 VDAAGNWSV

-664 VEAIVT
+664 VEAVVT

-708 GLDQIL
+708 GQDQVL

-753 DLQAIPDGLLAIN
+753 DMQAIPDGLLTIN

-810 DQVLSGI
+810 DQVLNGI

-832 GNTYTTV
+832 GNTYTTT

-851 ATDLSQLS
+851 AADLSQLS

-866 ATLTDAAGNT
+866 VTLTDAAGNT
-876 QTVTQ
+876 QTVMQ
-881 TIDVKTA
+881 NIDVKTA
-888 VPVLT
+888 VPVIT

-919 NAEPGSVITVTL
+919 NAEPGSVIVVTL

-977 SVDQSFT
+977 TVDQSFT
-984 VDTTVDAVAI
+984 VDTTIDAVAI
-994 SIIASDDYLNFDEAS
+994 NIISSDDYLNFDEAN

-1021 PTGTVVT
+1021 PVGTIVS
-1028 VTLNGQNYVGEI
+1028 VTLNNQTYTGAIG
-1040 APNGAWQVTVGSAD
+1040 ANGAWQVTVGAGD
-1054 LLALN
+1054 LLVLP
-1059 DGSTVVTATATGP
+1059 DGPAVVTATATGP
-1072 NGVVIDS
+1072 DGVVIDS
-1079 HTFTVII
+1079 HIFTVMI
-1086 NDLPQAV
+1086 NDLPEAV
-1093 VNTPFVDGIVNLA
+1093 VNTPFGDGVVNLV
-1106 ESGLDQFITGNTGVT
+1106 ESGLDQFVTGNTGVT

-1131 NGQQYIGTVAADG
+1131 NGQQYLGTVATDG
-1144 SWSVVLPAGALTT
+1144 SWSVVLPAGAMTT

-1164 FDVTVAD
+1164 FDVTVTD

-1182 FNVDK
+1182 FTVDK
-1187 VPPEVT
+1187 LPPEVT
-1193 VDPVNG
+1193 VQPING
-1199 TDTLNATEVQSNQTI
+1199 TDTLNATEVQSNQAI

-1222 QVTVNVNGAG
+1222 QVTVNINGAG
-1232 YTALPGATPGSWV
+1232 YTALPGATPGSWI

-1257 DGQVAYTVTVT
+1257 DGQVAYTVAVT

-1273 ATIVTRGVTLDATAP
+1273 TTTITREVNLDATVP
-1288 NVLVDPVTRDNVLDP
+1288 NVVVDPVTRDNVLDP

-1338 DADGSWSIPVPAA
+1338 NADGSWAIPVPAT
-1351 ALSGLGDGPQQL
+1351 ALSDLADGPQQL
-1363 TVTVTDSAGNASA
+1363 TVTVTDGAGNASA
-1376 PLNVDFTVDSTAS
+1376 PVNVDFAVDSTAS

-1409 GITVSGSSARIAE
+1409 GLTISGSSARIAE

-1430 NGQQYQGVV
+1430 NGQQYQGLV
-1439 NAGGFWTVIVP
+1439 NAGGFWTVTVP

-1472 GVPLSSEQQFL
+1472 GAPLTNEQQFL
-1483 IITQQLPQATINTPF
+1483 IVTQQLPLATINTPF

-1504 SVEAA
+1504 ALEAA

-1529 QLDNNAPIVGT
+1529 QLDNGAPISGT

-1546 WRLPLTPEQIGALG
+1546 WTLPLTPTQISLLA

-1588 VPPLLAINA
+1588 VPPQLTINS
-1597 VTADNT
+1597 VTADNI

-1623 ANNVQAVIVLVN
+1623 AQNVQAVIVLVN

-1642 LQPDGTWSIT
+1642 LQPNGTWSIT

-1668 SARLTDPAGN
+1668 SARITDPAGN
-1678 TTTVPGSF
+1678 TTTLPGSF

-1695 PLIAVNTV
+1695 PLIAVNAV

-1718 TIAGTTTRVE
+1718 TIGGTTTRVE
-1728 EGQTVSVILNGQTY
+1728 EGRTVSVTLNGQTY
-1742 TTEVLADGSWTLDIQ
+1742 TTEVEADGSWTLDIP

-1780 NVATGAQNVTF
+1780 NVANAAQNVIF

-1803 NTVAQDDIV
+1803 NTVAQDDII
-1812 NIQEQGRDL
+1812 NIQEQGRELL
-1821 IVSGS
+1821 ISGT
-1826 STNLAAGTVVSVTF
+1826 STNLAAGTVVSATF
-1840 AGAPYSATIG
+1840 AGATYSATIG

-1856 FVVPQPAVQALL
+1856 FVVPQTAVQALT
-1868 DGNTYTVTA
+1868 DGITYTVTA

-1885 SAQATHDVSVDLTP
+1885 SAQATHDVGVDLTP

-1940 INGKTLPAV
+1940 INGKTIAAV
-1949 IDGNGIWRMT
+1949 IDGDGGWSMT

-1973 QLNFS
+1973 QLGFS

-1983 GNSQPVAVPIN
+1983 GNVQPVAVPIN
-1994 VNTQNAPALTLN
+1994 VNTQNAPSITLN
-2006 PVFGDN
+2006 AAFGDN
-2012 IASSA
+2012 IVSA
-2017 ELAAGTTLTGTV
+2017 QELAAGTTLTGTV
-2029 SGLPTGTQVT
+2029 SGLPTGTAVQVNIGGQLFT
-2039 VTVGTQNFF
+2039 GS
-2048 GTVTGSTWAVT
+2048 VTGATWAVT
-2059 IPGEAIQVPANS
+2059 VPGGELAGNG

-2084 NPATASGSLDAVRF
+2084 NPATASASLDVVRV
-2098 GPAAELPPTLFGDGY
+2098 GPVAELPPALFGDGY
-2113 LNQQEANTGAQIT
+2113 LNQVEANTGAQIT
-2126 GATGQAGP
+2126 GSTGQAGP

-2162 TPEQLNAFTDAAHTM
+2162 TPEQLNAFTDATHTM
-2177 TVTITDRAGNISTS
+2177 TVTLTDRAGNVSTS
-2191 PPQTFTV
+2191 PEQAFIV
-2198 RTDALTPPTLDT
+2198 RTDALTPPTLAT
-2210 AFTDGF
+2210 AFTDGY

-2233 VPAGEVGS
+2233 VPAGQVGS
-2241 VLVSINN
+2241 VLVSINS
-2248 GPAVAA
+2248 GPAIAA

-2275 GVLSVNIIV
+2275 GVLSVNITV

-2289 NQIAGQGSFEAI
+2289 NQITGQGSFEAI
-2301 VDALP
+2301 VDTLP

-2326 DQVLRGNTG
+2326 DQLLRGNTG
-2335 VTGPGQT
+2335 VSGPGQT
-2342 VSVTLS
+2342 VSVELS
-2348 TGQTYTNTV
+2348 TGQTYTGTV
-2357 QENGDWTI
+2357 QANGDWI
-2365 TLPATDLQTLANN
+2365 VTLPADDLQDLANN

-2390 AGNTDTDPGSFQVR
+2390 AGNTDTDAGSFQVR

-2410 VVNDLFGDNILNIN
+2410 TVNNLFGDNILNIN
-2424 EAAGAAQITGSTQVL
+2424 EAAGAAQITGSTQVI
-2439 GPNQFV
+2439 GPNQYV
-2445 TIRVDVDGTPYTA
+2445 TIRVDVNGTPYTA
-2458 NVLEDGTWTI
+2458 TVLEDGTWTI

-2482 HTLVIYAEDQYGN
+2482 HTLVIYAEDQFGN
-2495 SNQAQYTYQAAL
+2495 SATAPVTYQVAL
-2507 TPPNVTITTPLFG
+2507 TPPNVTLTTPLFG
-2520 DNVVDVDE
+2520 DNVVNVDE

-2534 IAGSFTSPYPVGT
+2534 IAGSFTTPYPVGSR
-2547 QVNVTVGGKLFA
+2547 VDVTVGGKLFT

-2568 SLTLTD
+2568 SLTLSD
-2574 ADWAGVARGDQS
+2574 ADWEGVARGDQT
-2586 VQVTVVDG
+2586 VQVTVTDG
-2594 AGNANSTSAPL
+2594 AGNANSASAPVI
-2605 LILIDQPGLAV
+2605 ILIDAPTLAV
-2616 TTPFAGDNVLT
+2616 TTPFAGDGVLD
-2627 YDESQTVQ
+2627 YAESQTVQ
-2635 TIAGTSTNLEAG
+2635 TIGGTSTNLEAG
-2647 SPLQVTFPN
+2647 SPLLVTFPD

-2667 GSWTLQLTPADMAG
+2667 GSWTLQLTPADMVG

-2694 AGNLVSIDGGT
+2694 ADNVVTIDGGT
-2705 LAVDLTPPPAY
+2705 LTVDLTPPEAF
-2716 LTLDVIAGDNFVNA
+2716 LALDVIAGDNIVNA
-2730 SEFPNDTLPIAG
+2730 SEFANDTLPISG
-2742 RAVNVTGLVNILL
+2742 RAVNVTGPINVFL
-2755 DGQFIGNATIAP
+2755 DGNVIGNTTIGP

-2773 NVPRAALGDGPHTLS
+2773 NVPRELLGDGPHTLGVAS
-2788 VESFTTPGFASSQAF
+2788 LNAPEFTSGQAF
-2803 VVDTAVPTITLN
+2803 VVDTLAPTITLN
-2815 SFAGD
+2815 AFAGD
-2820 NVVNLDEK
+2820 NVVNIDEK

-2847 TLNGKTY
+2847 ILNGKTY

-2865 VTVPQSDVAGLADGS
+2865 VTVPQSDIAGLADGT

-2892 NPQSTTQTVTVDAS
+2892 NPQSTTQPITVDAS

-2912 DALGVPAVLTTASAA
+2912 DALGVPAVLNTVSAA
-2927 TGLLL
+2927 SGLLL
-2932 QGTGEP
+2932 QGTGDP

-2961 RYDFPDIDLS
+2961 RYDFPNIDLT

-2980 GISSRDSAG
+2980 SIASRDSAG
-2989 NVSTNNVA
+2989 NVSTNTVA

-3050 TDITI
+3050 TDVTI

-3060 GPDGSFSVDLPPTL
+3060 GPDGRFSVNLPPTL

-3114 EILMTADNV
+3114 DILMTADNV
-3123 LNSVESGVAQTLTGT
+3123 LNSVESGVAQTLSGT
-3138 LNNAANVTGMVVNF
+3138 LNNAANVTEMVVNF
-3152 GGQAIDAVVDTVTG
+3152 GGQAINAVVDTVTG
-3166 TWSAV
+3166 AWSAV

-3179 LPDGQANVGLAI
+3179 LPDGQASVGLAI

-3214 GLDPLFSDGVL
+3214 GLDPLFEDGVL

-3261 DGNGRWAVDL
+3261 DGNGRWAVNL

-3280 GIGTGDVPIAI
+3280 GIGSGDVPITI
-3291 SAFDQ
+3291 SALDQ
-3296 YGNPASQTASIRV
+3296 YGNPASQTALIKV

-3344 APVGSSVQVQVAG
+3344 APVGSRVEVQVAG
-3357 KTFLGTVDAGGAFS
+3357 KTFLGAVDAGGAFS

-3382 LDGAFTPQV
+3382 LDGAFQPQV
-3391 TIVTPDGNSAQIA
+3391 TIVTPDGNTAQIA

-3413 ANLPTVVIN
+3413 ANLPTVAIN
-3422 SLFGN
+3422 TLFGN

-3435 LNVAQ
+3435 LDVAQ
-3440 TISGTAAGLASGLV
+3440 TISGTAVGLASGV
-3454 TVNVAGQPFTGN
+3454 VNLSMAGQTFVGN

-3494 SVVDTVGNVVSG
+3494 SVVDTVGNVVTG

-3576 AVPALS
+3576 PVPTLS

-3587 DGVLQVTA
+3587 DGLLQVTA
-3595 TARDVAGNVANT
+3595 TARDVAGNVAST

-3623 NTLFGGNGLN
+3623 NTLFGNNGLS

-3641 AITGT
+3641 VITGT
-3646 STNAAGSLVNVSLG
+3646 STNAAGSLINVSLG

-3684 ALLDG
+3684 SLLDG

-3709 LVDVITHNL
+3709 LLDVITHNL

-3782 TVLQRLSTGALKVGV
+3782 SVLQNLATGALKVGV

-3819 PTLAITPLTNL
+3819 PTLAINPVTNL
-3830 LGVLGGVLSGLVG
+3830 LSVIGGVLTGLLG
-3843 SAKLTISGTST
+3843 SAKLTISGTSA

-3862 HLNLLNLAQA
+3862 HLNLLNLATA

-3886 DVGLDLARVLS
+3886 DVGLDLAKILS

-3908 VAGNVGYLNVG
+3908 AAGNVGYLNVG

-3942 FSLLAASAVES
+3942 FSLLSASAIES
-3953 SDTDT
+3953 SDAT
-3958 AQQTTEEGSTAS
+3958 QQTTEENSTAP
-3970 AAVSRV
+3970 AAVNRV
-3976 ASTSSEESTTDASAQ
+3976 AATSSDESTTDASAQ

-4009 DGTQESGESVQGSD
+4009 DGTQESGESVQGSE
-4023 GNDTIHLS
+4023 GSDTIHLS

-4057 LIDAASKVHNVEIID
+4057 LIDAASRVHNIEIID

>member
-13 IINQRTGDVVS
+13 IINQRTGDVVN
-24 QYAQSADR
+24 QYGQSADL
-32 VVNLTQTSI
+32 VVSLTQTSI
-41 VRINASPESV
+41 VRINASPQSV

-83 LHSELVFEDN
+83 LHSELIFEDN
-93 LGSHHAV
+93 LGTHHAV

-112 EAIVPALSEASV
+112 EAIVPAFSEASV

-176 DGTPPDDGGTTP
+176 DGTPPDEGGTTP
-188 PDDGGTTPP
+188 PDEGGTTPP
-197 DDGGTTPPD
+197 D
-206 DGGSTP
+206 
-212 PDDGETTPPDDGETT
+212 E
-227 PPDDGG
+227 
-233 TTPPDDGGTTPPD
+233 
-246 DGGTTPPDDGGTTPP
+246 GGTTPPDDGGTTPP

-283 TPPVSTLLVDPLT
+283 TPPVSTLLIDPLT
-296 GDNILNQQ
+296 GDNIVNLQ
-304 EVGTAQALVGR
+304 EVGTAQVLVGR

-321 GSPITV
+321 GSQITV
-327 TLGSNSWQTVVNSDG
+327 TLGSNTWQTIVNSDG

-355 LAQGANLLSV
+355 LAQGANSLSV
-365 LLVDSA
+365 LLIDSA
-371 GRTVIS
+371 GRTVTS
-377 SLEFTVDTV
+377 SLDFSVDTV
-386 PPALQLTPFVSNNT
+386 PPALQLTPFVPNDI
-400 LDASQLGS
+400 LDGSQLS
-408 DKIVRGFSSSEDQG
+408 ADKIVRGFSSSDDQG

-430 GNSYTTTVDSL
+430 GKSYITTVDNL
-441 GRWQLSIPQAD
+441 GRWELSIPQAD

-460 PYTVEYQIVDPAG
+460 PYTVEYQIADPAG
-473 NVTTGQTD
+473 NVTTGQAD

-521 AGQVVTITLGTKT
+521 AGQVVTITLLAKT

-543 SWQTTLPAGDLS
+543 SWKTTLPASDLA

-619 TGPDVNIVVLFNG
+619 TGPDVSIVVRFNG

-664 VEAIVT
+664 VEAVVT
-670 QGAQSA
+670 QGAQAA

-708 GLDQIL
+708 GLDQVL

-727 SVQLAGNTYQALVD
+727 SVQLAGKTYQALVD

-746 RVTVPAS
+746 RAVVPSS
-753 DLQAIPDGLLAIN
+753 DLQTIPDGLLTIN
-766 VNASDAA
+766 VNAIDAA

-810 DQVLSGI
+810 DQVLSGV
-817 SSVAERGQPVTVTLN
+817 SSIAERGQPVTVVLN
-832 GNTYTTV
+832 GKTYFTTV
-839 VGTDGNWQLPLP
+839 GEDGNWQLPLP
-851 ATDLSQLS
+851 ASDLSQLS

-866 ATLTDAAGNT
+866 ATLTDTAGNT

-888 VPVLT
+888 LPALN

-904 AAELKVDQILQGTVT
+904 AAEIKVDQFLQGTVT

-931 GSGSYQGTVDAGG
+931 GSGSYQGIVDAGG

-950 PAVELQKLPDGTN
+950 PAVELQKLSDGTN

-977 SVDQSFT
+977 SVDQTFT

-994 SIIASDDYLNFDEAS
+994 NIISSDDYLNFDEAN

-1021 PTGTVVT
+1021 PVGTLVT

-1059 DGSTVVTATATGP
+1059 DGSAVVTATATGP

-1093 VNTPFVDGIVNLA
+1093 VNTPFGDGVVNLI
-1106 ESGLDQFITGNTGVT
+1106 ESERDQFVTGNTGVT

-1131 NGQQYIGTVAADG
+1131 NGQQYTGTVAADG
-1144 SWSVVLPAGALTT
+1144 SWSVVLPAGAMTT
-1157 LPDGAAS
+1157 LPDGAGS
-1164 FDVTVAD
+1164 FDVTVTD

-1193 VDPVNG
+1193 VQPING
-1199 TDTLNATEVQSNQTI
+1199 TDTLNATEVQSSQAI
-1214 NITSPDAA
+1214 NVISPDAA
-1222 QVTVNVNGAG
+1222 QVTVNVNGTG
-1232 YTALPGATPGSWV
+1232 YTALPDATPGSWV

-1273 ATIVTRGVTLDATAP
+1273 ETIITRGVNLDATAP
-1288 NVLVDPVTRDNVLDP
+1288 NVVVDPVTRDNVLDP

-1323 TVALTVNGQPLSGVV
+1323 TVALTVNGQPLSAVV
-1338 DADGSWSIPVPAA
+1338 NADGSWAVPVPAA

-1376 PLNVDFTVDSTAS
+1376 PLNVDFAVDSTAS

-1409 GITVSGSSARIAE
+1409 GITVSGSSVRIPE

-1439 NAGGFWTVIVP
+1439 NAGGFWTVTVP
-1450 NAAAALI
+1450 NSAAALI
-1457 SDGTATVTVSSVDVN
+1457 GDGTATVTVSSVDVN
-1472 GVPLSSEQQFL
+1472 GVPLTSEQQFV
-1483 IITQQLPQATINTPF
+1483 IITQQLPLATINTPF

-1504 SVEAA
+1504 ALEAA

-1529 QLDNNAPIVGT
+1529 QLDNGAPISGT

-1546 WRLPLTPEQIGALG
+1546 WTLPLTPTQISALA

-1582 PLNVDT
+1582 PLNIDT
-1588 VPPLLAINA
+1588 VPPLLTINS

-1603 VNGSEAS
+1603 INGSEAS

-1623 ANNVQAVIVLVN
+1623 AQNVQAVIVLVN

-1642 LQPDGTWSIT
+1642 LQPDGSWSIT

-1678 TTTVPGSF
+1678 TTTIPGSF
-1686 TLDASPLNA
+1686 ILDASPLNA

-1703 AADNFVNALEAQSPL
+1703 SADNFVNALEAQSPL
-1718 TIAGTTTRVE
+1718 TISGTTTRVE
-1728 EGQTVSVILNGQTY
+1728 EGQTVTVILSGQTY
-1742 TTEVLADGSWTLDIQ
+1742 TAQVAADGSWTLDIQ
-1757 PEVLAAVAD
+1757 PEALAAVAD
-1766 GTQTIS
+1766 GAQTIS
-1772 VQVSDRSG
+1772 VQVTDFAG

-1821 IVSGS
+1821 VITGS

-1840 AGAPYSATIG
+1840 AGAPYSATVG
-1850 SNGTWQ
+1850 SNGNWQ
-1856 FVVPQPAVQALL
+1856 FIVPQSVVQTLT
-1868 DGNTYTVTA
+1868 DGTTYTVTA
-1877 TAVDAAQN
+1877 TAVDTAQHN
-1885 SAQATHDVSVDLTP
+1885 AQATHTVGVDLTL

-1912 DGRVNIAESLLDQT
+1912 DNSVNIAESLLDQT

-1940 INGKTLPAV
+1940 INGKTIAAV
-1949 IDGNGIWRMT
+1949 IGDNGSWSMT
-1959 IPAADLQSLPQGTS
+1959 IPAADLQLLPQGTS

-1994 VNTQNAPALTLN
+1994 VNTQNAPSITLN
-2006 PVFGDN
+2006 AAFGDN
-2012 IASSA
+2012 IVSA
-2017 ELAAGTTLTGTV
+2017 QELAAGTTLTGTV
-2029 SGLPTGTQVT
+2029 SGVPAGTQVS
-2039 VTVGTQNFF
+2039 VTIGTQNFI
-2048 GTVTGSTWAVT
+2048 GTVTGTTWAVT
-2059 IPGEAIQVPANS
+2059 VPGGELTGNG

-2084 NPATASGSLDAVRF
+2084 NPATASASLDVVRF
-2098 GPAAELPPTLFGDGY
+2098 APVAELPPALFGDGY
-2113 LNQQEANTGAQIT
+2113 LNQAEANTGAQIT
-2126 GATGQAGP
+2126 GSTGQTGP

-2162 TPEQLNAFTDAAHTM
+2162 TPEQLNAFTDATHTM
-2177 TVTITDRAGNISTS
+2177 TVTVTDRAGNVSTS
-2191 PPQTFTV
+2191 PEQAFIV
-2198 RTDALTPPTLDT
+2198 RTDALTPPTLAT

-2233 VPAGEVGS
+2233 VPAGQVGS
-2241 VLVSINN
+2241 VLVSINS
-2248 GPAVAA
+2248 GPAIAA

-2275 GVLSVNIIV
+2275 GVLSVNITV

-2289 NQIAGQGSFEAI
+2289 NQITGQGSFEAI

-2316 GTLNFTESQS
+2316 GTLNYVESQS

-2348 TGQTYTNTV
+2348 TGQNYTGPV
-2357 QENGDWTI
+2357 QENGDWAI

-2383 EVTVSDR
+2383 EVTVRDR

-2404 TSLPAP
+2404 TALPAP
-2410 VVNDLFGDNILNIN
+2410 IANDLFGDNILNIN

-2439 GPNQFV
+2439 GPNQYV
-2445 TIRVDVDGTPYTA
+2445 TIRVDVNGTPYTA
-2458 NVLEDGTWTI
+2458 NVLEDGTWAI

-2482 HTLVIYAEDQYGN
+2482 HQLVIYAEDQYGN
-2495 SNQAQYTYQAAL
+2495 SATVPVPYQVAL

-2520 DNVVDVDE
+2520 DNVVSVDE

-2534 IAGSFTSPYPVGT
+2534 IAGSFTTTYPVGSR
-2547 QVNVTVGGKLFA
+2547 VDVTVGGKVFT

-2586 VQVTVVDG
+2586 VQVTVTDG
-2594 AGNANSTSAPL
+2594 AGNANSASAPVI
-2605 LILIDQPGLAV
+2605 ILIDAPTLQV
-2616 TTPFAGDNVLT
+2616 TTPFASDNVLT

-2647 SPLQVTFPN
+2647 SPLQVTFPD
-2656 GRSFNTTIQAD
+2656 GRTFATTIQAD
-2667 GSWTLQLTPADMAG
+2667 GSWTLLLTPADMAG

-2705 LAVDLTPPPAY
+2705 LTVDLTPPPAF
-2716 LTLDVIAGDNFVNA
+2716 LALDVIAGDNVVNA
-2730 SEFPNDTLPIAG
+2730 SEFPNETLPIAG

-2755 DGQFIGNATIAP
+2755 DGQFIGNATTAP
-2767 DGSWTF
+2767 DGSWSF

-2788 VESFTTPGFASSQAF
+2788 VESFTTPGFAASQAF
-2803 VVDTAVPTITLN
+2803 VVDTLAPTITLN

-2820 NVVNLDEK
+2820 NVVNIDEK
-2828 GLSQTISGTASEPG
+2828 GVSQTISGTASEPG

-2854 YATVNPQGEWA
+2854 YATVNPQGEWT
-2865 VTVPQSDVAGLADGS
+2865 VTVPQSDVAGLTDGT

-2912 DALGVPAVLTTASAA
+2912 DALGVPAVLNTVSAA
-2927 TGLLL
+2927 SGLLL
-2932 QGTGEP
+2932 QGTGDP

-2961 RYDFPDIDLS
+2961 RYDFPNIDLT

-2980 GISSRDSAG
+2980 SISSRDSAG

-2997 LNVALNPTLGVLFDS
+2997 LNVALNPTLGLLFDS

-3035 SGDYRGARVNLTLVG
+3035 SGDYRGAKVNLTLVG
-3050 TDITI
+3050 TDVTI

-3060 GPDGSFSVDLPPTL
+3060 GPDGRFSIDLPPSL
-3074 WQGLLTDTLALQ
+3074 WQGLLTDTVALQ

-3123 LNSVESGVAQTLTGT
+3123 LNSVESGVAQTLSGT
-3138 LNNAANVTGMVVNF
+3138 LDNAANVTGMVVNF
-3152 GGQAIDAVVDTVTG
+3152 GGQAINAVVDTVTG
-3166 TWSAV
+3166 AWSAV

-3197 VVNTSASFN
+3197 VINTSASFN

-3225 SIPELLGAALSG
+3225 SIPELLGSALSG
-3237 TSTRLAGQQ
+3237 TATRLAGQQ

-3261 DGNGRWAVDL
+3261 DGNGRWAVNL
-3271 PAAVQALLQ
+3271 PEAVQALLQ
-3280 GIGTGDVPIAI
+3280 GIGTGDVPITV

-3296 YGNPASQTASIRV
+3296 YGNPASQTANIRV

-3344 APVGSSVQVQVAG
+3344 APVGSRVEVQVAG
-3357 KTFLGTVDAGGAFS
+3357 KTFLGAVDAGGLFS

-3382 LDGAFTPQV
+3382 LDGAFQPQV

-3404 APVEVRVGL
+3404 APTEVRVGL

-3440 TISGTAAGLASGLV
+3440 TVSGTAAGLASGV
-3454 TVNVAGQPFTGN
+3454 VNLSVAGQNFVGN

-3494 SVVDTVGNVVSG
+3494 SVVDTVGNTVTG

-3526 GNGTLDLGDLLSTPL
+3526 GNGTLDLSDLLSTPL
-3541 LSGTSTNLAVG
+3541 LSGTSTNLAAG
-3552 TVVDVNIGP
+3552 TLVDVNIGP

-3576 AVPALS
+3576 PVPTVS

-3587 DGVLQVTA
+3587 DGLLQVTA

-3669 ANGNWSVSVPKTDLA
+3669 ANGNWAVSVPKTDLA

-3703 SATATS
+3703 NATATS
-3709 LVDVITHNL
+3709 LLDVITHNL

-3755 SVVVTLGGTPINALV
+3755 SVVVTLGGAPINALV

-3782 TVLQRLSTGALKVGV
+3782 SVLQNLATGALKVGV

-3812 VSVKLTQ
+3812 VNVKLTQ
-3819 PTLAITPLTNL
+3819 PTLAINPVTNL
-3830 LGVLGGVLSGLVG
+3830 LSVIGGVLTGLLG
-3843 SAKLTISGTST
+3843 SAKLTISGSST

-3862 HLNLLNLAQA
+3862 HLNLLNLATA

-3886 DVGLDLARVLS
+3886 NVGLDLAKILS
-3897 LSTVLNLYAAD
+3897 LSTVIGLYAAD
-3908 VAGNVGYLNVG
+3908 VAGNVAYLNVG

-3928 PPAGTQTLAAEATS
+3928 PPVGTQTLAAEATS

-3953 SDTDT
+3953 SDTS
-3958 AQQTTEEGSTAS
+3958 QQTTEESSTAP
-3970 AAVSRV
+3970 AAVSHV
-3976 ASTSSEESTTDASAQ
+3976 AATTSEENTADASAQ
-3991 SATADDAFTIG
+3991 SATADDTFTIG

-4009 DGTQESGESVQGSD
+4009 DGTQQSGESVQGSE
-4023 GNDTIHLS
+4023 GSDTIHLS
-4031 TLGFTDINGGAGTDT
+4031 TLGFIDINGGAGTDT
-4046 LVLDGVNMILN
+4046 LVLDGVNMVLN
-4057 LIDAASKVHNVEIID
+4057 LIDTASRIHNVEIID

-4086 EALTVTDKPEDDLVI
+4086 EALTVTDKPEDDLVV

-4120 ISGQREVDGMQFDV
+4120 ISGQREVDGVQFDV